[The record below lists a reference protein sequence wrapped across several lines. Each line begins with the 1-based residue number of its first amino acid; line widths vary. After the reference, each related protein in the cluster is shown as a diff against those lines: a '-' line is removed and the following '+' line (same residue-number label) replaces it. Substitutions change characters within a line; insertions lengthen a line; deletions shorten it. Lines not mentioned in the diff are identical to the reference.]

1 MRKDVL
7 ISLLAITGAPVAAL
21 ADADVVIDKTAWT
34 GDDLTVSEDGSVTV
48 STGKEVSIEKELA
61 PGKYMLQRATFTDNA
76 KIVAVYKGKEYAPGV
91 AFTID
96 SDAPAK
102 VKVKVRA
109 VTPGEFKFS
118 GVKFTLIFDFAAPVK
133 ELGAQLGE
141 IVSGTSDYFRR
152 TDAWTKGKDGKPSL
166 EMQVAD
172 YASQLD
178 IIEKGDYEVYVKNHL
193 WQGKNSPELRALTD
207 GIAALAKVVEKAN
220 DNENAY
226 FSAQNA
232 YEAAE
237 YQFRS
242 FSSTWYTVAEEIRA
256 TYQADYNKIQQSIN
270 DFKALA
276 REKYDAGEA
285 KELKTAEFTENFNRM
300 LNELEANIGVSDAAW
315 INIYAVYQD
324 GLRVFNA
331 AQEEIHTQMPDD
343 GNYADWNEE
352 ALNAMRSAWKK
363 VSDLYK
369 TIDAD
374 KTKASE
380 LEENFRTL
388 KEAQVVVINATK
400 DEYLAKHVDAEAKK
414 AAADQLLSALE
425 DGFQSL
431 GDDFQYL
438 EKSDDVNQKYANRV
452 KEIRTA
458 INALKDKVAKDYKAP
473 HNIRTASYD
482 ADRDAIQ
489 AKISSLRSDAGAII
503 QNYENYQ
510 KLLKALGTETGLQK
524 KLDDAKAAVA
534 KMKPADEK
542 DTYDVA
548 AHFQKTAAGLQ
559 KTIDEIKAAVEKSY
573 QEKML
578 TETVRGDFQSQ
589 IDAAAMAIGKYQD
602 DATAALDRYDV
613 VSTAIKDYE
622 AALTTLRGTVGPKTL
637 VVATPATEVT
647 GKTYGERIT
656 KLQTEIDRV
665 AGNFSAAKEK
675 LDADL
680 LAALLAVQ
688 LKETIL
694 TDAQALNA
702 AFAND
707 KVNSDKT
714 AKIEAA
720 KAMYDAAS
728 KVVDAIKADID
739 KYKGVPYEY
748 YNVTWTED
756 NLGLKYDELLQD
768 LNDIEASTNTQKAKI
783 QAVAATKDDITEDN
797 AVEAMSLLS
806 VIKGDVD
813 AINDAL
819 SALLG
824 RVDEQK
830 AHVNAENQ
838 AYTDFIGNQYYYYPK
853 GAELVSRTLTEAKK
867 AFVIP
872 GESIDPQIQA
882 TTTKLEALKAE
893 AATARAKEILQ
904 ESCKDSYDAEG
915 HVVKGITSR
924 LSDLQLEANALKA
937 MATDST
943 ANYNA
948 YQKLKENFDGQKIDI
963 WNYTYGSGYYARED
977 YSTHYGFV
985 SAFDAVRTRI
995 NQKTDGT
1002 NADYYRGL
1010 LAYPDGVHFKERE
1023 AIKQAIEDAYK
1034 AGKAWTGTLKYN
1046 SYTYKYEPV
1055 LNTEIVRRMTDLSN
1069 VLKMLPKQAYNDK
1082 TNYYTQVDEGNK
1094 CQTLWDEVN
1103 GLFNA
1108 SDLRPETLKPY
1119 LSQLG
1124 DLLKRIKEQK
1134 ALVVKYYAEGL
1145 TTTNNSDVS
1154 KAYRRIETELG
1165 GLKAFIEG
1173 NSEYNAAIA
1182 GDNLTRYNTFCE
1194 KVQETEN
1201 KYGEG
1206 TAQIAG
1212 YQNISTEELKE
1223 LVNVE
1228 SIIAAQENIYK
1239 YAALIKN
1246 LKDDAAATYAETTSP
1261 ALWDIAEANAKKA
1274 QEYTDQIEAY
1284 KKELDLAVNTA
1295 VRAKL
1300 EEMLANLNDNQL
1312 APAKEKV
1319 ASYDK
1324 NVRDNAF
1331 ANVQEFYDR
1340 VSADDYKKSQLLVS
1354 NLDNDWNFFGMVPNL
1369 LVADL
1374 EQAAQNEWKALYE
1387 GVYVGVD
1394 GTLTEGD
1401 DRYAGAKADN
1411 EKWLAALEGFAYEGK
1426 DDDFKSYKDCVA
1438 KYLTPA
1444 TELAAKAADGTFTG
1458 KIADLQR
1465 YIDAFY
1471 AEAGAVYTSAKAK
1484 ADAYDANIKNF
1495 DQLTIDYNTVTERIK
1510 AAQEYYGAFNVAS
1523 SRIEA
1528 NIASAFNQVKRWQA
1542 DLTRQNASQEMSKRI
1557 YGLTIGED
1565 KQWYD
1570 CHSIKIL
1577 SIDGIYNAANQ
1588 AEVDAI
1594 KADIVAI
1601 ETQKREALDNLTGTA
1616 ADEVKAYYD
1625 EHCKNLAKELDDL
1638 LKEFDENA
1646 TLAEAKKDAG
1656 LLALEKKVA
1665 QARMGLIKLVNA
1677 ELIEGVANSLEM
1689 LVSQAESGYS
1699 AVNITYD
1706 GVYTPV
1712 KVEYKSALD
1721 ACREELD
1728 GVKNLI
1734 TSYGDEIVT
1743 YKTKV
1748 IHLLNVLIDRMG
1760 ATRMDIIEAN
1770 KPYVAHAK
1778 AMENLQNAYDAL
1790 VAEQTRVKELIAS
1803 YQHSSTVLEESSYKQ
1818 VGNEVFV
1825 LERGKSYME
1834 NYEKL
1839 FFNVASEKAEE
1850 VSGVLEQAAKT
1861 LEEGPVSAI
1870 LTDSQVESYKDGCLY
1885 DAYAKLA
1892 VAEVF
1897 GAWYETTQVYQ
1908 SNVWGA
1914 RSAMENSF
1922 DKSGT
1927 KIYDEDGAL
1936 REQFDNLKLACRNFD
1951 NYLTSENGRI
1961 DLILPTKDINGNAWL
1976 NPDGSV
1982 AVVKPINYPKDEEYG
1997 VKLVAATSESLVE
2010 SMNALRTSIEENT
2023 YVLGDVTEDGVVLTD
2038 DYLAVL
2044 NALLDPETLEGG
2056 KVFAAADVNRDGKIS
2071 IADVTLIAAK
2081 VTNGLWPSLGGSLN
2095 APMVGSEN
2103 FTVSAEDNNGVQRI
2117 AINLEN
2123 RKDYVACQMDI
2134 VLPAGMT
2141 VVGES
2146 VGNRANGHALY
2157 SKDINGVHR
2166 VVISTIENNSFPN
2179 GSAILYLD
2187 VQGGSIDK
2195 VALDNVIFAEAN
2207 GRETTITGN
2216 DATGING
2223 METEGSLK
2231 QKIYTVGGQLLDK
2244 VKQGINIVR
2253 NANGKTQKVTGK

>member
-1 MRKDVL
+1 M
-7 ISLLAITGAPVAAL
+7 

-76 KIVAVYKGKEYAPGV
+76 KIVAVYKGKEYAPEV
-91 AFTID
+91 AFTIEG
-96 SDAPAK
+96 DAPAK
-102 VKVKVRA
+102 VRVKVRA

-118 GVKFTLIFDFAAPVK
+118 GVKFTLLFDFAAPVK
-133 ELGAQLGE
+133 ELSAQLGE
-141 IVSGTSDYFRR
+141 IVSGTSEYFRT
-152 TDAWTKGKDGKPSL
+152 TDAWKKGNDEKPSL

-237 YQFRS
+237 WQFRS

-425 DGFQSL
+425 D
-431 GDDFQYL
+431 DFQYL

-458 INALKDKVAKDYKAP
+458 INALRDKVDKDYKAP

-489 AKISSLRSDAGAII
+489 AKINSLRSDAGVII

-578 TETVRGDFQSQ
+578 TETVRGDFQQQ

-665 AGNFSAAKEK
+665 AGDFSAAKEK

-756 NLGLKYDELLQD
+756 NLGLKYDELLQE

-813 AINDAL
+813 AINEAL
-819 SALLG
+819 SELLT
-824 RVDEQK
+824 RVDAQK
-830 AHVNAENQ
+830 AHVNAERQ

-853 GAELVSRTLTEAKK
+853 GAELVSRTLTEAKN
-867 AFVIP
+867 AFKIP

-882 TTTKLEALKAE
+882 TTNKLDALKAE

-924 LSDLQLEANALKA
+924 LNDLQLEANALKK

-943 ANYNA
+943 ANYDA
-948 YQKLKENFDGQKIDI
+948 YQELKRNIAEQGIMI
-963 WNYTYGSGYYARED
+963 WWGYDYYGRDKMD
-977 YSTHYGFV
+977 YCYGFAN
-985 SAFDAVRTRI
+985 AFNAAWKYVNRF
-995 NQKTDGT
+995 TDGT
-1002 NADYYRGL
+1002 NAAYYLGL
-1010 LAYPDGVHFKERE
+1010 LSYPDGVHFKERE
-1023 AIKQAIEDAYK
+1023 AIRQAIEDAYK

-1055 LNTEIVRRMTDLSN
+1055 LNTGIVRRMTDLSN
-1069 VLKMLPKQAYNDK
+1069 VLQMLPKQAYNDH
-1082 TNYYTQVDEGNK
+1082 TNYITQVDELNK
-1094 CQTLWDEVN
+1094 RQALWDDVN

-1134 ALVVKYYAEGL
+1134 ALVEKYYAEGL
-1145 TTTNNSDVS
+1145 TTTNHSTVS
-1154 KAYRRIETELG
+1154 EAYRFIKIELD

-1173 NSEYNAAIA
+1173 NGDYNAVIA
-1182 GDNLTRYNTFCE
+1182 GDNLIRYNTFCA
-1194 KVQETEN
+1194 KVQETED

-1246 LKDDAAATYAETTSP
+1246 LKDEAAASFTNTTSP
-1261 ALWDIAEANAKKA
+1261 ALWDIDEANAAKA
-1274 QEYTDQIEAY
+1274 MEYTAQIEAY
-1284 KKELDLAVNTA
+1284 KKDLDLAVNTA
-1295 VRAKL
+1295 VRVKL

-1319 ASYDK
+1319 AGFDK

-1354 NLDNDWNFFGMVPNL
+1354 NLDADWNFFGMVPNL

-1426 DDDFKSYKDCVA
+1426 DDDLKSYKDRVA

-1465 YIDAFY
+1465 YINAFY

-1510 AAQEYYGAFNVAS
+1510 TAQEYYGAFNVAS

-1542 DLTRQNASQEMSKRI
+1542 DLTRQNASQEMSKRV
-1557 YGLTIGED
+1557 YGLIIGED

-1638 LKEFDENA
+1638 LKEFAENA
-1646 TLAEAKKDAG
+1646 TPAEAKKDAG

-1677 ELIEGVANSLEM
+1677 ELIDGVASSLGT
-1689 LVSQAESGYS
+1689 LVSQAELTYS
-1699 AVNITYD
+1699 SVNTTYD
-1706 GVYTPV
+1706 QVYAPV

-1760 ATRMDIIEAN
+1760 ATSMDIIEAN

-1778 AMENLQNAYDAL
+1778 AMKDLQDAYDAL

-1825 LERGKSYME
+1825 FERGKSYME

-1839 FFNVASEKAEE
+1839 FFNVASEKAEV
-1850 VSGVLEQAAKT
+1850 VSDVLEQAAKT

-1870 LTDSQVESYKDGCLY
+1870 LTDSQVESYKDGSLK
-1885 DAYAKLA
+1885 DAYAKLET
-1892 VAEVF
+1892 VEVL
-1897 GAWYETTQVYQ
+1897 GAWYETKQVYQ
-1908 SNVWGA
+1908 FNVL
-1914 RSAMENSF
+1914 SALYDMEKSF
-1922 DKSGT
+1922 YKSGT

-1936 REQFDNLKLACRNFD
+1936 REQFDNLKLAQQNFD
-1951 NYLTSENGRI
+1951 NYLAFGEMGQI

-1982 AVVKPINYPKDEEYG
+1982 AAVKPINYPKDEEYG

-2038 DYLAVL
+2038 DYLTVL
-2044 NALLDPETLEGG
+2044 NAVLDPETLEGG

-2081 VTNGLWPSLGGSLN
+2081 VTNGLWPSLGGTLN
-2095 APMVGSEN
+2095 APMLGSEN
-2103 FTVSAEDNNGVQRI
+2103 LTVSAEDNNGVQRI

-2134 VLPAGMT
+2134 ILPAGMT

-2157 SKDINGVHR
+2157 SKDIDGVHR
-2166 VVISTIENNSFPN
+2166 VVISTIENNSFTN

-2195 VALDNVIFAEAN
+2195 VALDKVIFAEAN
-2207 GRETTITGN
+2207 GRETTITGS
-2216 DATGING
+2216 DATGISG
-2223 METEGSLK
+2223 MEAEGSLK

>member
-61 PGKYMLQRATFTDNA
+61 PGKYMLQPATFTDNA

-141 IVSGTSDYFRR
+141 IVSGTSDYFRT
-152 TDAWTKGKDGKPSL
+152 TDAWKTGKDGKPSL
-166 EMQVAD
+166 EMQLAD

-178 IIEKGDYEVYVKNHL
+178 IIEKGDYDVYVKNHL
-193 WQGKNSPELRALTD
+193 WQGKDSPELLALKN
-207 GIAALAKVVEKAN
+207 GIDALADVVEKAN
-220 DNENAY
+220 VNENSYKSAWDAY
-226 FSAQNA
+226 TDAKR
-232 YEAAE
+232 
-237 YQFRS
+237 QFDG
-242 FSSTWYTVAEEIRA
+242 FYWTWYYTDKAMKE
-256 TYQADYNKIQQSIN
+256 TYQADYDKIKKDIE
-270 DFKALA
+270 DFGTLA
-276 REKYDAGEA
+276 MQKYNAGA
-285 KELKTAEFTENFNRM
+285 ANELKTDEFTENFSRHFNT
-300 LNELEANIGVSDAAW
+300 LKANIGTSGNAW
-315 INIYAVYQD
+315 LNISATYQD
-324 GLRVFNA
+324 GLSSFNA

-343 GNYADWNEE
+343 GDYADWNEE
-352 ALNAMRSAWKK
+352 ALNAMRLAWKK

-380 LEENFRTL
+380 QEENFRTL
-388 KEAQVVVINATK
+388 KEEQVLEINAIRDK
-400 DEYLAKHVDAEAKK
+400 FLANYADAKAKK
-414 AAADQLLSALE
+414 AAADQLLADLK
-425 DGFQSL
+425 
-431 GDDFQYL
+431 DDFQYL
-438 EKSDDVNQKYANRV
+438 EESDDVNQKYANRV

-458 INALKDKVAKDYKAP
+458 INALKDKVDKDYKAP
-473 HNIRTASYD
+473 HNILTASYD

-548 AHFQKTAAGLQ
+548 AHFQKTAADLQ
-559 KTIDEIKAAVEKSY
+559 KTIDQIKSAVEKGY
-573 QEKML
+573 QEKTL
-578 TETVRGDFQSQ
+578 TAYVRIDFEQQ
-589 IDAAAMAIGKYQD
+589 INAAGEAIGKYQN
-602 DATAALDRYDV
+602 DATAALARYDEV
-613 VSTAIKDYE
+613 NTAIKDYE
-622 AALTTLRGTVGPKTL
+622 DALKTLRTTVGPKTL

-739 KYKGVPYEY
+739 EYKGVPYEY

-768 LNDIEASTNTQKAKI
+768 LNDIEANANTQKAKI
-783 QAVAATKDDITEDN
+783 QAVAATEDDITEDN

-819 SALLG
+819 SELLT
-824 RVDEQK
+824 RVNAQK
-830 AHVNAENQ
+830 AHVNAEKQ

-853 GAELVSRTLTEAKK
+853 GAELVSRTLTEAKN

-924 LSDLQLEANALKA
+924 LNDLQLEANALKE

-943 ANYNA
+943 ANYDA
-948 YQKLKENFDGQKIDI
+948 YQKLKDNFVGQRIDI
-963 WNYTYGSGYYARED
+963 WNYSSWGRD
-977 YSTHYGFV
+977 YTTTHYGFAN
-985 SAFDAVRTRI
+985 AFDAVRTRI
-995 NQKTDGT
+995 NQKTNGT
-1002 NADYYRGL
+1002 NAAYYLSL
-1010 LAYPDGVHFKERE
+1010 LAYPDGVHFKER
-1023 AIKQAIEDAYK
+1023 QAIEQAIEAAYK
-1034 AGKAWTGTLKYN
+1034 AGKAWTGSFKYN
-1046 SYTYKYEPV
+1046 YNTYKNEPE
-1055 LNTEIVRRMTDLSN
+1055 LNTGIARRMTDLSN
-1069 VLKMLPKQAYNDK
+1069 VLKMLPKQAYNDY
-1082 TNYYTQVDEGNK
+1082 TNNSTQVDEGNK
-1094 CQTLWDEVN
+1094 CQALWDEVN

-1119 LSQLG
+1119 LSKLG

-1134 ALVVKYYAEGL
+1134 ALVEKYYAEGL
-1145 TTTNNSDVS
+1145 TTTNHKTVS
-1154 KAYRRIETELG
+1154 EAYRSIKLKLDE
-1165 GLKAFIEG
+1165 LKAFIEG
-1173 NSEYNAAIA
+1173 NSEYNGAIA
-1182 GDNLTRYNTFCE
+1182 GDNLTRYNTFCA

-1212 YQNISTEELKE
+1212 YQNVSTEELKE

-1246 LKDDAAATYAETTSP
+1246 LKDKAAASYAEITSP
-1261 ALWDIAEANAKKA
+1261 ALWDIAEDNAKKA

-1284 KKELDLAVNTA
+1284 KKDLDLAVNTA

-1354 NLDNDWNFFGMVPNL
+1354 NLDADWSFFGMVPNL

-1426 DDDFKSYKDCVA
+1426 DDDLKSYKDCVA

-1444 TELAAKAADGTFTG
+1444 TELAAKAADGTFTD

-1465 YIDAFY
+1465 YINAFY

-1542 DLTRQNASQEMSKRI
+1542 DLTRQNASQEMSKRV
-1557 YGLTIGED
+1557 YGLIIGED

-1601 ETQKREALDNLTGTA
+1601 ETQKREALDNLTGAA

-1638 LKEFDENA
+1638 LKEFVENA
-1646 TLAEAKKDAG
+1646 TPAEAKKDAG

-1677 ELIEGVANSLEM
+1677 ELIDGVASSLGT
-1689 LVSQAESGYS
+1689 LVSQAELTYS
-1699 AVNITYD
+1699 NVNMTYD
-1706 GVYTPV
+1706 QVYAPV

-1748 IHLLNVLIDRMG
+1748 IHILNVLIDRMS

-1778 AMENLQNAYDAL
+1778 AMKDLQDAYDAL
-1790 VAEQTRVKELIAS
+1790 VAEQARVKELIAS
-1803 YQHSSTVLEESSYKQ
+1803 YQHVSKVLETSSWQQ
-1818 VGNEVFV
+1818 VGGEMF
-1825 LERGKSYME
+1825 EFESGKSYME

-1850 VSGVLEQAAKT
+1850 VSDVLEQAAKT

-1870 LTDSQVESYKDGCLY
+1870 LTDSQVESYKAGSLY

-1897 GAWYETTQVYQ
+1897 GAWYETMQVYQ

-1922 DKSGT
+1922 YKSGT

-1936 REQFDNLKLACRNFD
+1936 REQFDNLKLACQNFD
-1951 NYLTSENGRI
+1951 NYLAINEFGHIDRI
-1961 DLILPTKDINGNAWL
+1961 YPRKDINGNAWL

-1982 AVVKPINYPKDEEYG
+1982 AVIKEVNYSKDEEYG

-2038 DYLAVL
+2038 DYLTVL
-2044 NALLDPETLEGG
+2044 NAVLDPETLEGG

-2103 FTVSAEDNNGVQRI
+2103 LTVSAEDNNGVQRI

-2141 VVGES
+2141 VLGES

-2157 SKDINGVHR
+2157 SKDIDGVHR
-2166 VVISTIENNSFPN
+2166 VVISTIENNSFTN

-2195 VALDNVIFAEAN
+2195 VALDKVIFAEAN
-2207 GRETTITGN
+2207 GRETYITGS

-2223 METEGSLK
+2223 MEAEGSLK

>member
-61 PGKYMLQRATFTDNA
+61 PGKYMLQPATFTDNA

-96 SDAPAK
+96 GAAPAK

-109 VTPGEFKFS
+109 ATPGEFKFS
-118 GVKFTLIFDFAAPVK
+118 GVKFTLLFDFAAPVK
-133 ELGAQLGE
+133 ELSAQLGE
-141 IVSGTSDYFRR
+141 IVSGTSEYFRT
-152 TDAWTKGKDGKPSL
+152 TDAWKKGNDEKPSL

-193 WQGKNSPELRALTD
+193 WQGENSPELRALTD
-207 GIAALAKVVEKAN
+207 GIGALADVVEKAN
-220 DNENAY
+220 VNENSYKSAWDAY
-226 FSAQNA
+226 TDAKR
-232 YEAAE
+232 
-237 YQFRS
+237 QFDG
-242 FSSTWYTVAEEIRA
+242 FYWTWYYTDKAMKD
-256 TYQADYNKIQQSIN
+256 TYQADYDKIKKDIE
-270 DFKALA
+270 DFGTLA
-276 REKYDAGEA
+276 KQKYNAGA
-285 KELKTAEFTENFNRM
+285 ANELKTDEFTENFSWQFNT
-300 LNELEANIGVSDAAW
+300 LKANIGTSGNAW
-315 INIYAVYQD
+315 LNISATYQD
-324 GLRVFNA
+324 GLSSFNA
-331 AQEEIHTQMPDD
+331 AQEEIHTRMPDD

-352 ALNAMRSAWKK
+352 ALNAMRKEWKK

-380 LEENFRTL
+380 QEKKFRTL
-388 KEAQVVVINATK
+388 KEEQVLAINAIK
-400 DEYLAKHVDAEAKK
+400 DKYLANYDDAQAKK
-414 AAADQLLSALE
+414 AAADQLLADLK
-425 DGFQSL
+425 
-431 GDDFQYL
+431 DDFQYL
-438 EKSDDVNQKYANRV
+438 EESDDVNQKYANRV

-458 INALKDKVAKDYKAP
+458 INALRDKVEKDYKAP

-534 KMKPADEK
+534 KMKPAAEG
-542 DTYDVA
+542 DTYDMA

-559 KTIDEIKAAVEKSY
+559 KTIDEIKAAVEKGY
-573 QEKML
+573 QEKTL

-589 IDAAAMAIGKYQD
+589 IDAAAMAVVKYQD
-602 DATAALDRYDV
+602 DATAAMARYDV
-613 VSTAIKDYE
+613 VNTAIKDYKD
-622 AALTTLRGTVGPKTL
+622 ALATLRATVGTKTL

-694 TDAQALNA
+694 TDAQALND

-739 KYKGVPYEY
+739 EYKGVPYEY

-768 LNDIEASTNTQKAKI
+768 LNEIEANANTQKAKI
-783 QAVAATKDDITEDN
+783 QAVAATEDDITEDN

-819 SALLG
+819 SELLT
-824 RVDEQK
+824 RVNAQK
-830 AHVNAENQ
+830 AHVNAEKQ

-853 GAELVSRTLTEAKK
+853 GAELVSRTLTEAKN

-924 LSDLQLEANALKA
+924 LNDLQLEANALKA
-937 MATDST
+937 LAIDST
-943 ANYNA
+943 ANYDA
-948 YQKLKENFDGQKIDI
+948 YQKLKDNFVGQRIDI
-963 WNYTYGSGYYARED
+963 WNYSSWGRD
-977 YSTHYGFV
+977 YTTTHYGFAN
-985 SAFDAVRTRI
+985 AFDAVRTRI
-995 NQKTDGT
+995 NQKTNGT
-1002 NADYYRGL
+1002 NAAYYLSL
-1010 LAYPDGVHFKERE
+1010 LAYPDGVHFKER
-1023 AIKQAIEDAYK
+1023 QAIEQAIEAAYK
-1034 AGKAWTGTLKYN
+1034 AGKAWTGSFKYN
-1046 SYTYKYEPV
+1046 YNTYKNEPE
-1055 LNTEIVRRMTDLSN
+1055 LNTGIARRMTDLSN
-1069 VLKMLPKQAYNDK
+1069 VLKMLPKQAYNDY
-1082 TNYYTQVDEGNK
+1082 TNNSTQVDEGNK
-1094 CQTLWDEVN
+1094 CQALWDEVN

-1119 LSQLG
+1119 LSKLG

-1134 ALVVKYYAEGL
+1134 TLVEKYYAEGL
-1145 TTTNNSDVS
+1145 TTTNHKTVS
-1154 KAYRRIETELG
+1154 EAYRSIKLKLDE
-1165 GLKAFIEG
+1165 LKAFIEG
-1173 NSEYNAAIA
+1173 NSEYNGAIA
-1182 GDNLTRYNTFCE
+1182 GDNLTRYNTFCA
-1194 KVQETEN
+1194 KVQETED

-1239 YAALIKN
+1239 YAVLIKD
-1246 LKDDAAATYAETTSP
+1246 LKDEAAATYANTTSP
-1261 ALWDIAEANAKKA
+1261 ALWDIEEANAKKV
-1274 QEYTDQIEAY
+1274 QKYTDQIEAY

-1295 VRAKL
+1295 VRVKL

-1319 ASYDK
+1319 AGFDK

-1426 DDDFKSYKDCVA
+1426 DDDLKSYKDCVA

-1465 YIDAFY
+1465 YINAFY

-1510 AAQEYYGAFNVAS
+1510 TAQEYYGAFNVAS

-1542 DLTRQNASQEMSKRI
+1542 DLTRQNASQEMSKRV
-1557 YGLTIGED
+1557 YGLIIGED

-1646 TLAEAKKDAG
+1646 TPAEAKKDAG

-1689 LVSQAESGYS
+1689 LVSQAESSYS
-1699 AVNITYD
+1699 NVNITYD

-1721 ACREELD
+1721 ACRNELD

-1778 AMENLQNAYDAL
+1778 AMKDLQDAYDAL

-1803 YQHSSTVLEESSYKQ
+1803 YQHSSTVLEESSWKQ

-1825 LERGKSYME
+1825 FERGKSYME

-1850 VSGVLEQAAKT
+1850 VSGVLDQAAKT

-1870 LTDSQVESYKDGCLY
+1870 LTDGQVESYKDGSLK
-1885 DAYAKLA
+1885 DAYAKLET
-1892 VAEVF
+1892 VEVL
-1897 GAWYETTQVYQ
+1897 GAWYETKQVYQ
-1908 SNVWGA
+1908 FNVL
-1914 RSAMENSF
+1914 SALYDMEKSF
-1922 DKSGT
+1922 YKSGT

-1936 REQFDNLKLACRNFD
+1936 REQFDNLKLAQQNFD
-1951 NYLTSENGRI
+1951 NYLAFGEMGQI

-1982 AVVKPINYPKDEEYG
+1982 AAVKPINYPKDEEYG

-2044 NALLDPETLEGG
+2044 NALLDSETLEGG

-2103 FTVSAEDNNGVQRI
+2103 LTVSAEDNNGVQRI

-2134 VLPAGMT
+2134 ILPAGMT

-2157 SKDINGVHR
+2157 SKDIDGVHR
-2166 VVISTIENNSFPN
+2166 VVISTIENNCFTN

-2195 VALDNVIFAEAN
+2195 VALDKVIFAEAN
-2207 GRETTITGN
+2207 GRETYITGS

-2223 METEGSLK
+2223 MEAEGSLK

>member
-21 ADADVVIDKTAWT
+21 ADADVVIDKTAWS

-76 KIVAVYKGKEYAPGV
+76 KIVAVYKGKEYAPEV
-91 AFTID
+91 AFTIEG
-96 SDAPAK
+96 DAPAK
-102 VKVKVRA
+102 VRVKVRA

-178 IIEKGDYEVYVKNHL
+178 IIEKGDYDVYVKNHL
-193 WQGKNSPELRALTD
+193 WQGKNSPELRALAE
-207 GIAALAKVVEKAN
+207 GIGALAKVVEKAN

-425 DGFQSL
+425 D
-431 GDDFQYL
+431 DFQYL

-489 AKISSLRSDAGAII
+489 AKINSLRSDAGAII

-534 KMKPADEK
+534 KMKPAAEG
-542 DTYDVA
+542 DTYDMA

-559 KTIDEIKAAVEKSY
+559 KTIDEIKAAVEKGY
-573 QEKML
+573 QEKTL

-589 IDAAAMAIGKYQD
+589 IDAAAMAVGKYQD
-602 DATAALDRYDV
+602 DATAAMARYDV
-613 VSTAIKDYE
+613 MNTAIKDYKG
-622 AALTTLRGTVGPKTL
+622 ALATLRATVGTKTL

-656 KLQTEIDRV
+656 QLQTEIDRV

-739 KYKGVPYEY
+739 EYKGVPYEY

-768 LNDIEASTNTQKAKI
+768 LNDIEANANTQKAKI
-783 QAVAATKDDITEDN
+783 QAVAATEDDITEDN

-819 SALLG
+819 SELLT
-824 RVDEQK
+824 RVNAQK
-830 AHVNAENQ
+830 AHVNAEKQ

-853 GAELVSRTLTEAKK
+853 GAELVSRTLTEAKN

-924 LSDLQLEANALKA
+924 LNDLQLEANALKA
-937 MATDST
+937 LAIDST
-943 ANYNA
+943 ANYDA
-948 YQKLKENFDGQKIDI
+948 YQKLKDNFVGQRIDI
-963 WNYTYGSGYYARED
+963 WNYSSWGRD
-977 YSTHYGFV
+977 YTTTHYGFAN
-985 SAFDAVRTRI
+985 AFDAVRTRI
-995 NQKTDGT
+995 NQKTNGT
-1002 NADYYRGL
+1002 NAAYYLSL
-1010 LAYPDGVHFKERE
+1010 LAYPDGVHFKER
-1023 AIKQAIEDAYK
+1023 QAIEQAIEAAYK
-1034 AGKAWTGTLKYN
+1034 AGKAWTGSFKYN
-1046 SYTYKYEPV
+1046 YNTYKNEPE
-1055 LNTEIVRRMTDLSN
+1055 LNTGIARRMTDLSN
-1069 VLKMLPKQAYNDK
+1069 VLKMLPKQAYNDY
-1082 TNYYTQVDEGNK
+1082 TNNSTQVDEGNK
-1094 CQTLWDEVN
+1094 CQALWDEVN

-1119 LSQLG
+1119 LSKLG

-1134 ALVVKYYAEGL
+1134 TLVEKYYAEGL
-1145 TTTNNSDVS
+1145 TTTNHKTVS
-1154 KAYRRIETELG
+1154 EAYRSIKLKLDE
-1165 GLKAFIEG
+1165 LKAFIEG
-1173 NSEYNAAIA
+1173 NSEYNGAIA
-1182 GDNLTRYNTFCE
+1182 GDNLTRYNTFCA
-1194 KVQETEN
+1194 KVQETED

-1239 YAALIKN
+1239 YAVLIKD
-1246 LKDDAAATYAETTSP
+1246 LKDEAAATYANTTSP
-1261 ALWDIAEANAKKA
+1261 ALWDIEEANAKKA
-1274 QEYTDQIEAY
+1274 QKYTDQIEAY

-1295 VRAKL
+1295 VRVKL

-1319 ASYDK
+1319 AGFDK

-1426 DDDFKSYKDCVA
+1426 DDDLKSYKDCVA

-1465 YIDAFY
+1465 YINAFY

-1510 AAQEYYGAFNVAS
+1510 TAQEYYGAFNVAS

-1542 DLTRQNASQEMSKRI
+1542 DLTRQNASQEMSKRV
-1557 YGLTIGED
+1557 YGLIIGED

-1646 TLAEAKKDAG
+1646 TPAEAKKDAG

-1689 LVSQAESGYS
+1689 LVSQAESSYS
-1699 AVNITYD
+1699 NVNITYD

-1721 ACREELD
+1721 ACRNELD

-1778 AMENLQNAYDAL
+1778 AMKDLQDAYDAL

-1803 YQHSSTVLEESSYKQ
+1803 YQHSSTVLEESSWKQ

-1825 LERGKSYME
+1825 FERGKSYME

-1870 LTDSQVESYKDGCLY
+1870 LTDSQVESYKDGSLK
-1885 DAYAKLA
+1885 DAYAKLET
-1892 VAEVF
+1892 VEVL
-1897 GAWYETTQVYQ
+1897 GAWYETKQVYQ
-1908 SNVWGA
+1908 FNVL
-1914 RSAMENSF
+1914 SALYDMEKSF
-1922 DKSGT
+1922 YKSGT

-1936 REQFDNLKLACRNFD
+1936 REQFDNLKLAQQNFD
-1951 NYLTSENGRI
+1951 NYLAFGEMGQI

-1982 AVVKPINYPKDEEYG
+1982 AAVKPINYPKDEEYG

-2044 NALLDPETLEGG
+2044 NALLDSETLEGG

-2103 FTVSAEDNNGVQRI
+2103 LTVSAEDNNGVQCI

-2157 SKDINGVHR
+2157 SKDIDGVHR
-2166 VVISTIENNSFPN
+2166 VVISTIENNCFTN

-2195 VALDNVIFAEAN
+2195 VALDKVIFAEAN
-2207 GRETTITGN
+2207 GRETYITGS

-2223 METEGSLK
+2223 MEAEGSLK

>member
-21 ADADVVIDKTAWT
+21 ADADVVIDKTAWS

-76 KIVAVYKGKEYAPGV
+76 KIVAVYKGKEYAPEV
-91 AFTID
+91 AFTIEG
-96 SDAPAK
+96 DAPAK
-102 VKVKVRA
+102 VRVKVRA

-118 GVKFTLIFDFAAPVK
+118 GVKFTLLFDFAAPVK

-193 WQGKNSPELRALTD
+193 WQGKKSPELRALTD

-237 YQFRS
+237 WQFRS

-380 LEENFRTL
+380 LKENFRTL

-425 DGFQSL
+425 
-431 GDDFQYL
+431 DDFQYL

-489 AKISSLRSDAGAII
+489 AKINSLRSDAGAII

-524 KLDDAKAAVA
+524 QLDDAKAAVA
-534 KMKPADEK
+534 KMKPAAKGDA
-542 DTYDVA
+542 YDVA

-559 KTIDEIKAAVEKSY
+559 KTIDQIKEAVEKAY
-573 QEKML
+573 QEKTL
-578 TETVRGDFQSQ
+578 TETARTDFQQQ
-589 IDAAAMAIGKYQD
+589 IDAAAMSIGKYQD
-602 DATAALDRYDV
+602 DATAAMDRYDV
-613 VSTAIKDYE
+613 VNTAIKDYKD
-622 AALTTLRGTVGPKTL
+622 ALATLRATVGTKTL

-675 LDADL
+675 LDAEH

-694 TDAQALNA
+694 TDAQALND

-739 KYKGVPYEY
+739 EYKGVPYEY

-768 LNDIEASTNTQKAKI
+768 LNDIEANANTQKAKI
-783 QAVAATKDDITEDN
+783 QAVAATEDDITEDN

-819 SALLG
+819 SELLT
-824 RVDEQK
+824 RVNAQK
-830 AHVNAENQ
+830 AHVNAEKQ
-838 AYTDFIGNQYYYYPK
+838 AYTDFIGNQYYYPK
-853 GAELVSRTLTEAKK
+853 GAELVSRTLTEAKN

-924 LSDLQLEANALKA
+924 LNDLQLEANALKE

-963 WNYTYGSGYYARED
+963 WNYTYGSGYYAKNY

-1002 NADYYRGL
+1002 NAAYYRGL

-1034 AGKAWTGTLKYN
+1034 AGKAWTGYTEY
-1046 SYTYKYEPV
+1046 SYSSYKYEPV
-1055 LNTEIVRRMTDLSN
+1055 LNKEIVRRMTDLSN
-1069 VLKMLPKQAYNDK
+1069 VLKMLPKQAYDDC
-1082 TNYYTQVDEGNK
+1082 TNYKTQVYELNLK
-1094 CQTLWDEVN
+1094 QELWDEVN

-1134 ALVVKYYAEGL
+1134 ALVEKYYAEGL
-1145 TTTNNSDVS
+1145 TTTNNRMVS
-1154 KAYRRIETELG
+1154 EAYRSIKIELD

-1182 GDNLTRYNTFCE
+1182 EDNLTRYNTFCT
-1194 KVQETEN
+1194 KVQETED

-1239 YAALIKN
+1239 YAALIKD
-1246 LKDDAAATYAETTSP
+1246 LKDDAADTYANTTSP
-1261 ALWDIAEANAKKA
+1261 ALWDIAEDNAKKA
-1274 QEYTDQIEAY
+1274 QKYTDQIEAY

-1354 NLDNDWNFFGMVPNL
+1354 NLDGDWNFFGMVPNL

-1426 DDDFKSYKDCVA
+1426 DDDLKSYKDCVA

-1471 AEAGAVYTSAKAK
+1471 TEAGAVYTSAKAK

-1495 DQLTIDYNTVTERIK
+1495 EQLTIDYNIVTERIK

-1542 DLTRQNASQEMSKRI
+1542 DLTRQNASQEMSKRV
-1557 YGLTIGED
+1557 YGLIIGED

-1646 TLAEAKKDAG
+1646 TPAEAKKDAG

-1689 LVSQAESGYS
+1689 LVSQAELSYS
-1699 AVNITYD
+1699 NVNITYD

-1721 ACREELD
+1721 ACRNELD

-1778 AMENLQNAYDAL
+1778 AMKDLQDAYDAL
-1790 VAEQTRVKELIAS
+1790 VAEQSRVKELIAS
-1803 YQHSSTVLEESSYKQ
+1803 YQHSSNVLEMSSGVEIEGDFFVFES
-1818 VGNEVFV
+1818 
-1825 LERGKSYME
+1825 GKSYME

-1892 VAEVF
+1892 MAEVF
-1897 GAWYETTQVYQ
+1897 GAYNETYQVYRN
-1908 SNVWGA
+1908 NVWGA
-1914 RSAMENSF
+1914 YSAMQNSF
-1922 DKSGT
+1922 YKSGT

-1936 REQFDNLKLACRNFD
+1936 REQFDNLKLAKQNFD
-1951 NYLTSENGRI
+1951 NYLDFHGCDR
-1961 DLILPTKDINGNAWL
+1961 ILPTKDINGNAWL
-1976 NPDGSV
+1976 NPDGSE
-1982 AVVKPINYPKDEEYG
+1982 AGQKEINYPKDEEYG

-2038 DYLAVL
+2038 DYLTVL
-2044 NALLDPETLEGG
+2044 NAVLDPETLEGG

-2081 VTNGLWPSLGGSLN
+2081 VTNGLWPSLGGTLN
-2095 APMVGSEN
+2095 APMVESEN
-2103 FTVSAEDNNGVQRI
+2103 LTVSAEDNNGVQRI

-2157 SKDINGVHR
+2157 SKDIDGVHR
-2166 VVISTIENNSFPN
+2166 VVISTIENNCFTN

-2195 VALDNVIFAEAN
+2195 VALDKVIFAEAN
-2207 GRETTITGN
+2207 GRETYITGS

-2223 METEGSLK
+2223 MEAEGSLK

>member
-61 PGKYMLQRATFTDNA
+61 PGKYMLQPATFTDNA

-178 IIEKGDYEVYVKNHL
+178 IIEKGDYDVYVKNHL
-193 WQGKNSPELRALTD
+193 WQGKNSPELRALAE
-207 GIAALAKVVEKAN
+207 GIGALAKVVEKAN

-300 LNELEANIGVSDAAW
+300 LNELGTNIGASGDAW
-315 INIYAVYQD
+315 RNIKYVYQD

-331 AQEEIHTQMPDD
+331 AQEEIHTQKPDD
-343 GNYADWNEE
+343 GNYADWNAE

-380 LEENFRTL
+380 LEEDFRTL

-400 DEYLAKHVDAEAKK
+400 DEYRAKHIDAEAKK
-414 AAADQLLSALE
+414 AAADQLLADLE
-425 DGFQSL
+425 
-431 GDDFQYL
+431 DDFQYL
-438 EKSDDVNQKYANRV
+438 EGSEDVNQKYANRV

-489 AKISSLRSDAGAII
+489 AKINSLRSDAGAII

-534 KMKPADEK
+534 KMKPAAEG

-559 KTIDEIKAAVEKSY
+559 KTIDEIKAAVEKGY
-573 QEKML
+573 QEKTL
-578 TETVRGDFQSQ
+578 TETVRAGFQSQ
-589 IDAAAMAIGKYQD
+589 IDAAAMAVVKYQD
-602 DATAALDRYDV
+602 DATAAMDRYDV
-613 VSTAIKDYE
+613 VNTAIKDYKD
-622 AALTTLRGTVGPKTL
+622 ALATLRATVGTKTL

-665 AGNFSAAKEK
+665 AGNFSVAKEK
-675 LDADL
+675 LDAEH

-694 TDAQALNA
+694 TDAQALND

-739 KYKGVPYEY
+739 EYKGVPYTY
-748 YNVTWTED
+748 YGVTWTED

-768 LNDIEASTNTQKAKI
+768 LNEIEASTNTQKAKI

-819 SALLG
+819 SELLT
-824 RVDEQK
+824 RVNAQK
-830 AHVNAENQ
+830 AHVNAEKQ

-853 GAELVSRTLTEAKK
+853 GAELVSRTLTEAKN

-924 LSDLQLEANALKA
+924 LNDLQLEANALKA

-948 YQKLKENFDGQKIDI
+948 YQKLKENFDKQKIEI
-963 WNYTYGSGYYARED
+963 WNYYGSGYYAKD
-977 YSTHYGFV
+977 NYSTHYGFV
-985 SAFDAVRTRI
+985 SAFNAVWTRI

-1002 NADYYRGL
+1002 NAYYYLGL
-1010 LAYPDGVHFKERE
+1010 LSYPDGVHFKERE
-1023 AIKQAIEDAYK
+1023 AIRQAIEDAYK
-1034 AGKAWTGTLKYN
+1034 AGKAWTGSLEY
-1046 SYTYKYEPV
+1046 SYSSYKYEPV
-1055 LNTEIVRRMTDLSN
+1055 LNTGIVRRMTDLSN
-1069 VLKMLPKQAYNDK
+1069 VFKMLPKQAYDDC
-1082 TNYYTQVDEGNK
+1082 TNYKTQVYELNLK
-1094 CQTLWDEVN
+1094 QELWDEVN

-1119 LSQLG
+1119 LIQLG

-1134 ALVVKYYAEGL
+1134 ALVEKYYAEGL
-1145 TTTNNSDVS
+1145 TTTNNSMVS
-1154 KAYRRIETELG
+1154 EAYRSIKLELD

-1173 NSEYNAAIA
+1173 NSDYNAVIA
-1182 GDNLTRYNTFCE
+1182 GDNLTRYNTFCA
-1194 KVQETEN
+1194 KVQETED

-1246 LKDDAAATYAETTSP
+1246 LKDDAAATYAKTTSP
-1261 ALWDIAEANAKKA
+1261 ALWDIDETNATKA
-1274 QEYTDQIEAY
+1274 MEYTAQIEAY
-1284 KKELDLAVNTA
+1284 KKDLDLAVNTA

-1300 EEMLANLNDNQL
+1300 EEMLANLNNNQL

-1319 ASYDK
+1319 AGFDK

-1354 NLDNDWNFFGMVPNL
+1354 NLDDDWSFFGMVPNL

-1426 DDDFKSYKDCVA
+1426 DDDLKSYKDCVA
-1438 KYLTPA
+1438 KNLTPA

-1510 AAQEYYGAFNVAS
+1510 AAQDYYGAFNVAS

-1542 DLTRQNASQEMSKRI
+1542 DLTRQNASQEMSKRV
-1557 YGLTIGED
+1557 YGLIIGED

-1646 TLAEAKKDAG
+1646 TPAEAKKDAG

-1665 QARMGLIKLVNA
+1665 QTRMGLIKLVNA

-1689 LVSQAESGYS
+1689 LVSQAELSYS
-1699 AVNITYD
+1699 NVNITYD

-1721 ACREELD
+1721 ACRNELD

-1760 ATRMDIIEAN
+1760 ATRTDIMEAN

-1778 AMENLQNAYDAL
+1778 AMKDLQNAYDAL

-1803 YQHSSTVLEESSYKQ
+1803 YQHVS
-1818 VGNEVFV
+1818 EVCEYSGCEGLGEMFCF
-1825 LERGKSYME
+1825 EDGKSYME

-1839 FFNVASEKAEE
+1839 FFNVASEKAEV

-1870 LTDSQVESYKDGCLY
+1870 LTDNQVESYKDGCLNE
-1885 DAYAKLA
+1885 AYAKLA
-1892 VAEVF
+1892 TVEAF
-1897 GAWYETTQVYQ
+1897 GAWKETQSVYQ
-1908 SNVWGA
+1908 VNVNSA
-1914 RSAMENSF
+1914 RYAMENSF
-1922 DKSGT
+1922 NKSGT
-1927 KIYDEDGAL
+1927 NIYDEDGTL
-1936 REQFDNLKLACRNFD
+1936 WEQFNNLERAYQRFVSYLNFAD
-1951 NYLTSENGRI
+1951 IYR
-1961 DLILPTKDINGNAWL
+1961 ILPTKDINGNAWL
-1976 NPDGSV
+1976 NPDGSE
-1982 AVVKPINYPKDEEYG
+1982 AWQKEINYSKDEEYG

-2081 VTNGLWPSLGGSLN
+2081 VTNGLWPSLGGTLN

-2103 FTVSAEDNNGVQRI
+2103 LTVSAEDNNGVQRI

-2134 VLPAGMT
+2134 ILPAGMT

-2157 SKDINGVHR
+2157 SKDIDGVHR
-2166 VVISTIENNSFPN
+2166 VVISTIENNSFTN

-2207 GRETTITGN
+2207 GRETTITGS
-2216 DATGING
+2216 DATGISG
-2223 METEGSLK
+2223 MEAEGSLK

>member
-21 ADADVVIDKTAWT
+21 ADADVVIDKTAWS

-76 KIVAVYKGKEYAPGV
+76 KIVAVYKGKEYAPEV
-91 AFTID
+91 AFTIEG
-96 SDAPAK
+96 DAPAK
-102 VKVKVRA
+102 VRVKVRA

-178 IIEKGDYEVYVKNHL
+178 IIEKGDYDVYVKNHL
-193 WQGKNSPELRALTD
+193 WQGKNSPELRALAE
-207 GIAALAKVVEKAN
+207 GIGALAKVVEKAN

-331 AQEEIHTQMPDD
+331 AQEEIHTQMLDDD

-425 DGFQSL
+425 
-431 GDDFQYL
+431 DDFQYL

-524 KLDDAKAAVA
+524 QLDDAKAAVA

-613 VSTAIKDYE
+613 VNTAIKDYKD
-622 AALTTLRGTVGPKTL
+622 ALATLRATVGTKTL

-819 SALLG
+819 SELLG

-830 AHVNAENQ
+830 ARVNAENQ

-1284 KKELDLAVNTA
+1284 KKDLDLAVNTA

-1319 ASYDK
+1319 AGFDK

-1354 NLDNDWNFFGMVPNL
+1354 NLDDDWSFFGMVPNL

-1426 DDDFKSYKDCVA
+1426 DDDLKSYKDCVA

-1465 YIDAFY
+1465 YINAFY

-1510 AAQEYYGAFNVAS
+1510 TAQEYYGAFNVAS

-1542 DLTRQNASQEMSKRI
+1542 DLTRQNASQEMSKRV
-1557 YGLTIGED
+1557 YGLIIGED

-1646 TLAEAKKDAG
+1646 TPAEAKKDAG

-1689 LVSQAESGYS
+1689 LVSQAESSYS
-1699 AVNITYD
+1699 NVNITYD

-1721 ACREELD
+1721 ACRNELD

-1760 ATRMDIIEAN
+1760 ATSMDIIEAN

-1778 AMENLQNAYDAL
+1778 AMENLQDAYDAL

-1803 YQHSSTVLEESSYKQ
+1803 YQHASTVLETSSWQQ
-1818 VGNEVFV
+1818 VGNEVF
-1825 LERGKSYME
+1825 EFEHGKSYME

-1850 VSGVLEQAAKT
+1850 VSDVLEQAAKT

-1870 LTDSQVESYKDGCLY
+1870 LTDSQVESYKDGSLY
-1885 DAYAKLA
+1885 EAYAKLA
-1892 VAEVF
+1892 MAEVF
-1897 GAWYETTQVYQ
+1897 GAWNETKQVYQ
-1908 SNVWGA
+1908 GNVWGA

-1922 DKSGT
+1922 YKSGT
-1927 KIYDEDGAL
+1927 NIYDEDGAL
-1936 REQFDNLKLACRNFD
+1936 REQFDNLKLACQNFD
-1951 NYLTSENGRI
+1951 NYLNFVDIYR
-1961 DLILPTKDINGNAWL
+1961 ILPTKDINGNAWL
-1976 NPDGSV
+1976 NPDGSE
-1982 AVVKPINYPKDEEYG
+1982 AWQKEINYSKDEEYG

-2010 SMNALRTSIEENT
+2010 SMNALRISIEENT

-2103 FTVSAEDNNGVQRI
+2103 LTVSAEDNNGVQRI

-2134 VLPAGMT
+2134 ILPAGMT

-2157 SKDINGVHR
+2157 SKDIDGVHR
-2166 VVISTIENNSFPN
+2166 VVISTIENNSFTN

-2195 VALDNVIFAEAN
+2195 VALDKVIFAEAN
-2207 GRETTITGN
+2207 GRETTITGS
-2216 DATGING
+2216 DATGISG
-2223 METEGSLK
+2223 MEAEGSLK

>member
-21 ADADVVIDKTAWT
+21 ADADVVIDKTAWS

-76 KIVAVYKGKEYAPGV
+76 KIVAVYKGKEYAPEV
-91 AFTID
+91 AFTIEG
-96 SDAPAK
+96 DAPAK
-102 VKVKVRA
+102 VRVKVRA

-178 IIEKGDYEVYVKNHL
+178 IIEKGDYDVYVKNHL
-193 WQGKNSPELRALTD
+193 WQGKNSPELRALAE
-207 GIAALAKVVEKAN
+207 GIGALAKVVEKAN

-425 DGFQSL
+425 D
-431 GDDFQYL
+431 DFQYL

-489 AKISSLRSDAGAII
+489 AKINSLRSDAGAII

-534 KMKPADEK
+534 KMKPAAEG
-542 DTYDVA
+542 DTYDMA

-559 KTIDEIKAAVEKSY
+559 KTIDEIKAAVEKGY
-573 QEKML
+573 QEKTL

-589 IDAAAMAIGKYQD
+589 IDAAAMAVGKYQD
-602 DATAALDRYDV
+602 DATAAMARYDV
-613 VSTAIKDYE
+613 MNTAIKDYKG
-622 AALTTLRGTVGPKTL
+622 ALATLRATVGTKTL

-656 KLQTEIDRV
+656 QLQTEIDRV
-665 AGNFSAAKEK
+665 AGNFSAAKEE

-739 KYKGVPYEY
+739 EYKGVPYEY

-768 LNDIEASTNTQKAKI
+768 LNDIEANANTQKAKI
-783 QAVAATKDDITEDN
+783 QAVAATEDDITEDN

-819 SALLG
+819 SELLT
-824 RVDEQK
+824 RVNAQK
-830 AHVNAENQ
+830 AHVNAEKQ

-853 GAELVSRTLTEAKK
+853 GAELVSRTLTEAKN

-924 LSDLQLEANALKA
+924 LNDLQLEANALKA
-937 MATDST
+937 LAIDST
-943 ANYNA
+943 ANYDA
-948 YQKLKENFDGQKIDI
+948 YQKLKDNFVGQRIDI
-963 WNYTYGSGYYARED
+963 WNYSSWGRD
-977 YSTHYGFV
+977 YTTTHYGFAN
-985 SAFDAVRTRI
+985 AFDAVRTRI
-995 NQKTDGT
+995 NQKTNGT
-1002 NADYYRGL
+1002 NAAYYLSL
-1010 LAYPDGVHFKERE
+1010 LAYPDGVHFKER
-1023 AIKQAIEDAYK
+1023 QAIEQAIEAAYK
-1034 AGKAWTGTLKYN
+1034 AGKAWTGSFKYN
-1046 SYTYKYEPV
+1046 YNTYKNEPE
-1055 LNTEIVRRMTDLSN
+1055 LNTGIARRMTDLSN
-1069 VLKMLPKQAYNDK
+1069 VLKMLPKQAYNDY
-1082 TNYYTQVDEGNK
+1082 TNNSTQVDEGNK
-1094 CQTLWDEVN
+1094 CQALWDEVN

-1119 LSQLG
+1119 LSKLG

-1134 ALVVKYYAEGL
+1134 TLVEKYYAEGL
-1145 TTTNNSDVS
+1145 TTTNHKTVS
-1154 KAYRRIETELG
+1154 EAYRSIKLKLDE
-1165 GLKAFIEG
+1165 LKAFIEG
-1173 NSEYNAAIA
+1173 NSEYNGAIA
-1182 GDNLTRYNTFCE
+1182 GDNLTRYNTFCA
-1194 KVQETEN
+1194 KVQETED

-1239 YAALIKN
+1239 YAVLIKD
-1246 LKDDAAATYAETTSP
+1246 LKDEAAATYANTTSP
-1261 ALWDIAEANAKKA
+1261 ALWDIEEANAKKA
-1274 QEYTDQIEAY
+1274 QKYTDQIEAY

-1295 VRAKL
+1295 VRVKL

-1319 ASYDK
+1319 AGFDK

-1426 DDDFKSYKDCVA
+1426 DDDLKSYKDCVA

-1465 YIDAFY
+1465 YINAFY

-1510 AAQEYYGAFNVAS
+1510 TAQEYYGAFNVAS

-1542 DLTRQNASQEMSKRI
+1542 DLTRQNASQEMSKRV
-1557 YGLTIGED
+1557 YGLIIGED

-1577 SIDGIYNAANQ
+1577 RIDGIYNAANQ

-1646 TLAEAKKDAG
+1646 TPAEAKKDAG

-1689 LVSQAESGYS
+1689 LVSQAESSYS
-1699 AVNITYD
+1699 NVNITYD

-1721 ACREELD
+1721 ACRNELD

-1778 AMENLQNAYDAL
+1778 AMKDLQDAYDAL

-1803 YQHSSTVLEESSYKQ
+1803 YQHSSTVLEESSWKQ

-1825 LERGKSYME
+1825 FERGKSYME

-1870 LTDSQVESYKDGCLY
+1870 LTDSQVESYKDGSLK
-1885 DAYAKLA
+1885 DAYAKLET
-1892 VAEVF
+1892 VEVL
-1897 GAWYETTQVYQ
+1897 GAWYETKQVYQ
-1908 SNVWGA
+1908 FNVL
-1914 RSAMENSF
+1914 SALYDMEKSF
-1922 DKSGT
+1922 YKSGT

-1936 REQFDNLKLACRNFD
+1936 REQFDNLKLAQQNFD
-1951 NYLTSENGRI
+1951 NYLAFGEMGQI

-1982 AVVKPINYPKDEEYG
+1982 AAVKPINYPKDEEYG

-2044 NALLDPETLEGG
+2044 NALLDSETLEGG

-2103 FTVSAEDNNGVQRI
+2103 LTVSAEDNNGVQRI

-2157 SKDINGVHR
+2157 SKDIDGVHR
-2166 VVISTIENNSFPN
+2166 VVISTIENNCFTN

-2195 VALDNVIFAEAN
+2195 VALDKVIFAEAN
-2207 GRETTITGN
+2207 GRETYITGS

-2223 METEGSLK
+2223 MEAEGSLK

>member
-193 WQGKNSPELRALTD
+193 WQGENSPELRALTD
-207 GIAALAKVVEKAN
+207 GIAALAKVVEDAN
-220 DNENAY
+220 SNENSYKSAWDAY
-226 FSAQNA
+226 TDAKR
-232 YEAAE
+232 
-237 YQFRS
+237 QFDG
-242 FSSTWYTVAEEIRA
+242 FYWTWYYTDKAMKE
-256 TYQADYNKIQQSIN
+256 TYQADYDKIKKDIE
-270 DFKALA
+270 DFGTLA
-276 REKYDAGEA
+276 KQKYNAGAA
-285 KELKTAEFTENFNRM
+285 KELKTAEFTENFSRQFNT
-300 LNELEANIGVSDAAW
+300 LKDNIGTSGNAWLNISDT
-315 INIYAVYQD
+315 YQD
-324 GLRVFNA
+324 GLSSFNA

-343 GNYADWNEE
+343 GNYADWNAE
-352 ALNAMRSAWKK
+352 ALNAMRLAWKK

-388 KEAQVVVINATK
+388 KEAQVLEINATK
-400 DEYLAKHVDAEAKK
+400 DKYLAKHADAEAKK

-425 DGFQSL
+425 
-431 GDDFQYL
+431 DDFQYL

-534 KMKPADEK
+534 KMKPAAEG
-542 DTYDVA
+542 DTYDMA

-559 KTIDEIKAAVEKSY
+559 KTIDEIKAAVEKGY
-573 QEKML
+573 QEKTL

-589 IDAAAMAIGKYQD
+589 IDAAAMAVVKYQD
-602 DATAALDRYDV
+602 DATAAMARYDV
-613 VSTAIKDYE
+613 VNTAIKDYKD
-622 AALTTLRGTVGPKTL
+622 ALATLRATVGTKTL

-694 TDAQALNA
+694 TDAQALND

-739 KYKGVPYEY
+739 EYKGVPYEY

-768 LNDIEASTNTQKAKI
+768 LNEIEANANTQKAKI
-783 QAVAATKDDITEDN
+783 QAVAATEDDITEDN

-819 SALLG
+819 SELLA
-824 RVDEQK
+824 RVNAQK
-830 AHVNAENQ
+830 AHVNAEKQ

-853 GAELVSRTLTEAKK
+853 GAELVSRTLTEAKN

-924 LSDLQLEANALKA
+924 LNDLQLEANALKA
-937 MATDST
+937 LAIDST
-943 ANYNA
+943 ANYDA
-948 YQKLKENFDGQKIDI
+948 YQKLKDNFVGQRIDI
-963 WNYTYGSGYYARED
+963 WNYSSWGRD
-977 YSTHYGFV
+977 YTTTHYGFAN
-985 SAFDAVRTRI
+985 AFDAVRTRI
-995 NQKTDGT
+995 NQKTNGT
-1002 NADYYRGL
+1002 NAAYYFSL
-1010 LAYPDGVHFKERE
+1010 LAYPDGVHFKER
-1023 AIKQAIEDAYK
+1023 QAIEQAIEAAYK
-1034 AGKAWTGTLKYN
+1034 AGKAWTGSFKYN
-1046 SYTYKYEPV
+1046 YNTYKNEPE
-1055 LNTEIVRRMTDLSN
+1055 LNTGIARRMTDLSN
-1069 VLKMLPKQAYNDK
+1069 VLKMLPKQAYNDY
-1082 TNYYTQVDEGNK
+1082 TNNSTQVDEGNK
-1094 CQTLWDEVN
+1094 CQALWDEVN

-1119 LSQLG
+1119 LSKLG

-1134 ALVVKYYAEGL
+1134 ALVEKYYAEGL
-1145 TTTNNSDVS
+1145 TTTNHKTVS
-1154 KAYRRIETELG
+1154 EAYRSIKPKLDE
-1165 GLKAFIEG
+1165 LKAFIEG
-1173 NSEYNAAIA
+1173 NSEYNGAIA
-1182 GDNLTRYNTFCE
+1182 GDNLTRYNTFCA

-1246 LKDDAAATYAETTSP
+1246 LKDEAAASYAKTTSP

-1295 VRAKL
+1295 VRVKL

-1354 NLDNDWNFFGMVPNL
+1354 NLDADWSFFGMVPNL

-1374 EQAAQNEWKALYE
+1374 EQAAKDEWKALYE

-1426 DDDFKSYKDCVA
+1426 DDDLKSYKDRVA
-1438 KYLTPA
+1438 KNLTPA

-1577 SIDGIYNAANQ
+1577 SINGIYNAANL

-1646 TLAEAKKDAG
+1646 TPAEAKKDAG

-1677 ELIEGVANSLEM
+1677 ELIEGVASSLGT
-1689 LVSQAESGYS
+1689 LVSQAESTYDD
-1699 AVNITYD
+1699 VNTTYD
-1706 GVYTPV
+1706 GVYAPV
-1712 KVEYKSALD
+1712 KVEYKSSLD
-1721 ACREELD
+1721 ACRNELD

-1760 ATRMDIIEAN
+1760 VTRTDIMEAN

-1778 AMENLQNAYDAL
+1778 AMKDLQDAYDAL

-1803 YQHSSTVLEESSYKQ
+1803 YQHSSELPETSSWQQ
-1818 VGNEVFV
+1818 VGNEVF
-1825 LERGKSYME
+1825 EFESDKSYME

-1839 FFNVASEKAEE
+1839 FFNVASEKAEV

-1892 VAEVF
+1892 MVEAF
-1897 GAWYETTQVYQ
+1897 GARYETKLVYQ
-1908 SNVWGA
+1908 SKVYTA
-1914 RSAMENSF
+1914 RYDMENSF
-1922 DKSGT
+1922 NKSGT
-1927 KIYDEDGAL
+1927 NIYDEDNSL
-1936 REQFDNLKLACRNFD
+1936 WEQFNNLERACQNFN
-1951 NYLTSENGRI
+1951 NYLDFI
-1961 DLILPTKDINGNAWL
+1961 DIYRILPTKDINGNAWL
-1976 NPDGSV
+1976 NPDGSE
-1982 AVVKPINYPKDEEYG
+1982 AWQKEINYSKDEEYG
-1997 VKLVAATSESLVE
+1997 VKLVAATSETLVE

-2103 FTVSAEDNNGVQRI
+2103 LTVSAEDNNGVQRI

-2134 VLPAGMT
+2134 ILPAGMT

-2157 SKDINGVHR
+2157 SKDIDGVHR
-2166 VVISTIENNSFPN
+2166 VVISTIENNCFTN

-2195 VALDNVIFAEAN
+2195 VALDKVIFAEAN
-2207 GRETTITGN
+2207 GRETTITGS
-2216 DATGING
+2216 DATGISG
-2223 METEGSLK
+2223 MEAEGSLK

>member
-21 ADADVVIDKTAWT
+21 ADADVVIDKTAWS

-76 KIVAVYKGKEYAPGV
+76 KIVAVYKGKEYAPEV
-91 AFTID
+91 AFTIEG
-96 SDAPAK
+96 DAPAK
-102 VKVKVRA
+102 VRVKVRA

-178 IIEKGDYEVYVKNHL
+178 IIEKGDYDVYVKNHL
-193 WQGKNSPELRALTD
+193 WQGKNSPELRALAE
-207 GIAALAKVVEKAN
+207 GIGALAKVVEKAN

-425 DGFQSL
+425 D
-431 GDDFQYL
+431 DFQYL

-489 AKISSLRSDAGAII
+489 AKINSLRSDAGAII

-534 KMKPADEK
+534 KMKPAAEG
-542 DTYDVA
+542 DTYDMA

-559 KTIDEIKAAVEKSY
+559 KTIDEIKAAVEKGY
-573 QEKML
+573 QEKTL

-589 IDAAAMAIGKYQD
+589 IDAAAMAVGKYQD
-602 DATAALDRYDV
+602 DATAAMARYDV
-613 VSTAIKDYE
+613 MNTAIKDYKG
-622 AALTTLRGTVGPKTL
+622 ALATLRATVGTKTL

-656 KLQTEIDRV
+656 QLQTEIDRV

-739 KYKGVPYEY
+739 EYKGVPYEY

-768 LNDIEASTNTQKAKI
+768 LNDIEANANTQKAKI
-783 QAVAATKDDITEDN
+783 QAVAATEDDITEDN

-819 SALLG
+819 SELLT
-824 RVDEQK
+824 RVNAQK
-830 AHVNAENQ
+830 AHVNAEKQ

-853 GAELVSRTLTEAKK
+853 GAELVSRTLTEAKN

-924 LSDLQLEANALKA
+924 LNDLQLEANALKA
-937 MATDST
+937 LAIDST
-943 ANYNA
+943 ANYDA
-948 YQKLKENFDGQKIDI
+948 YQKLKDNFVGQRIDI
-963 WNYTYGSGYYARED
+963 WNYSSWGRD
-977 YSTHYGFV
+977 YTTTHYGFAN
-985 SAFDAVRTRI
+985 AFDAVRTRI
-995 NQKTDGT
+995 NQKTNGT
-1002 NADYYRGL
+1002 NAAYYLSL
-1010 LAYPDGVHFKERE
+1010 LAYPDGVHFKER
-1023 AIKQAIEDAYK
+1023 QAIEQAIEAAYK
-1034 AGKAWTGTLKYN
+1034 AGKAWTGSFKYN
-1046 SYTYKYEPV
+1046 YNTYKNEPE
-1055 LNTEIVRRMTDLSN
+1055 LNTGIARRMTDLSN
-1069 VLKMLPKQAYNDK
+1069 VLKMLPKQAYNDY
-1082 TNYYTQVDEGNK
+1082 TNNSTQVDEGNK
-1094 CQTLWDEVN
+1094 CQALWDEVN

-1119 LSQLG
+1119 LSKLG

-1134 ALVVKYYAEGL
+1134 TLVEKYYAEGL
-1145 TTTNNSDVS
+1145 TTTNHKTVS
-1154 KAYRRIETELG
+1154 EAYRSIKLKLDE
-1165 GLKAFIEG
+1165 LKAFIEG
-1173 NSEYNAAIA
+1173 NSEYNGAIA
-1182 GDNLTRYNTFCE
+1182 GDNLARYNTFCT
-1194 KVQETEN
+1194 KVQETED

-1246 LKDDAAATYAETTSP
+1246 LKDKAAHTYAETTSP
-1261 ALWDIAEANAKKA
+1261 ALWDIKEDNAAKA
-1274 QEYTDQIEAY
+1274 MEYTDQIEAY
-1284 KKELDLAVNTA
+1284 KKDLDLAVNTA

-1319 ASYDK
+1319 AGFDK

-1354 NLDNDWNFFGMVPNL
+1354 NLDDDWSFFGMVPNL

-1426 DDDFKSYKDCVA
+1426 GDDLKSYKDCVA

-1465 YIDAFY
+1465 YINAFY

-1510 AAQEYYGAFNVAS
+1510 AAQDYYGAFNVAS

-1528 NIASAFNQVKRWQA
+1528 NIASTFDQVKRWQA
-1542 DLTRQNASQEMSKRI
+1542 DLTRQNASQEMSKRV
-1557 YGLTIGED
+1557 YGLIIGED

-1577 SIDGIYNAANQ
+1577 SIDGIYNAANL

-1646 TLAEAKKDAG
+1646 TPAEAKKDAG

-1677 ELIEGVANSLEM
+1677 ELIDGVASSLGT
-1689 LVSQAESGYS
+1689 LVSQAETTYS
-1699 AVNITYD
+1699 SVNTTYEQ
-1706 GVYTPV
+1706 VYAPV

-1778 AMENLQNAYDAL
+1778 AMKDLQDAYDAL

-1803 YQHSSTVLEESSYKQ
+1803 YQHSSTVLEESSWKQ

-1825 LERGKSYME
+1825 FESGKSYME

-1870 LTDSQVESYKDGCLY
+1870 LTDSQVESYKDGSLK
-1885 DAYAKLA
+1885 DAYAKLET
-1892 VAEVF
+1892 VEVL
-1897 GAWYETTQVYQ
+1897 GAWYETKQVYQ
-1908 SNVWGA
+1908 FNVL
-1914 RSAMENSF
+1914 SALYDMDKSF
-1922 DKSGT
+1922 NKSGT

-1936 REQFDNLKLACRNFD
+1936 REQFDNLKLARQNFD
-1951 NYLTSENGRI
+1951 NYLAFGEMGQI

-1982 AVVKPINYPKDEEYG
+1982 AAVKPINYPKDEEYG

-2010 SMNALRTSIEENT
+2010 SMNALRASVEENT

-2103 FTVSAEDNNGVQRI
+2103 LTVSAEDNNGV
-2117 AINLEN
+2117 
-2123 RKDYVACQMDI
+2123 
-2134 VLPAGMT
+2134 
-2141 VVGES
+2141 
-2146 VGNRANGHALY
+2146 
-2157 SKDINGVHR
+2157 
-2166 VVISTIENNSFPN
+2166 
-2179 GSAILYLD
+2179 
-2187 VQGGSIDK
+2187 
-2195 VALDNVIFAEAN
+2195 
-2207 GRETTITGN
+2207 
-2216 DATGING
+2216 
-2223 METEGSLK
+2223 
-2231 QKIYTVGGQLLDK
+2231 
-2244 VKQGINIVR
+2244 
-2253 NANGKTQKVTGK
+2253 

>member
-61 PGKYMLQRATFTDNA
+61 PGKYMLQPATFTDNA

-96 SDAPAK
+96 GAAPAK

-118 GVKFTLIFDFAAPVK
+118 GVKFTLLFDFAAPVK
-133 ELGAQLGE
+133 ELSAQLGE
-141 IVSGTSDYFRR
+141 IVSGTSEYFRT
-152 TDAWTKGKDGKPSL
+152 TDAWKKGNDEKPSL

-193 WQGKNSPELRALTD
+193 WQGENSPELRALTD
-207 GIAALAKVVEKAN
+207 GIGALADVVEKAN
-220 DNENAY
+220 VNENSYKSAWDAY
-226 FSAQNA
+226 TDAKR
-232 YEAAE
+232 
-237 YQFRS
+237 QFDG
-242 FSSTWYTVAEEIRA
+242 FYWTWYYTDKAMKD
-256 TYQADYNKIQQSIN
+256 TYQADYDKIKKDIE
-270 DFKALA
+270 DFGTLA
-276 REKYDAGEA
+276 KQKYNAGA
-285 KELKTAEFTENFNRM
+285 ANELKTDEFTENFSWQFNT
-300 LNELEANIGVSDAAW
+300 LKANIGTSGNAW
-315 INIYAVYQD
+315 LNISATYQD
-324 GLRVFNA
+324 GLSSFNA
-331 AQEEIHTQMPDD
+331 AQEEIHTRMPDD

-352 ALNAMRSAWKK
+352 ALNAMRKEWKK

-380 LEENFRTL
+380 QEKKFRTL
-388 KEAQVVVINATK
+388 KEEQVWAINAIK
-400 DEYLAKHVDAEAKK
+400 DKYLANYDDAQAKK
-414 AAADQLLSALE
+414 AAADQLLADLK
-425 DGFQSL
+425 
-431 GDDFQYL
+431 DDFQYL
-438 EKSDDVNQKYANRV
+438 EESDDVNQKYANRV

-458 INALKDKVAKDYKAP
+458 INALRDKVEKDYKAP

-534 KMKPADEK
+534 KMKPAAEG
-542 DTYDVA
+542 DTYDMA

-559 KTIDEIKAAVEKSY
+559 KTIDEIKAAVEKGY
-573 QEKML
+573 QEKTL

-589 IDAAAMAIGKYQD
+589 IDAAAMAVVKYQD
-602 DATAALDRYDV
+602 DATAAMARYDV
-613 VSTAIKDYE
+613 VNTAIKDYKD
-622 AALTTLRGTVGPKTL
+622 ALATLRATVGTKTL

-694 TDAQALNA
+694 TDAQALND

-739 KYKGVPYEY
+739 EYKGVPYEY

-768 LNDIEASTNTQKAKI
+768 LNEIEANANTQKAKI
-783 QAVAATKDDITEDN
+783 QAVAATEDDITEDN

-819 SALLG
+819 SELLT
-824 RVDEQK
+824 RVNAQK
-830 AHVNAENQ
+830 AHVNAEKQ

-853 GAELVSRTLTEAKK
+853 GAELVSRTLTEAKN

-924 LSDLQLEANALKA
+924 LNDLQLEANALKA
-937 MATDST
+937 LAIDST
-943 ANYNA
+943 ANYDA
-948 YQKLKENFDGQKIDI
+948 YQKLKDNFVGQRIDI
-963 WNYTYGSGYYARED
+963 WNYSSWGRD
-977 YSTHYGFV
+977 YTTTHYGFAN
-985 SAFDAVRTRI
+985 AFDAVRTRI
-995 NQKTDGT
+995 NQKTNGT
-1002 NADYYRGL
+1002 NAAYYLSL
-1010 LAYPDGVHFKERE
+1010 LAYPDGVHFKER
-1023 AIKQAIEDAYK
+1023 QAIEQAIEAAYK
-1034 AGKAWTGTLKYN
+1034 AGKAWTGSFKYN
-1046 SYTYKYEPV
+1046 YNTYKNEPE
-1055 LNTEIVRRMTDLSN
+1055 LNTGIARRMTDLSN
-1069 VLKMLPKQAYNDK
+1069 VLKMLPKQAYNDY
-1082 TNYYTQVDEGNK
+1082 TNNSTQVDEGNK
-1094 CQTLWDEVN
+1094 CQALWDEVN

-1119 LSQLG
+1119 LSKLG

-1134 ALVVKYYAEGL
+1134 TLVEKYYAEGL
-1145 TTTNNSDVS
+1145 TTTNHKTVS
-1154 KAYRRIETELG
+1154 EAYRSIKLKLDE
-1165 GLKAFIEG
+1165 LKAFIEG
-1173 NSEYNAAIA
+1173 NSEYNGAIA
-1182 GDNLTRYNTFCE
+1182 GDNLTRYNTFCA
-1194 KVQETEN
+1194 KVQETED

-1239 YAALIKN
+1239 YAVLIKD
-1246 LKDDAAATYAETTSP
+1246 LKDEAAATYANTTSP
-1261 ALWDIAEANAKKA
+1261 ALWDIEEANAKKA
-1274 QEYTDQIEAY
+1274 QKYTDQIEAY

-1354 NLDNDWNFFGMVPNL
+1354 NLDDDWSFFGMVPNL

-1426 DDDFKSYKDCVA
+1426 DDDLKSYKDCVA

-1510 AAQEYYGAFNVAS
+1510 AAQDYYGAFNVAS

-1542 DLTRQNASQEMSKRI
+1542 DLTRQNASQEMSKRV
-1557 YGLTIGED
+1557 YGLIIGED
-1565 KQWYD
+1565 EQWYD

-1646 TLAEAKKDAG
+1646 TPAEAKKDAG

-1677 ELIEGVANSLEM
+1677 ELIDGVASSLGT
-1689 LVSQAESGYS
+1689 LVSQAESSYS
-1699 AVNITYD
+1699 SVNTTYD
-1706 GVYTPV
+1706 QVYAPV

-1778 AMENLQNAYDAL
+1778 AMKDLQDAYDAL
-1790 VAEQTRVKELIAS
+1790 VAEQSRVKELIAS
-1803 YQHSSTVLEESSYKQ
+1803 YQHSSNVLEMSSGVEIEGDFFVFES
-1818 VGNEVFV
+1818 
-1825 LERGKSYME
+1825 GKSYME

-1870 LTDSQVESYKDGCLY
+1870 LTDSQVESYKDGSLK

-1897 GAWYETTQVYQ
+1897 GAWYETQQVYKP
-1908 SNVWGA
+1908 NVL
-1914 RSAMENSF
+1914 SALDDMEKSF
-1922 DKSGT
+1922 YKSGA

-1982 AVVKPINYPKDEEYG
+1982 AAVKPINYPKDEEYG

-2044 NALLDPETLEGG
+2044 NALLDSETLEGG

-2103 FTVSAEDNNGVQRI
+2103 LTVSAEDNNGVQRI

-2134 VLPAGMT
+2134 ILPAGMT

-2157 SKDINGVHR
+2157 SKDIDGVHR
-2166 VVISTIENNSFPN
+2166 VVISTIENNCFTN

-2195 VALDNVIFAEAN
+2195 VALDKVIFAEAN
-2207 GRETTITGN
+2207 GRETYITGS

-2223 METEGSLK
+2223 MEAEGSLK

>member
-21 ADADVVIDKTAWT
+21 ADADVVIDKTAWS

-61 PGKYMLQRATFTDNA
+61 PGKYMLQPATFTDNA
-76 KIVAVYKGKEYAPGV
+76 KIVAVYKGKEYAPEV
-91 AFTID
+91 AFTIEG
-96 SDAPAK
+96 DASAK
-102 VKVKVRA
+102 VRVKVRA

-178 IIEKGDYEVYVKNHL
+178 IIEKGDYDVYVKNHL
-193 WQGKNSPELRALTD
+193 WQGKNSPELRALAE
-207 GIAALAKVVEKAN
+207 GIGALAKVVEAAN

-425 DGFQSL
+425 D
-431 GDDFQYL
+431 DFQYL

-534 KMKPADEK
+534 KMKPAAEG
-542 DTYDVA
+542 DTYDMA
-548 AHFQKTAAGLQ
+548 AHFQETAAGLQ
-559 KTIDEIKAAVEKSY
+559 KTIDEIKAAVEKGY
-573 QEKML
+573 QEKTL

-589 IDAAAMAIGKYQD
+589 IDAAAMAVVKYQD
-602 DATAALDRYDV
+602 DATAAMARYDV
-613 VSTAIKDYE
+613 VNTAIKDYKD
-622 AALTTLRGTVGPKTL
+622 ALATLRATVGTKTL

-665 AGNFSAAKEK
+665 AGDFSAAKK
-675 LDADL
+675 TLDADL
-680 LAALLAVQ
+680 LAALLDVQ

-694 TDAQALNA
+694 TDAQALND

-739 KYKGVPYEY
+739 EYKGVPYEY

-768 LNDIEASTNTQKAKI
+768 LNEIEANANTQKAKI
-783 QAVAATKDDITEDN
+783 QAVAATEDDITEDN

-819 SALLG
+819 SELLT
-824 RVDEQK
+824 RVNAQK
-830 AHVNAENQ
+830 AHVNAEKQ

-853 GAELVSRTLTEAKK
+853 GAELVSRTLTEAKN

-924 LSDLQLEANALKA
+924 LNDLQLEANALKA

-963 WNYTYGSGYYARED
+963 WNYTYGSGYYARD
-977 YSTHYGFV
+977 YYSPHYGFV

-1002 NADYYRGL
+1002 NAAYYLGL

-1023 AIKQAIEDAYK
+1023 AIRQAIEDAYK
-1034 AGKAWTGTLKYN
+1034 AGKAWTGSLEYSYN
-1046 SYTYKYEPV
+1046 SYKYEPV
-1055 LNTEIVRRMTDLSN
+1055 LNTGIVRRMTDLSN
-1069 VLKMLPKQAYNDK
+1069 VLKMIPKQAYNDC
-1082 TNYYTQVDEGNK
+1082 TNYSTQVYELNLK
-1094 CQTLWDEVN
+1094 QELWDEVN

-1134 ALVVKYYAEGL
+1134 ALVEKYYAEGL
-1145 TTTNNSDVS
+1145 TTTNNSMVS
-1154 KAYRRIETELG
+1154 EAYRSIKLELD

-1173 NSEYNAAIA
+1173 NSDYNAVIA
-1182 GDNLTRYNTFCE
+1182 GDNLTRYNTFCA

-1246 LKDDAAATYAETTSP
+1246 LKDDAAATYAKTTSP
-1261 ALWDIAEANAKKA
+1261 ALWDIDEANAAKA
-1274 QEYTDQIEAY
+1274 MEYTDQIEAY
-1284 KKELDLAVNTA
+1284 KKDLDLAVNTA

-1300 EEMLANLNDNQL
+1300 EEMLANLNNNQL

-1319 ASYDK
+1319 AGFDK

-1354 NLDNDWNFFGMVPNL
+1354 NLDADWNFFGMVPNL

-1426 DDDFKSYKDCVA
+1426 DDDLKSYKDCVA

-1471 AEAGAVYTSAKAK
+1471 TEAGAVYTSAKAK
-1484 ADAYDANIKNF
+1484 AYDANIKNF

-1542 DLTRQNASQEMSKRI
+1542 DLTRQNASQEMSKRV

-1577 SIDGIYNAANQ
+1577 SIDGIYNAANL

-1638 LKEFDENA
+1638 LKEFVENA
-1646 TLAEAKKDAG
+1646 TPAEAKKDAG

-1689 LVSQAESGYS
+1689 LVSQAESSYS
-1699 AVNITYD
+1699 NVNITYD

-1778 AMENLQNAYDAL
+1778 AMKDLQDAYDAL

-1803 YQHSSTVLEESSYKQ
+1803 YQHAS
-1818 VGNEVFV
+1818 EVREYPDWEGLGEMFYF
-1825 LERGKSYME
+1825 ERGKSYME

-1870 LTDSQVESYKDGCLY
+1870 LTDSQVESYKDGSLK

-1892 VAEVF
+1892 TVEAF
-1897 GAWYETTQVYQ
+1897 GAWKETQSVYQ
-1908 SNVWGA
+1908 VNVNSA
-1914 RSAMENSF
+1914 RYAMENSF
-1922 DKSGT
+1922 NKSGT
-1927 KIYDEDGAL
+1927 NIYDEDNTL
-1936 REQFDNLKLACRNFD
+1936 WEQFNNLERACQNFD
-1951 NYLTSENGRI
+1951 NYRNFVDIYR
-1961 DLILPTKDINGNAWL
+1961 ILPTKDINGNAWL
-1976 NPDGSV
+1976 NPDGSE
-1982 AVVKPINYPKDEEYG
+1982 AWQKEINYSKDEEYG

-2103 FTVSAEDNNGVQRI
+2103 LTVSAEDNNGVQRI

-2134 VLPAGMT
+2134 ILPAGMT

-2157 SKDINGVHR
+2157 SKDIDGVHR
-2166 VVISTIENNSFPN
+2166 VVISTIENNSFTN

-2187 VQGGSIDK
+2187 VQGGCIDK
-2195 VALDNVIFAEAN
+2195 VALDKVIFAEAN
-2207 GRETTITGN
+2207 GRETYITGS
-2216 DATGING
+2216 DATGISG
-2223 METEGSLK
+2223 MEAEGSLK

>member
-61 PGKYMLQRATFTDNA
+61 PGKYMLQPATFTDNA

-96 SDAPAK
+96 GAAPAK

-118 GVKFTLIFDFAAPVK
+118 GVKFTLLFDFAAPVK
-133 ELGAQLGE
+133 ELSAQLGE
-141 IVSGTSDYFRR
+141 IVSGTSDYFRT
-152 TDAWTKGKDGKPSL
+152 TDAWKKGKDGKPSL

-193 WQGKNSPELRALTD
+193 WQGENSPELRALTD
-207 GIAALAKVVEKAN
+207 GIGALADVVEKAN
-220 DNENAY
+220 VNENSYKSAWDAY
-226 FSAQNA
+226 TDAKR
-232 YEAAE
+232 
-237 YQFRS
+237 QFDG
-242 FSSTWYTVAEEIRA
+242 FYWTWYYTDKAMKD
-256 TYQADYNKIQQSIN
+256 TYQADYDKIKKDIE
-270 DFKALA
+270 DFGTLA
-276 REKYDAGEA
+276 KQKYNAGA
-285 KELKTAEFTENFNRM
+285 ANELKTDEFTENFSWQFNT
-300 LNELEANIGVSDAAW
+300 LKANIGTSGNAW
-315 INIYAVYQD
+315 LNISATYQD
-324 GLRVFNA
+324 GLSSFNA

-352 ALNAMRSAWKK
+352 ALNAMRKEWKK

-380 LEENFRTL
+380 EEENFRTL
-388 KEAQVVVINATK
+388 KEAQVEVINATK
-400 DEYLAKHVDAEAKK
+400 NKYLANYADAETKK
-414 AAADQLLSALE
+414 AAADQLLADLE
-425 DGFQSL
+425 
-431 GDDFQYL
+431 DDFQYL
-438 EKSDDVNQKYANRV
+438 EKSEDVNLKYANRV

-458 INALKDKVAKDYKAP
+458 INALKDKVTTDYKAP
-473 HNIRTASYD
+473 HNILTASYD

-524 KLDDAKAAVA
+524 QLDDAKAAVA
-534 KMKPADEK
+534 KMKPAAEG

-548 AHFQKTAAGLQ
+548 AHFQETAADLQ
-559 KTIDEIKAAVEKSY
+559 KTIDQIKAAVEKSY

-578 TETVRGDFQSQ
+578 TETVRGDFQNQ

-665 AGNFSAAKEK
+665 ADNFSGAKKK

-694 TDAQALNA
+694 TDAQALND

-819 SALLG
+819 SELLG

-853 GAELVSRTLTEAKK
+853 GAELVSRTLTEAKN

-924 LSDLQLEANALKA
+924 LNDLQLEANALKA
-937 MATDST
+937 LAIDST
-943 ANYNA
+943 ANYDA
-948 YQKLKENFDGQKIDI
+948 YQKLKDNFVGQRIDI
-963 WNYTYGSGYYARED
+963 WNYSSWGRD
-977 YSTHYGFV
+977 YTTTHYGFAN
-985 SAFDAVRTRI
+985 AFDAVRTRI
-995 NQKTDGT
+995 NQKTNGT
-1002 NADYYRGL
+1002 NAAYYLSL
-1010 LAYPDGVHFKERE
+1010 LAYPDGVHFKER
-1023 AIKQAIEDAYK
+1023 QAIEQAIEAAYK
-1034 AGKAWTGTLKYN
+1034 AGKAWTGSFKYN
-1046 SYTYKYEPV
+1046 YNTYKNEPE
-1055 LNTEIVRRMTDLSN
+1055 LNTGIARRMTDLSN
-1069 VLKMLPKQAYNDK
+1069 VLKMLPKQAYNDY
-1082 TNYYTQVDEGNK
+1082 TNNSTQVDEGNK
-1094 CQTLWDEVN
+1094 CQALWDEVN

-1119 LSQLG
+1119 LIKLG

-1134 ALVVKYYAEGL
+1134 ALVEKYYAEGL
-1145 TTTNNSDVS
+1145 TTTNHKTVS
-1154 KAYRRIETELG
+1154 EAYRSIKLKLDE
-1165 GLKAFIEG
+1165 LKAFIEG
-1173 NSEYNAAIA
+1173 NSEYNGAIA
-1182 GDNLTRYNTFCE
+1182 GDNLTRYNTFCA

-1246 LKDDAAATYAETTSP
+1246 LKDEAAASYAKTTSP

-1295 VRAKL
+1295 VRVKL

-1354 NLDNDWNFFGMVPNL
+1354 NLDADWSFFGMVPNL

-1374 EQAAQNEWKALYE
+1374 EQAAKDEWKALYE

-1426 DDDFKSYKDCVA
+1426 DDDLKSYKDRVA
-1438 KYLTPA
+1438 KNLTPA

-1465 YIDAFY
+1465 YINAFY

-1542 DLTRQNASQEMSKRI
+1542 DLTRQNASQEMSKRV
-1557 YGLTIGED
+1557 YGLIIGED

-1577 SIDGIYNAANQ
+1577 SIDGIYNAANL

-1638 LKEFDENA
+1638 LKEFAENA
-1646 TLAEAKKDAG
+1646 TPAEAKKDAG

-1677 ELIEGVANSLEM
+1677 ELIDGVASSLGT
-1689 LVSQAESGYS
+1689 LVSQAELTYS
-1699 AVNITYD
+1699 NVNMTYD
-1706 GVYTPV
+1706 QVYAPV

-1748 IHLLNVLIDRMG
+1748 IHLLNGLIDRMG

-1778 AMENLQNAYDAL
+1778 AMKDLQNAYDAL

-1803 YQHSSTVLEESSYKQ
+1803 YQHAS
-1818 VGNEVFV
+1818 EVREYSNWEGLGEMFYF
-1825 LERGKSYME
+1825 EGGKSYME
-1834 NYEKL
+1834 NYEKQ
-1839 FFNVASEKAEE
+1839 FFNEASEKAEV
-1850 VSGVLEQAAKT
+1850 VSDVLEQAAKT

-1892 VAEVF
+1892 TVEAF
-1897 GAWYETTQVYQ
+1897 GAWKETQSVYQ
-1908 SNVWGA
+1908 SNVLSA
-1914 RSAMENSF
+1914 RDAMEKSF
-1922 DKSGT
+1922 NKSGT
-1927 KIYDEDGAL
+1927 NIYDEDNTL
-1936 REQFDNLKLACRNFD
+1936 WEQFNNLERACQNFD
-1951 NYLTSENGRI
+1951 NYRNFVDIYR
-1961 DLILPTKDINGNAWL
+1961 ILPTKDINGNAWL
-1976 NPDGSV
+1976 NPDGSE
-1982 AVVKPINYPKDEEYG
+1982 AWQKEINYSKDEEYG

-2010 SMNALRTSIEENT
+2010 SMNALRTSIEEHT

-2044 NALLDPETLEGG
+2044 NALLDSETLEGG

-2103 FTVSAEDNNGVQRI
+2103 LTVSAEDNNGVQRI

-2134 VLPAGMT
+2134 ILPAGMT

-2157 SKDINGVHR
+2157 SKDIDGVHR
-2166 VVISTIENNSFPN
+2166 VVISTIENNCFTN

-2195 VALDNVIFAEAN
+2195 VALDKVIFAEAN
-2207 GRETTITGN
+2207 GRETYITGS
-2216 DATGING
+2216 DATGISG
-2223 METEGSLK
+2223 MEAEGSLK

>member
-61 PGKYMLQRATFTDNA
+61 PGKYMLQPATFTDNA

-96 SDAPAK
+96 GDAPAI
-102 VKVKVRA
+102 VKIKVRA

-141 IVSGTSDYFRR
+141 IVSGTSDYFRT
-152 TDAWTKGKDGKPSL
+152 TDAWKTGKDGKPSL

-193 WQGKNSPELRALTD
+193 WQGKNSPELRALTE
-207 GIAALAKVVEKAN
+207 GIAALAKVVEAAN
-220 DNENAY
+220 DNENSYKSALDAY
-226 FSAQNA
+226 TDAKR
-232 YEAAE
+232 
-237 YQFRS
+237 QFDD
-242 FSSTWYTVAEEIRA
+242 FYWTWYYNTDKAMKE
-256 TYQADYNKIQQSIN
+256 TYQADYDKIKKDIE
-270 DFKALA
+270 DFGTLA
-276 REKYDAGEA
+276 WQKYNAGTA

-300 LNELEANIGVSDAAW
+300 LNELKTNIGVSGDAW
-315 INIYAVYQD
+315 TNINAVYQD

-400 DEYLAKHVDAEAKK
+400 DEYLAKHADAKAKK
-414 AAADQLLSALE
+414 AAADQLLADLE
-425 DGFQSL
+425 
-431 GDDFQYL
+431 DDFQYL
-438 EKSDDVNQKYANRV
+438 EKSEDVNLKYANRV

-458 INALKDKVAKDYKAP
+458 INALKDKVATDYKAP
-473 HNIRTASYD
+473 HNIRTANYD

-489 AKISSLRSDAGAII
+489 TKISSLRSDAGAII

-524 KLDDAKAAVA
+524 KFDDAKAAVA

-559 KTIDEIKAAVEKSY
+559 KTIDEIKAAVEKGY
-573 QEKML
+573 QEKTL

-589 IDAAAMAIGKYQD
+589 IDAAVMAVVKYQD
-602 DATAALDRYDV
+602 DATAALVRYDV
-613 VSTAIKDYE
+613 VNTAIKDYKD
-622 AALTTLRGTVGPKTL
+622 ALATLRATVGTKTL

-694 TDAQALNA
+694 TDAQALND

-739 KYKGVPYEY
+739 KYKGVPYTY
-748 YNVTWTED
+748 YGVTWTED
-756 NLGLKYDELLQD
+756 NLGLKYDELLQE
-768 LNDIEASTNTQKAKI
+768 LNDIEANTNTQKAKI
-783 QAVAATKDDITEDN
+783 QAVAATEDDITEDN

-819 SALLG
+819 SELLT
-824 RVDEQK
+824 RVNAQK
-830 AHVNAENQ
+830 AHVNAEKQ
-838 AYTDFIGNQYYYYPK
+838 AYTEFIGNQYYYYAT
-853 GAELVSRTLTEAKK
+853 GAALVSRTLTEAKN

-882 TTTKLEALKAE
+882 TTTKLDALKAE

-924 LSDLQLEANALKA
+924 LYDLQLEANALKKL
-937 MATDST
+937 ATDST
-943 ANYNA
+943 ANYDA
-948 YQKLKENFDGQKIDI
+948 YQELKRNIAEQEIKI
-963 WNYTYGSGYYARED
+963 WYGYSYWGGD
-977 YSTHYGFV
+977 YMDYRHGFAD
-985 SAFDAVRTRI
+985 AFDAVWMYV
-995 NQKTDGT
+995 NQFTDGT
-1002 NADYYRGL
+1002 NAAYYLGL
-1010 LAYPDGVHFKERE
+1010 IANPDGVHYKECKNIE
-1023 AIKQAIEDAYK
+1023 QAIEDAYK

-1046 SYTYKYEPV
+1046 SYTYKDEPV
-1055 LNTEIVRRMTDLSN
+1055 LNTGIVSRMTDLSN
-1069 VLKMLPKQAYNDK
+1069 VLKMIPKQANDDHA
-1082 TNYYTQVDEGNK
+1082 NYYTQVDELNK
-1094 CQTLWDEVN
+1094 RQALWDEVN

-1134 ALVVKYYAEGL
+1134 ALVEKYYAEGL
-1145 TTTNNSDVS
+1145 TTTNNSMVS
-1154 KAYRRIETELG
+1154 EAYRDIKIKLD

-1173 NSEYNAAIA
+1173 NSDYNAVIA
-1182 GDNLTRYNTFCE
+1182 GDNLTRYNTFCA

-1246 LKDDAAATYAETTSP
+1246 LKDDAAATYAKTTSP
-1261 ALWDIAEANAKKA
+1261 ALWDIDEANAAKA
-1274 QEYTDQIEAY
+1274 MEYTAQIEAY

-1319 ASYDK
+1319 ASFDK

-1340 VSADDYKKSQLLVS
+1340 VSTDDYKKSQLLVS
-1354 NLDNDWNFFGMVPNL
+1354 NLDDDWSFFGMVPNL

-1411 EKWLAALEGFAYEGK
+1411 EKWLAALEFFAYEGK
-1426 DDDFKSYKDCVA
+1426 DDDLKSYKDRVA

-1510 AAQEYYGAFNVAS
+1510 AAQDYYGAFNVAS

-1542 DLTRQNASQEMSKRI
+1542 DLTRQNASQEMSKRV
-1557 YGLTIGED
+1557 YGLIIGED

-1588 AEVDAI
+1588 AEVAAI

-1646 TLAEAKKDAG
+1646 TPAEAKKDAG

-1665 QARMGLIKLVNA
+1665 QTRMGLIKLVNA
-1677 ELIEGVANSLEM
+1677 ELIEGVASSLEM

-1699 AVNITYD
+1699 DVNSTYD

-1721 ACREELD
+1721 ACCEELD
-1728 GVKNLI
+1728 GVK
-1734 TSYGDEIVT
+1734 TSSP
-1743 YKTKV
+1743 
-1748 IHLLNVLIDRMG
+1748 LM
-1760 ATRMDIIEAN
+1760 ATR
-1770 KPYVAHAK
+1770 
-1778 AMENLQNAYDAL
+1778 L
-1790 VAEQTRVKELIAS
+1790 
-1803 YQHSSTVLEESSYKQ
+1803 
-1818 VGNEVFV
+1818 
-1825 LERGKSYME
+1825 
-1834 NYEKL
+1834 
-1839 FFNVASEKAEE
+1839 
-1850 VSGVLEQAAKT
+1850 
-1861 LEEGPVSAI
+1861 
-1870 LTDSQVESYKDGCLY
+1870 
-1885 DAYAKLA
+1885 
-1892 VAEVF
+1892 
-1897 GAWYETTQVYQ
+1897 
-1908 SNVWGA
+1908 
-1914 RSAMENSF
+1914 
-1922 DKSGT
+1922 
-1927 KIYDEDGAL
+1927 
-1936 REQFDNLKLACRNFD
+1936 
-1951 NYLTSENGRI
+1951 
-1961 DLILPTKDINGNAWL
+1961 
-1976 NPDGSV
+1976 
-1982 AVVKPINYPKDEEYG
+1982 
-1997 VKLVAATSESLVE
+1997 
-2010 SMNALRTSIEENT
+2010 
-2023 YVLGDVTEDGVVLTD
+2023 
-2038 DYLAVL
+2038 
-2044 NALLDPETLEGG
+2044 
-2056 KVFAAADVNRDGKIS
+2056 
-2071 IADVTLIAAK
+2071 
-2081 VTNGLWPSLGGSLN
+2081 
-2095 APMVGSEN
+2095 
-2103 FTVSAEDNNGVQRI
+2103 
-2117 AINLEN
+2117 
-2123 RKDYVACQMDI
+2123 
-2134 VLPAGMT
+2134 
-2141 VVGES
+2141 
-2146 VGNRANGHALY
+2146 
-2157 SKDINGVHR
+2157 
-2166 VVISTIENNSFPN
+2166 
-2179 GSAILYLD
+2179 
-2187 VQGGSIDK
+2187 
-2195 VALDNVIFAEAN
+2195 
-2207 GRETTITGN
+2207 
-2216 DATGING
+2216 
-2223 METEGSLK
+2223 
-2231 QKIYTVGGQLLDK
+2231 
-2244 VKQGINIVR
+2244 
-2253 NANGKTQKVTGK
+2253 

>member
-76 KIVAVYKGKEYAPGV
+76 KIVAVYKGKEYVPGV

-96 SDAPAK
+96 SDAPAKVK

-178 IIEKGDYEVYVKNHL
+178 IIEKGDYDVYVKNHL
-193 WQGKNSPELRALTD
+193 WQGKNSPELRALAE
-207 GIAALAKVVEKAN
+207 GIGALAKVVEKAN

-425 DGFQSL
+425 D
-431 GDDFQYL
+431 DFQYL

-524 KLDDAKAAVA
+524 QLDDAKAAVA
-534 KMKPADEK
+534 KMKPAAEG
-542 DTYDVA
+542 DTYDMA

-559 KTIDEIKAAVEKSY
+559 KTIDEIKAAVEKGY
-573 QEKML
+573 QEKTL

-819 SALLG
+819 SELLG

-872 GESIDPQIQA
+872 DESIDPQIQA

-1354 NLDNDWNFFGMVPNL
+1354 NLDADWSFFGMVPNL

-1426 DDDFKSYKDCVA
+1426 DDDLKSYKDRVA

-1510 AAQEYYGAFNVAS
+1510 AAQDYYGAFNVAS

-1570 CHSIKIL
+1570 FHSIKIL
-1577 SIDGIYNAANQ
+1577 SIDGIYNAANR

-1646 TLAEAKKDAG
+1646 TPAEAKKDAG

-1665 QARMGLIKLVNA
+1665 QTRMGLIKLVNA
-1677 ELIEGVANSLEM
+1677 ELIEGVASSLEI
-1689 LVSQAESGYS
+1689 LVSQAESSYS
-1699 AVNITYD
+1699 DVNNTYE

-1721 ACREELD
+1721 ACRNELD

-1743 YKTKV
+1743 YKTKI

-1803 YQHSSTVLEESSYKQ
+1803 YQHSSTVLEMSLGVQIEGDTFVFES
-1818 VGNEVFV
+1818 
-1825 LERGKSYME
+1825 GKSYME

-1839 FFNVASEKAEE
+1839 FFNVANEKAEV
-1850 VSGVLEQAAKT
+1850 VSDVLELAAKT

-1870 LTDSQVESYKDGCLY
+1870 LTDSQVESYKDGSLY

-1892 VAEVF
+1892 MAEVF
-1897 GAWYETTQVYQ
+1897 GAYNETYQVYRN
-1908 SNVWGA
+1908 NVWGA
-1914 RSAMENSF
+1914 YSAMQNSF
-1922 DKSGT
+1922 YKSGT

-1936 REQFDNLKLACRNFD
+1936 REQFDNLKLAKQNFD
-1951 NYLTSENGRI
+1951 NYLDFHGWDR
-1961 DLILPTKDINGNAWL
+1961 ILPTKDINGNAWL
-1976 NPDGSV
+1976 NPDGSE
-1982 AVVKPINYPKDEEYG
+1982 AGQKEINYSKDEEYG

-2081 VTNGLWPSLGGSLN
+2081 VTNGLWPSLGGTLN

-2103 FTVSAEDNNGVQRI
+2103 LTVSAEDNNGVQRI

-2134 VLPAGMT
+2134 ILPAGMT

-2157 SKDINGVHR
+2157 SKDIDGVHR
-2166 VVISTIENNSFPN
+2166 VVISTIENNSFTN

-2195 VALDNVIFAEAN
+2195 VALDKVIFAEAN
-2207 GRETTITGN
+2207 GRETYITGS
-2216 DATGING
+2216 DATGISG
-2223 METEGSLK
+2223 MEAEGSLK

>member
-1 MRKDVL
+1 M
-7 ISLLAITGAPVAAL
+7 
-21 ADADVVIDKTAWT
+21 
-34 GDDLTVSEDGSVTV
+34 E
-48 STGKEVSIEKELA
+48 
-61 PGKYMLQRATFTDNA
+61 
-76 KIVAVYKGKEYAPGV
+76 
-91 AFTID
+91 
-96 SDAPAK
+96 
-102 VKVKVRA
+102 
-109 VTPGEFKFS
+109 
-118 GVKFTLIFDFAAPVK
+118 
-133 ELGAQLGE
+133 
-141 IVSGTSDYFRR
+141 
-152 TDAWTKGKDGKPSL
+152 
-166 EMQVAD
+166 
-172 YASQLD
+172 
-178 IIEKGDYEVYVKNHL
+178 
-193 WQGKNSPELRALTD
+193 
-207 GIAALAKVVEKAN
+207 
-220 DNENAY
+220 
-226 FSAQNA
+226 
-232 YEAAE
+232 
-237 YQFRS
+237 
-242 FSSTWYTVAEEIRA
+242 
-256 TYQADYNKIQQSIN
+256 
-270 DFKALA
+270 
-276 REKYDAGEA
+276 
-285 KELKTAEFTENFNRM
+285 
-300 LNELEANIGVSDAAW
+300 
-315 INIYAVYQD
+315 
-324 GLRVFNA
+324 
-331 AQEEIHTQMPDD
+331 
-343 GNYADWNEE
+343 
-352 ALNAMRSAWKK
+352 
-363 VSDLYK
+363 
-369 TIDAD
+369 
-374 KTKASE
+374 
-380 LEENFRTL
+380 
-388 KEAQVVVINATK
+388 
-400 DEYLAKHVDAEAKK
+400 
-414 AAADQLLSALE
+414 
-425 DGFQSL
+425 
-431 GDDFQYL
+431 
-438 EKSDDVNQKYANRV
+438 
-452 KEIRTA
+452 
-458 INALKDKVAKDYKAP
+458 KDYKAP

-534 KMKPADEK
+534 KMKPAAEG
-542 DTYDVA
+542 DTYDMA

-559 KTIDEIKAAVEKSY
+559 KTIDEIKAAVEKGY
-573 QEKML
+573 QEKTL

-589 IDAAAMAIGKYQD
+589 IDAAAMAVVKYQD
-602 DATAALDRYDV
+602 DATAAMARYDV
-613 VSTAIKDYE
+613 VNTAIKDYKD
-622 AALTTLRGTVGPKTL
+622 ALATLRATVGTKTL

-694 TDAQALNA
+694 TDAQALND

-739 KYKGVPYEY
+739 EYKGVPYEY

-768 LNDIEASTNTQKAKI
+768 LNEIEANANTQKAKI
-783 QAVAATKDDITEDN
+783 QAVSATEDDITEDN

-819 SALLG
+819 SELLT
-824 RVDEQK
+824 RVNAQK
-830 AHVNAENQ
+830 AHVNAEKQ

-853 GAELVSRTLTEAKK
+853 GAELVSRTLTEAKN

-924 LSDLQLEANALKA
+924 LNDLQLEANALKA
-937 MATDST
+937 LAIDST
-943 ANYNA
+943 ANYDA
-948 YQKLKENFDGQKIDI
+948 YQKLKDNFVGQRIDI
-963 WNYTYGSGYYARED
+963 WNYSSWGRD
-977 YSTHYGFV
+977 YTTTHYGFAN
-985 SAFDAVRTRI
+985 AFDAVRTRI
-995 NQKTDGT
+995 NQKTNGT
-1002 NADYYRGL
+1002 NAAYYLSL
-1010 LAYPDGVHFKERE
+1010 LAYPDGVHFKER
-1023 AIKQAIEDAYK
+1023 QAIEQAIEAAYK
-1034 AGKAWTGTLKYN
+1034 AGKAWTGSFKYN
-1046 SYTYKYEPV
+1046 YNTYKNEPE
-1055 LNTEIVRRMTDLSN
+1055 LNTGIARRMTDLSN
-1069 VLKMLPKQAYNDK
+1069 VLKMLPKQAYNDY
-1082 TNYYTQVDEGNK
+1082 TNNSTQVDEGNK
-1094 CQTLWDEVN
+1094 CQALWDEVN

-1119 LSQLG
+1119 LSKLG

-1134 ALVVKYYAEGL
+1134 TLVEKYYAEGL
-1145 TTTNNSDVS
+1145 TTTNHKTVS
-1154 KAYRRIETELG
+1154 EAYRSIKLKLDE
-1165 GLKAFIEG
+1165 LKAFIEG
-1173 NSEYNAAIA
+1173 NSEYNGAIA
-1182 GDNLTRYNTFCE
+1182 GDNLTRYNTFCA
-1194 KVQETEN
+1194 KVQETED

-1239 YAALIKN
+1239 YAVLIKD
-1246 LKDDAAATYAETTSP
+1246 LKDEAAATYANTTSP
-1261 ALWDIAEANAKKA
+1261 ALWDIEEANAKKA
-1274 QEYTDQIEAY
+1274 QKYTDQIEAY

-1354 NLDNDWNFFGMVPNL
+1354 NLDDDWSFFGMVPNL

-1426 DDDFKSYKDCVA
+1426 DDDLKSYKDCVA

-1510 AAQEYYGAFNVAS
+1510 AAQDYYGVFNVAS

-1542 DLTRQNASQEMSKRI
+1542 DLTRQNASQEMSKRV
-1557 YGLTIGED
+1557 YGLIIGED
-1565 KQWYD
+1565 EQWYD

-1646 TLAEAKKDAG
+1646 TPAEAKKDAG

-1677 ELIEGVANSLEM
+1677 ELIDGVASSLGT
-1689 LVSQAESGYS
+1689 LVSQAESSYS
-1699 AVNITYD
+1699 SVNTTYD
-1706 GVYTPV
+1706 QVYAPV

-1778 AMENLQNAYDAL
+1778 AMKDLQDAYDAL
-1790 VAEQTRVKELIAS
+1790 VAEQSRVKELIAS
-1803 YQHSSTVLEESSYKQ
+1803 YQHSSNVLEMSSGVEIEGDFFVFES
-1818 VGNEVFV
+1818 
-1825 LERGKSYME
+1825 GKSYME

-1870 LTDSQVESYKDGCLY
+1870 LTDSQVESYKDGSLK

-1897 GAWYETTQVYQ
+1897 GAWYETQQVYKP
-1908 SNVWGA
+1908 NVL
-1914 RSAMENSF
+1914 SALDDMEKSF
-1922 DKSGT
+1922 YKSGA

-1976 NPDGSV
+1976 NPDGSE
-1982 AVVKPINYPKDEEYG
+1982 AWQKEINYPKDEEYG

-2038 DYLAVL
+2038 DYLTVL
-2044 NALLDPETLEGG
+2044 NAVLDPETLEGG

-2103 FTVSAEDNNGVQRI
+2103 LTVSAEDNNGVQRI

-2157 SKDINGVHR
+2157 SKDIDGVHR
-2166 VVISTIENNSFPN
+2166 VVISTIENNCFTN

-2195 VALDNVIFAEAN
+2195 VALDKVIFAEAN
-2207 GRETTITGN
+2207 GRETYITGS
-2216 DATGING
+2216 DATGISG
-2223 METEGSLK
+2223 MEAEGSLK

>member
-207 GIAALAKVVEKAN
+207 GIAALAKVVEDAN
-220 DNENAY
+220 SNENSYKSAWDAY
-226 FSAQNA
+226 TDAKR
-232 YEAAE
+232 
-237 YQFRS
+237 QFDG
-242 FSSTWYTVAEEIRA
+242 FYWTWYYTDKAMKE
-256 TYQADYNKIQQSIN
+256 TYQADYDKIKKDIE
-270 DFKALA
+270 DFGTLA
-276 REKYDAGEA
+276 KQKYDAGAA
-285 KELKTAEFTENFNRM
+285 KELKTAEFTENFSRQFNT
-300 LNELEANIGVSDAAW
+300 LKDNIGTSGNAWLNISDT
-315 INIYAVYQD
+315 YQD
-324 GLRVFNA
+324 GLSSFNA

-343 GNYADWNEE
+343 GNYADWNAE
-352 ALNAMRSAWKK
+352 ALNAMRLAWKK

-388 KEAQVVVINATK
+388 KEAQVLEINATK
-400 DEYLAKHVDAEAKK
+400 DKYLAKHADAEAKK

-425 DGFQSL
+425 
-431 GDDFQYL
+431 DDFQYL

-458 INALKDKVAKDYKAP
+458 INALKDKVVKDYKAP

-534 KMKPADEK
+534 KMKPAAEG
-542 DTYDVA
+542 DTYDMA

-559 KTIDEIKAAVEKSY
+559 KTIDEIKAAVEKGY
-573 QEKML
+573 QEKTL

-589 IDAAAMAIGKYQD
+589 IDAAAMAVVKYQD
-602 DATAALDRYDV
+602 DATAAMARYDV
-613 VSTAIKDYE
+613 VNTAIKDYKD
-622 AALTTLRGTVGPKTL
+622 ALATLRATVGTKTL

-694 TDAQALNA
+694 TDAQALND

-739 KYKGVPYEY
+739 EYKGVPYEY

-768 LNDIEASTNTQKAKI
+768 LNEIEANANTQKAKI
-783 QAVAATKDDITEDN
+783 QAVAATEDDITEDN

-819 SALLG
+819 SELLT
-824 RVDEQK
+824 RVNAQK
-830 AHVNAENQ
+830 AHVNAEKQ

-853 GAELVSRTLTEAKK
+853 GAELVSRTLTEAKN

-924 LSDLQLEANALKA
+924 LNDLQLEANALKA

-963 WNYTYGSGYYARED
+963 WNYTYGYYAKD
-977 YSTHYGFV
+977 YYSTHDGFV

-1046 SYTYKYEPV
+1046 NYTYEYEPV
-1055 LNTEIVRRMTDLSN
+1055 LNTGIVRRMTDLSN
-1069 VLKMLPKQAYNDK
+1069 VLKMLPKQAYNDC
-1082 TNYYTQVDEGNK
+1082 TNYYSQVNEGNT

-1119 LSQLG
+1119 LSKLG

-1134 ALVVKYYAEGL
+1134 ALVEKYYAEGL

-1154 KAYRRIETELG
+1154 EAYRSIKLELD

-1182 GDNLTRYNTFCE
+1182 GDNLKRYNTFCV

-1239 YAALIKN
+1239 YAALIKK
-1246 LKDDAAATYAETTSP
+1246 LKDKAAATYAETTSP
-1261 ALWDIAEANAKKA
+1261 ALWDIYEVNAKEA
-1274 QEYTDQIEAY
+1274 QKYTDQIEAY
-1284 KKELDLAVNTA
+1284 KKDLDLAVNTA

-1354 NLDNDWNFFGMVPNL
+1354 NLDGDWSFFGMVPNL

-1374 EQAAQNEWKALYE
+1374 EQAAKDEWKALYE

-1426 DDDFKSYKDCVA
+1426 DDDLKSYKDRVA

-1465 YIDAFY
+1465 YINAFY

-1542 DLTRQNASQEMSKRI
+1542 DLTRQNASQEMSKRV
-1557 YGLTIGED
+1557 YGLIIGED

-1646 TLAEAKKDAG
+1646 TPAEAKKDAG

-1699 AVNITYD
+1699 AVNNTYN

-1778 AMENLQNAYDAL
+1778 AMKDLQNAYDAL

-1803 YQHSSTVLEESSYKQ
+1803 YQHAS
-1818 VGNEVFV
+1818 EVREHSDWQGLGEMFYF
-1825 LERGKSYME
+1825 EGGKSYME

-1839 FFNVASEKAEE
+1839 FFNEASEKAEV
-1850 VSGVLEQAAKT
+1850 VSDVLEQAAKT

-1870 LTDSQVESYKDGCLY
+1870 LTDSQVESYKDGCLNE
-1885 DAYAKLA
+1885 AYAKLA
-1892 VAEVF
+1892 TVEAF
-1897 GAWYETTQVYQ
+1897 GAWKETLSVYQ
-1908 SNVWGA
+1908 SNVFSA
-1914 RSAMENSF
+1914 RYDMEKSF
-1922 DKSGT
+1922 NKSGT
-1927 KIYDEDGAL
+1927 NIYDEDNTL
-1936 REQFDNLKLACRNFD
+1936 WEQFNNLERACQNFD
-1951 NYLTSENGRI
+1951 NYRNFVDIYR
-1961 DLILPTKDINGNAWL
+1961 ILPTKDINGNAWL
-1976 NPDGSV
+1976 NPDGSE
-1982 AVVKPINYPKDEEYG
+1982 AWQKEINYSKDEEYG

-2081 VTNGLWPSLGGSLN
+2081 VTNGLWPSLGGTLN

-2103 FTVSAEDNNGVQRI
+2103 LTVSAEDNNGVQRI

-2134 VLPAGMT
+2134 ILPAGMT

-2157 SKDINGVHR
+2157 SKDIDGVHR
-2166 VVISTIENNSFPN
+2166 VVISTIENNSFTN

-2195 VALDNVIFAEAN
+2195 VALDKVIFAEAN
-2207 GRETTITGN
+2207 GRETYITGS
-2216 DATGING
+2216 DATGISG
-2223 METEGSLK
+2223 MEAEGSLK

>member
-61 PGKYMLQRATFTDNA
+61 PGEYKLQDAPELFTDNA

-96 SDAPAK
+96 GDAPAK

-118 GVKFTLIFDFAAPVK
+118 GVKFILVFKFENLLK
-133 ELGAQLGE
+133 ELDAQLGE
-141 IVSGTSDYFRR
+141 IVSGTSKYFRN
-152 TDAWTKGKDGKPSL
+152 TDAWKKGKDGKPSL
-166 EMQVAD
+166 EMQVSD
-172 YASQLD
+172 YASQIA
-178 IIEKGDYEVYVKNHL
+178 IIQKGGYEVYVKNHL
-193 WQGKNSPELRALTD
+193 WQGEKSPELLALKN

-226 FSAQNA
+226 LRARNT

-237 YQFRS
+237 YRLRNFDS
-242 FSSTWYTVAEEIRA
+242 WYGADEEIQA
-256 TYQADYNKIQQSIN
+256 TYQADYDKLQSYIN

-276 REKYDAGEA
+276 LQKYNAGDA
-285 KELKTAEFTENFNRM
+285 KELKTDEFAENFDSM
-300 LNELEANIGVSDAAW
+300 LNKLKFNIGASNDAW
-315 INIYAVYQD
+315 RNINAVYQD

-331 AQEEIHTQMPDD
+331 AQEEIHIQMPDD

-380 LEENFRTL
+380 QEENFRTQ

-400 DEYLAKHVDAEAKK
+400 DEYLAKHADAEAKK

-425 DGFQSL
+425 
-431 GDDFQYL
+431 DDFQYL

-473 HNIRTASYD
+473 HNIRTANYD
-482 ADRDAIQ
+482 ADCDAIQ
-489 AKISSLRSDAGAII
+489 TKISSLRSDAGAII

-524 KLDDAKAAVA
+524 KLDDAKTAVA
-534 KMKPADEK
+534 KMKPAAK
-542 DTYDVA
+542 GDTYDMA

-559 KTIDEIKAAVEKSY
+559 KTIDEIKAAVEKGY
-573 QEKML
+573 QEKTL

-589 IDAAAMAIGKYQD
+589 IDAAAMAVVKYQD
-602 DATAALDRYDV
+602 DATAAMARYDV
-613 VSTAIKDYE
+613 VNTAIKNYKD
-622 AALTTLRGTVGPKTL
+622 ALATLCTTVGTKTL

-707 KVNSDKT
+707 KDNSDKT

-739 KYKGVPYEY
+739 QYKGVPYTY
-748 YNVTWTED
+748 YGVTWTED

-768 LNDIEASTNTQKAKI
+768 LNEIEANTNTQKAKI
-783 QAVAATKDDITEDN
+783 QAVAATKDDITEAN

-819 SALLG
+819 SELLT
-824 RVDEQK
+824 RVNAQK
-830 AHVNAENQ
+830 VHVNAETQ
-838 AYTDFIGNQYYYYPK
+838 AYTNFIGNQSYYYAT
-853 GAELVSRTLTEAKK
+853 GAGLVSRTLTEAKD
-867 AFVIP
+867 AFKIP

-924 LSDLQLEANALKA
+924 LNDLQLEANALKA

-963 WNYTYGSGYYARED
+963 WNYTYGSGYYARD
-977 YSTHYGFV
+977 TYSTHYGFV

-995 NQKTDGT
+995 NQKTNGT
-1002 NADYYRGL
+1002 NAAYYLGL
-1010 LAYPDGVHFKERE
+1010 LAYTDGVHFKERE

-1034 AGKAWTGTLKYN
+1034 AGKAWTGSLEYSYN
-1046 SYTYKYEPV
+1046 SYKYEPV
-1055 LNTEIVRRMTDLSN
+1055 LNTGIVRRMTDLSN
-1069 VLKMLPKQAYNDK
+1069 VLKMLPKQAYNDC
-1082 TNYYTQVDEGNK
+1082 TNYSTQVDEGNQK
-1094 CQTLWDEVN
+1094 QKLWDEVN

-1119 LSQLG
+1119 LSKLG

-1134 ALVVKYYAEGL
+1134 ALVEKYYAEGL
-1145 TTTNNSDVS
+1145 TTTNNSMVS
-1154 KAYRRIETELG
+1154 EAYRSIKLELD

-1173 NSEYNAAIA
+1173 NSEYNAVIA
-1182 GDNLTRYNTFCE
+1182 GDNLTRYNTFCA
-1194 KVQETEN
+1194 KVQETED

-1239 YAALIKN
+1239 YAALIKD

-1261 ALWDIAEANAKKA
+1261 ALWDIDEANAAKA
-1274 QEYTDQIEAY
+1274 MEYTAQIEAY
-1284 KKELDLAVNTA
+1284 KKDLDLAVNTA

-1319 ASYDK
+1319 AGFDK

-1354 NLDNDWNFFGMVPNL
+1354 NLDDDWSFFGMVPNL

-1374 EQAAQNEWKALYE
+1374 EQAAKDEWKALYE

-1426 DDDFKSYKDCVA
+1426 DDDLKSYKDRVA

-1465 YIDAFY
+1465 YINAFY

-1510 AAQEYYGAFNVAS
+1510 AAQNYYGAFNVAS

-1528 NIASAFNQVKRWQA
+1528 NIASTFDQVKRWQA

-1638 LKEFDENA
+1638 LKEFAGNA
-1646 TLAEAKKDAG
+1646 TPAEAKKDAG

-1677 ELIEGVANSLEM
+1677 ELIEGVASSLEM
-1689 LVSQAESGYS
+1689 LVSQAESSYRTVNNTYS
-1699 AVNITYD
+1699 K
-1706 GVYTPV
+1706 VYMPV

-1721 ACREELD
+1721 AYRNELD

-1760 ATRMDIIEAN
+1760 VTRTDIMEAN

-1778 AMENLQNAYDAL
+1778 AMKNLQNAYDAL

-1803 YQHSSTVLEESSYKQ
+1803 YQHSSELPETSSWQQ
-1818 VGNEVFV
+1818 VGNEVF
-1825 LERGKSYME
+1825 EFESDKSYME

-1839 FFNVASEKAEE
+1839 FFNVASEKAEV

-1892 VAEVF
+1892 MVEAF
-1897 GAWYETTQVYQ
+1897 GARYETKLVYQ
-1908 SNVWGA
+1908 SKVYTA
-1914 RSAMENSF
+1914 RYDMENSF
-1922 DKSGT
+1922 NKSGT
-1927 KIYDEDGAL
+1927 NIYDEDNSL
-1936 REQFDNLKLACRNFD
+1936 WEQFNNLERACQNFN
-1951 NYLTSENGRI
+1951 NYLDFI
-1961 DLILPTKDINGNAWL
+1961 DIYRILPTKDINGNAWL
-1976 NPDGSV
+1976 NPDGTE
-1982 AVVKPINYPKDEEYG
+1982 AWQKEINYSKDEEYG
-1997 VKLVAATSESLVE
+1997 VKLVAATSQSLVE
-2010 SMNALRTSIEENT
+2010 SMNALRASVEENT
-2023 YVLGDVTEDGVVLTD
+2023 YVLGDVTEDGIVLTD

-2081 VTNGLWPSLGGSLN
+2081 VTNGIWPSLGGNLN
-2095 APMVGSEN
+2095 APMLGSEN
-2103 FTVSAEDNNGVQRI
+2103 LTVAAEDNNGVQRI

-2157 SKDINGVHR
+2157 SKDIDGVHR
-2166 VVISTIENNSFPN
+2166 VVISTIENNCFTN

-2195 VALDNVIFAEAN
+2195 VALDKVIFAEAN
-2207 GRETTITGN
+2207 GRETTITGS

-2223 METEGSLK
+2223 MEAEDSLK

>member
-343 GNYADWNEE
+343 GNYADWNAE
-352 ALNAMRSAWKK
+352 ALNAMRLAWKE

-374 KTKASE
+374 KTKASK

-388 KEAQVVVINATK
+388 KEAQVDSINATK
-400 DEYLAKHVDAEAKK
+400 GEYLAMHADAEAKK
-414 AAADQLLSALE
+414 RAADQLLADLE
-425 DGFQSL
+425 
-431 GDDFQYL
+431 DDFQYL
-438 EKSDDVNQKYANRV
+438 EKSEDVNLKYANRV

-524 KLDDAKAAVA
+524 QLDDAKAAVA
-534 KMKPADEK
+534 KMKPAAEG
-542 DTYDVA
+542 DTYDMA

-559 KTIDEIKAAVEKSY
+559 KTIDEIKAAVEKGY
-573 QEKML
+573 QEKTL

-589 IDAAAMAIGKYQD
+589 IDAAAMAVVKYQD
-602 DATAALDRYDV
+602 DATAAMARYDV
-613 VSTAIKDYE
+613 VNTAIKDYKD
-622 AALTTLRGTVGPKTL
+622 ALATLRATVGTKTL

-694 TDAQALNA
+694 TDAQALND

-739 KYKGVPYEY
+739 EYKGVPYEY

-768 LNDIEASTNTQKAKI
+768 LNEIEANANTQKAKI
-783 QAVAATKDDITEDN
+783 QAVAATEDDITEDN

-819 SALLG
+819 SELLT
-824 RVDEQK
+824 RVNAQK
-830 AHVNAENQ
+830 AHVNAEKQ
-838 AYTDFIGNQYYYYPK
+838 AYTDLIGNQYYYYPK
-853 GAELVSRTLTEAKK
+853 GAELVSRTLTEAKN

-924 LSDLQLEANALKA
+924 LNDLQLEANALKA
-937 MATDST
+937 LAIDST
-943 ANYNA
+943 ANYDA
-948 YQKLKENFDGQKIDI
+948 YQKLKDNFVGQRIDI
-963 WNYTYGSGYYARED
+963 WNYSSWGRD
-977 YSTHYGFV
+977 YTTTHYGFAN
-985 SAFDAVRTRI
+985 AFDAVRTRI
-995 NQKTDGT
+995 NQKTNGT
-1002 NADYYRGL
+1002 NAAYYLSL
-1010 LAYPDGVHFKERE
+1010 LAYPDGVHFKER
-1023 AIKQAIEDAYK
+1023 QAIEQAIEAAYK
-1034 AGKAWTGTLKYN
+1034 AGKAWTGSFKYN
-1046 SYTYKYEPV
+1046 YNTYKNEPE
-1055 LNTEIVRRMTDLSN
+1055 LNTGIARRMTDLSN
-1069 VLKMLPKQAYNDK
+1069 VLKMLPKQAYNDY
-1082 TNYYTQVDEGNK
+1082 TNNSTQVDEGNK
-1094 CQTLWDEVN
+1094 CQALWDEVN

-1119 LSQLG
+1119 LSKLG

-1134 ALVVKYYAEGL
+1134 ALVEKYYAEGL
-1145 TTTNNSDVS
+1145 TTTNHKTVS
-1154 KAYRRIETELG
+1154 EAYRSIKIELD

-1173 NSEYNAAIA
+1173 NGDYNAVIA
-1182 GDNLTRYNTFCE
+1182 GDNLIRYNTFCA
-1194 KVQETEN
+1194 KVQETED

-1246 LKDDAAATYAETTSP
+1246 LKDKAADTYAETTSP
-1261 ALWDIAEANAKKA
+1261 ALWDIDEDNAAKA
-1274 QEYTDQIEAY
+1274 MEYTDQIEAY
-1284 KKELDLAVNTA
+1284 KKDLDLAVNTA

-1300 EEMLANLNDNQL
+1300 EEMLANLNNNQL

-1319 ASYDK
+1319 AGFDK

-1354 NLDNDWNFFGMVPNL
+1354 NLDADWNFFGMVPNL

-1426 DDDFKSYKDCVA
+1426 DDDLKSYKDCVA

-1471 AEAGAVYTSAKAK
+1471 TEAGAVYTSAKAK

-1542 DLTRQNASQEMSKRI
+1542 DLTRQNASQEMSKRV

-1577 SIDGIYNAANQ
+1577 SIDGIYNAANL

-1638 LKEFDENA
+1638 LKEFVENA
-1646 TLAEAKKDAG
+1646 TPAEAKKDAG

-1665 QARMGLIKLVNA
+1665 QARMGLIKLVNT

-1689 LVSQAESGYS
+1689 LVSQAESSYS
-1699 AVNITYD
+1699 NVNITYD

-1778 AMENLQNAYDAL
+1778 AMKDLQNAYDAL

-1825 LERGKSYME
+1825 FERGKSYME

-1870 LTDSQVESYKDGCLY
+1870 LTDSQVESYKDGSLK
-1885 DAYAKLA
+1885 DAYAKLET
-1892 VAEVF
+1892 VEVL
-1897 GAWYETTQVYQ
+1897 GAWYETKQVYQ
-1908 SNVWGA
+1908 FNVL
-1914 RSAMENSF
+1914 SALYDMDKSF
-1922 DKSGT
+1922 NKSGT

-1936 REQFDNLKLACRNFD
+1936 REQFDNLKLARQNFD
-1951 NYLTSENGRI
+1951 NYLAFGEMGQI

-1982 AVVKPINYPKDEEYG
+1982 AAVKPINYPKDEEYG

-2038 DYLAVL
+2038 DYLTVL
-2044 NALLDPETLEGG
+2044 NAVLDPETLEGG

-2103 FTVSAEDNNGVQRI
+2103 LTVSAEDNNGVQRI

-2157 SKDINGVHR
+2157 SKDIDGVHR
-2166 VVISTIENNSFPN
+2166 VVISTIENNSFTN

-2195 VALDNVIFAEAN
+2195 VALDKVIFAEAN

>member
-21 ADADVVIDKTAWT
+21 ADAEVVIDKTAWT

-61 PGKYMLQRATFTDNA
+61 PGKYMLQPATFTDNA

-96 SDAPAK
+96 VDVPAK

-109 VTPGEFKFS
+109 VTLGEFKFS

-133 ELGAQLGE
+133 ELSAQLGE
-141 IVSGTSDYFRR
+141 IVSGTSKYFLT
-152 TDAWTKGKDGKPSL
+152 TDAWKKGKDGKPSL

-178 IIEKGDYEVYVKNHL
+178 IIEKGDYDVYVKNHL
-193 WQGKNSPELRALTD
+193 WQGENSPELRALTN
-207 GIAALAKVVEKAN
+207 GIAALATVVEKAN

-226 FSAQNA
+226 HSARNS

-237 YQFRS
+237 YQLRNFYS
-242 FSSTWYTVAEEIRA
+242 WYAAAEEIQA
-256 TYQADYNKIQQSIN
+256 AYQADYNKLQQSIT
-270 DFKALA
+270 DFKVLA
-276 REKYDAGEA
+276 QQKYNAGTA
-285 KELKTAEFTENFNRM
+285 KELKTDEFTENFNRM
-300 LNELEANIGVSDAAW
+300 LNELKTNIRASDDAW
-315 INIYAVYQD
+315 RNIKYVYQD
-324 GLRVFNA
+324 GLSVFNA

-352 ALNAMRSAWKK
+352 ALNAMRKEWKK

-369 TIDAD
+369 DIDAD
-374 KTKASE
+374 KTKAPKE
-380 LEENFRTL
+380 EENFRTL
-388 KEAQVVVINATK
+388 KEAQVEVINATK
-400 DEYLAKHVDAEAKK
+400 DKYLAKYADAETKK
-414 AAADQLLSALE
+414 AAADQLLADLE
-425 DGFQSL
+425 
-431 GDDFQYL
+431 DDFQYL
-438 EKSDDVNQKYANRV
+438 EKSEDVNLKYANRV
-452 KEIRTA
+452 KEIRIA
-458 INALKDKVAKDYKAP
+458 INALKDKVDKDYKAP

-524 KLDDAKAAVA
+524 MLDDAKAAVA
-534 KMKPADEK
+534 KMKPAAEK

-573 QEKML
+573 QEKTL

-589 IDAAAMAIGKYQD
+589 IDAAAMAVVKYQD
-602 DATAALDRYDV
+602 DATAALDRYDAV
-613 VSTAIKDYE
+613 NTAIKDYE
-622 AALTTLRGTVGPKTL
+622 DALKTLRTTVGPKTL

-675 LDADL
+675 LDAEH

-702 AFAND
+702 AFPKD

-728 KVVDAIKADID
+728 EIVDAIKADID

-819 SALLG
+819 SELLS
-824 RVDEQK
+824 RVNEQK
-830 AHVNAENQ
+830 AHVNAEKQ
-838 AYTDFIGNQYYYYPK
+838 AYTNFIGNQSYYYAT
-853 GAELVSRTLTEAKK
+853 GAELVSRTLTEAKN

-893 AATARAKEILQ
+893 AATARANEILQ

-924 LSDLQLEANALKA
+924 LNDLQREAEALKE

-948 YQKLKENFDGQKIDI
+948 YQELKRNIAEQGIMIWRGYDYYGRDYMEYLDGFA
-963 WNYTYGSGYYARED
+963 N
-977 YSTHYGFV
+977 
-985 SAFDAVRTRI
+985 AFDAARKYV
-995 NQKTDGT
+995 NQFTDRT
-1002 NADYYRGL
+1002 NAAYYLGL
-1010 LAYPDGVHFKERE
+1010 IANPDGVHYKECKSIE
-1023 AIKQAIEDAYK
+1023 QAIEDAYK
-1034 AGKAWTGTLKYN
+1034 AGKSWTGDLKYN
-1046 SYTYKYEPV
+1046 SYTYKFEPV
-1055 LNTEIVRRMTDLSN
+1055 LNTGIVRRMTDLSN
-1069 VLKMLPKQAYNDK
+1069 VLQMLPKQAYNDH
-1082 TNYYTQVDEGNK
+1082 TNYKTQVDELNK
-1094 CQTLWDEVN
+1094 RQALWDEVN

-1119 LSQLG
+1119 LSKLG

-1134 ALVVKYYAEGL
+1134 ALVEKYYAEGL
-1145 TTTNNSDVS
+1145 TTTNNSMVS
-1154 KAYRRIETELG
+1154 EAYRSIKLELD

-1173 NSEYNAAIA
+1173 NSEYNAVIA
-1182 GDNLTRYNTFCE
+1182 GDNLTRYNTFCA
-1194 KVQETEN
+1194 KVQETED

-1570 CHSIKIL
+1570 RHSIKIL

-1922 DKSGT
+1922 YKAGT

-2081 VTNGLWPSLGGSLN
+2081 VTNGLWPSLGGTLN
-2095 APMVGSEN
+2095 APMVESEN
-2103 FTVSAEDNNGVQRI
+2103 LTVSAEDNNGVQRI

-2134 VLPAGMT
+2134 ILPAGMT

-2157 SKDINGVHR
+2157 SKDIDGVHR
-2166 VVISTIENNSFPN
+2166 VVISTIENNSFTN

-2195 VALDNVIFAEAN
+2195 VVLDKVIFAEAN
-2207 GRETTITGN
+2207 GRETTITGS
-2216 DATGING
+2216 DATGISG
-2223 METEGSLK
+2223 MEAEGSLK

>member
-61 PGKYMLQRATFTDNA
+61 PGKYMLQPATFTDNA

-96 SDAPAK
+96 GAAPAK

-118 GVKFTLIFDFAAPVK
+118 GVKFTLLFDFAAPVK
-133 ELGAQLGE
+133 ELSAQLGE
-141 IVSGTSDYFRR
+141 IVSGTSDYFRT
-152 TDAWTKGKDGKPSL
+152 TDAWKTGKDGKPSL

-193 WQGKNSPELRALTD
+193 WQGENSPELLALKN
-207 GIAALAKVVEKAN
+207 GIVALADVVEKAN
-220 DNENAY
+220 VNENSYKSAWDAY
-226 FSAQNA
+226 TDAKR
-232 YEAAE
+232 
-237 YQFRS
+237 QFDG
-242 FSSTWYTVAEEIRA
+242 FYWTWYYTDKAMKE
-256 TYQADYNKIQQSIN
+256 TYQADYDKIKKDIE
-270 DFKALA
+270 DFGTLA
-276 REKYDAGEA
+276 KQKYNAGA
-285 KELKTAEFTENFNRM
+285 ANELKTDEFRENFSRQFNT
-300 LNELEANIGVSDAAW
+300 LKANIGTSGNAW
-315 INIYAVYQD
+315 LNITAVYQD

-343 GNYADWNEE
+343 GYYADWNAE
-352 ALNAMRSAWKK
+352 ALNAMRLAWKE

-380 LEENFRTL
+380 QEENFRTL
-388 KEAQVVVINATK
+388 KEAQVDSINATK
-400 DEYLAKHVDAEAKK
+400 DEYLAMHADAEAKK
-414 AAADQLLSALE
+414 RAADQLLADLE
-425 DGFQSL
+425 
-431 GDDFQYL
+431 DDFQYL
-438 EKSDDVNQKYANRV
+438 EKSEDVNLKYANRV

-458 INALKDKVAKDYKAP
+458 INALKAKVNTDYKAP
-473 HNIRTASYD
+473 HNIRTANYD

-524 KLDDAKAAVA
+524 MLDDAKAAVA
-534 KMKPADEK
+534 KMKPAAEK

-573 QEKML
+573 QEKTL

-602 DATAALDRYDV
+602 DATAAMDRYDV

-622 AALTTLRGTVGPKTL
+622 AALTTLCTTVGPKTL

-647 GKTYGERIT
+647 GKTYGERMT

-665 AGNFSAAKEK
+665 KGNFSAAKEK
-675 LDADL
+675 LDAEH

-694 TDAQALNA
+694 TDAQALND

-739 KYKGVPYEY
+739 KYKGVPYTY
-748 YNVTWTED
+748 YDVTWTED

-768 LNDIEASTNTQKAKI
+768 LNDIEANTNTQKAKI
-783 QAVAATKDDITEDN
+783 QAVAATEDDITEDN

-819 SALLG
+819 SELLT
-824 RVDEQK
+824 RVNAQK
-830 AHVNAENQ
+830 AHVNAEKQ
-838 AYTDFIGNQYYYYPK
+838 AYTDFLGNQYYYYPT
-853 GAELVSRTLTEAKK
+853 GAELVSRTLTEAKN

-882 TTTKLEALKAE
+882 TTTKLDALKAE

-904 ESCKDSYDAEG
+904 ESCKDSYDADG

-924 LSDLQLEANALKA
+924 LYDLQLEANALKKL
-937 MATDST
+937 ATDST
-943 ANYNA
+943 ANYDA
-948 YQKLKENFDGQKIDI
+948 YQELKRNIAEQEIKI
-963 WNYTYGSGYYARED
+963 WYGYSYWGGD
-977 YSTHYGFV
+977 YLDYRHGFAD
-985 SAFDAVRTRI
+985 AFDAVRMYVNRF
-995 NQKTDGT
+995 TDGT
-1002 NADYYRGL
+1002 NAAYYLGL
-1010 LAYPDGVHFKERE
+1010 IANPDGVHYKECKNIE
-1023 AIKQAIEDAYK
+1023 QAIEDAYK

-1055 LNTEIVRRMTDLSN
+1055 LNTGIVSRMTDLSN
-1069 VLKMLPKQAYNDK
+1069 VLKMIPKQANDDHA
-1082 TNYYTQVDEGNK
+1082 NYYTQVDELNK
-1094 CQTLWDEVN
+1094 RQALWDEVN

-1134 ALVVKYYAEGL
+1134 ALVEKYYAEGL
-1145 TTTNNSDVS
+1145 TTTNHSMVS
-1154 KAYRRIETELG
+1154 EAYRDIKIKLD

-1173 NSEYNAAIA
+1173 NSDYNAVIA
-1182 GDNLTRYNTFCE
+1182 GDNLTRYNTFCA

-1212 YQNISTEELKE
+1212 YQNVSTEELKE

-1246 LKDDAAATYAETTSP
+1246 LKDDAAASYAKTTSP
-1261 ALWDIAEANAKKA
+1261 ALWDIDEANAAKA
-1274 QEYTDQIEAY
+1274 MEYTAQIEAY
-1284 KKELDLAVNTA
+1284 KKDLDLAVNTA

-1319 ASYDK
+1319 AGFDK

-1354 NLDNDWNFFGMVPNL
+1354 NLDDDWGFFGMVPNL

-1374 EQAAQNEWKALYE
+1374 EQAAKDEWKALYE

-1426 DDDFKSYKDCVA
+1426 DDDLKSYKDRVA

-1465 YIDAFY
+1465 YINAFY

-1528 NIASAFNQVKRWQA
+1528 NIASTFDQVKRWQA

-1577 SIDGIYNAANQ
+1577 SIDGIYNAANL

-1638 LKEFDENA
+1638 LKEFVENA
-1646 TLAEAKKDAG
+1646 TPAEAKKDAG

-1677 ELIEGVANSLEM
+1677 ELIEGVASSLEM
-1689 LVSQAESGYS
+1689 LVSQAESSYS
-1699 AVNITYD
+1699 TVNNTYSE
-1706 GVYTPV
+1706 VYMPV
-1712 KVEYKSALD
+1712 KVEYKSSLD
-1721 ACREELD
+1721 ACRNELD

-1760 ATRMDIIEAN
+1760 ATRTDIMEAN

-1778 AMENLQNAYDAL
+1778 AMKDLQNAYDAL

-1803 YQHSSTVLEESSYKQ
+1803 YQHVS
-1818 VGNEVFV
+1818 EVREYSDWQGLGEMFYF
-1825 LERGKSYME
+1825 EGGKSYME

-1850 VSGVLEQAAKT
+1850 VSDVLEQAAKT

-1892 VAEVF
+1892 TVEAF
-1897 GAWYETTQVYQ
+1897 GAWKETQSVYQ
-1908 SNVWGA
+1908 SNVCTA
-1914 RSAMENSF
+1914 RNDMENSF
-1922 DKSGT
+1922 NKSGT
-1927 KIYDEDGAL
+1927 NIYDEDNSL
-1936 REQFDNLKLACRNFD
+1936 WEQFNNLERAYQRFDSYLNFAD
-1951 NYLTSENGRI
+1951 IYR
-1961 DLILPTKDINGNAWL
+1961 ILPTKDINGNAWL
-1976 NPDGSV
+1976 NPDGSE
-1982 AVVKPINYPKDEEYG
+1982 AWQKEINYSKDEEYG
-1997 VKLVAATSESLVE
+1997 VKLVAATSQSLVE
-2010 SMNALRTSIEENT
+2010 SMNALRASVEENT
-2023 YVLGDVTEDGVVLTD
+2023 YVLGDVTEDGIVLTD

-2081 VTNGLWPSLGGSLN
+2081 VTNGIWPSLGGSLN
-2095 APMVGSEN
+2095 APMLGSEN
-2103 FTVSAEDNNGVQRI
+2103 LTVAAEDNNGVQRI

-2157 SKDINGVHR
+2157 SKDIDGVHR
-2166 VVISTIENNSFPN
+2166 VVISTIENNCFTN

-2195 VALDNVIFAEAN
+2195 VALDKVIFAEAN
-2207 GRETTITGN
+2207 GRETTITGS

-2223 METEGSLK
+2223 MEAEGSLK

>member
-61 PGKYMLQRATFTDNA
+61 PGKYMLQPATFTDNA

-96 SDAPAK
+96 GAAPAK

-193 WQGKNSPELRALTD
+193 WQGKNSPELRALAD

-237 YQFRS
+237 WQFRS

-380 LEENFRTL
+380 QEENFRTL
-388 KEAQVVVINATK
+388 KEAQVLEINATK
-400 DEYLAKHVDAEAKK
+400 DEYLAKHADAEAKK
-414 AAADQLLSALE
+414 KAADQLLADLE
-425 DGFQSL
+425 D
-431 GDDFQYL
+431 DFLYL
-438 EKSDDVNQKYANRV
+438 EKSEDVNLKYANRV

-524 KLDDAKAAVA
+524 QLDDAKAAVA
-534 KMKPADEK
+534 KMKPAAEG
-542 DTYDVA
+542 DTYDMA
-548 AHFQKTAAGLQ
+548 AHFQKTAADLQ
-559 KTIDEIKAAVEKSY
+559 KTIDEIKAAVEKGY
-573 QEKML
+573 QEKTL

-589 IDAAAMAIGKYQD
+589 IDSAAMAVVKYQD
-602 DATAALDRYDV
+602 DATAAMARYDV
-613 VSTAIKDYE
+613 VNTAIKDYKD
-622 AALTTLRGTVGPKTL
+622 ALATLRATVGTKTL

-665 AGNFSAAKEK
+665 AGDFSAAKKK

-680 LAALLAVQ
+680 LAALLTVK

-694 TDAQALNA
+694 TDAQALND

-739 KYKGVPYEY
+739 EYKGVPYEY

-768 LNDIEASTNTQKAKI
+768 LNEIEANANTQKAKI
-783 QAVAATKDDITEDN
+783 QAVAATEDDITEDN

-819 SALLG
+819 SELLT
-824 RVDEQK
+824 RVNAQK
-830 AHVNAENQ
+830 AHVNAEKQ

-853 GAELVSRTLTEAKK
+853 GAELVSRTLTEAKN
-867 AFVIP
+867 AFKIP

-882 TTTKLEALKAE
+882 TTNKLEALKAE

-924 LSDLQLEANALKA
+924 LNDLQLEANALKA
-937 MATDST
+937 LAIDST
-943 ANYNA
+943 ANYDA
-948 YQKLKENFDGQKIDI
+948 YQKLKDNFVGQRIDI
-963 WNYTYGSGYYARED
+963 WNYSSWGRD
-977 YSTHYGFV
+977 YTTTHYGFAN
-985 SAFDAVRTRI
+985 AFDAVRTRI
-995 NQKTDGT
+995 NQKTNGT
-1002 NADYYRGL
+1002 NAAYYLSL
-1010 LAYPDGVHFKERE
+1010 LAYPDGVHFKER
-1023 AIKQAIEDAYK
+1023 QAIEQAIEAAYK
-1034 AGKAWTGTLKYN
+1034 AGKAWTGSFKYN
-1046 SYTYKYEPV
+1046 YNTYKNEPE
-1055 LNTEIVRRMTDLSN
+1055 LNTGIARRMTDLSN
-1069 VLKMLPKQAYNDK
+1069 VLKMLPKQAYNDY
-1082 TNYYTQVDEGNK
+1082 TNNSTQVDEGNK
-1094 CQTLWDEVN
+1094 CQALWDEVN

-1119 LSQLG
+1119 LSKLG

-1134 ALVVKYYAEGL
+1134 ALVEKYYAEGL
-1145 TTTNNSDVS
+1145 TTTNHKTVS
-1154 KAYRRIETELG
+1154 EAYRSIKFELD

-1173 NSEYNAAIA
+1173 NSEYNGAIA
-1182 GDNLTRYNTFCE
+1182 GDNLARYNTFCT
-1194 KVQETEN
+1194 KVQETED

-1246 LKDDAAATYAETTSP
+1246 LKDDAAATYAKTTSP
-1261 ALWDIAEANAKKA
+1261 ALWDIDEANAAKA
-1274 QEYTDQIEAY
+1274 MEYTAQIEAY
-1284 KKELDLAVNTA
+1284 KKDLDLAVNTA

-1319 ASYDK
+1319 AGFDK

-1354 NLDNDWNFFGMVPNL
+1354 NLDGDWSFFGMVPNL

-1426 DDDFKSYKDCVA
+1426 DDDFKSYKDRVA

-1510 AAQEYYGAFNVAS
+1510 AAQDYYGAFNVAS

-1528 NIASAFNQVKRWQA
+1528 NIASTFDQVKRWQA
-1542 DLTRQNASQEMSKRI
+1542 DLTRQNASQEMSKRV

-1638 LKEFDENA
+1638 LKEFVENA
-1646 TLAEAKKDAG
+1646 TPAEAKKDAG

-1689 LVSQAESGYS
+1689 LVSQAESSYS
-1699 AVNITYD
+1699 NVNITYD

-1721 ACREELD
+1721 ACRNELD

-1748 IHLLNVLIDRMG
+1748 IHILNVLIDRMD

-1778 AMENLQNAYDAL
+1778 AMKDLQNAYDAL
-1790 VAEQTRVKELIAS
+1790 VAEQSRVKELIAS
-1803 YQHSSTVLEESSYKQ
+1803 YQHSSNVLEMSSGVEIEGDFFVFES
-1818 VGNEVFV
+1818 
-1825 LERGKSYME
+1825 GKSYME

-1892 VAEVF
+1892 TVEAF
-1897 GAWYETTQVYQ
+1897 GAWKETQSVYQ
-1908 SNVWGA
+1908 SNVLSA
-1914 RSAMENSF
+1914 RDAMEKSF
-1922 DKSGT
+1922 NKSGT
-1927 KIYDEDGAL
+1927 NIYDEDNTL
-1936 REQFDNLKLACRNFD
+1936 WEQFNNLERACQNFD
-1951 NYLTSENGRI
+1951 NYRNFVDIYR
-1961 DLILPTKDINGNAWL
+1961 ILPTKDINGNAWL
-1976 NPDGSV
+1976 NPDGSE
-1982 AVVKPINYPKDEEYG
+1982 AWQKEINYSKDEEYG

-2038 DYLAVL
+2038 DYLTVL
-2044 NALLDPETLEGG
+2044 NAVLDPETLEGG

-2103 FTVSAEDNNGVQRI
+2103 LTVSAEDNNGVQRI

-2157 SKDINGVHR
+2157 SKDIDGVHR
-2166 VVISTIENNSFPN
+2166 VVISTIENNSFTN

-2195 VALDNVIFAEAN
+2195 VALDKVIFAEAN

-2244 VKQGINIVR
+2244 LKQGINIVR

>member
-102 VKVKVRA
+102 VRVKVRA

-133 ELGAQLGE
+133 ELSAQLGE
-141 IVSGTSDYFRR
+141 IVSGTSKYFLT
-152 TDAWTKGKDGKPSL
+152 TDAWKKGKDGKPSL

-178 IIEKGDYEVYVKNHL
+178 IIEKGDYDVYVKNHL
-193 WQGKNSPELRALTD
+193 WQGENSPELRALTN
-207 GIAALAKVVEKAN
+207 GIAALATVVEKAN

-226 FSAQNA
+226 HSAQNA

-237 YQFRS
+237 WTFS
-242 FSSTWYTVAEEIRA
+242 GFSSTWYTVAEEIRA

-425 DGFQSL
+425 D
-431 GDDFQYL
+431 DFQYL

-458 INALKDKVAKDYKAP
+458 INALKDKVDKDYKAP
-473 HNIRTASYD
+473 HNILTASYD

-510 KLLKALGTETGLQK
+510 KLLKELGTETGLQK

-548 AHFQKTAAGLQ
+548 AHFQKTAADLQ
-559 KTIDEIKAAVEKSY
+559 KTIDQIKSAVEKGY
-573 QEKML
+573 QEKTL
-578 TETVRGDFQSQ
+578 TETVRFVFQNQ
-589 IDAAAMAIGKYQD
+589 ITNAGEAVYKYQD
-602 DATAALDRYDV
+602 DATAAMARYDGV
-613 VSTAIKDYE
+613 NTAIKDYE
-622 AALTTLRGTVGPKTL
+622 AALATLRETVGPKTL

-656 KLQTEIDRV
+656 KLQAEIDRV
-665 AGNFSAAKEK
+665 KGDFSGAKEK

-728 KVVDAIKADID
+728 KIVDAIKADID

-819 SALLG
+819 SELLT
-824 RVDEQK
+824 RVNAQK
-830 AHVNAENQ
+830 AHVNAEKQ

-853 GAELVSRTLTEAKK
+853 GAELVSRTLTEAKN

-924 LSDLQLEANALKA
+924 LNDLQLEANALKA

-948 YQKLKENFDGQKIDI
+948 YQKLKENFDKQKIEI
-963 WNYTYGSGYYARED
+963 WNYYGSGYYAKD
-977 YSTHYGFV
+977 NYSTHYGFD
-985 SAFDAVRTRI
+985 SAFNAVWTRI

-1002 NADYYRGL
+1002 NAYYYLGL
-1010 LAYPDGVHFKERE
+1010 LSYPDGVHFKERE
-1023 AIKQAIEDAYK
+1023 AIRQAIEDAYK
-1034 AGKAWTGTLKYN
+1034 AGKAWTGSLEY
-1046 SYTYKYEPV
+1046 SYSSYKYEPV
-1055 LNTEIVRRMTDLSN
+1055 LNTGIVRRMTDLSN
-1069 VLKMLPKQAYNDK
+1069 VFKMLPKQAYDDC
-1082 TNYYTQVDEGNK
+1082 TNYKTQVYELNLK
-1094 CQTLWDEVN
+1094 QELWDEVN

-1134 ALVVKYYAEGL
+1134 ALVEKYYAEGL
-1145 TTTNNSDVS
+1145 TTTNNSMVS
-1154 KAYRRIETELG
+1154 EAYRSIKLELD

-1173 NSEYNAAIA
+1173 NSDYNAVIA
-1182 GDNLTRYNTFCE
+1182 GDNLTRYNTFCA
-1194 KVQETEN
+1194 KVQETED

-1239 YAALIKN
+1239 YAALIKD
-1246 LKDDAAATYAETTSP
+1246 LKDEAADSYAKTTSP

-1274 QEYTDQIEAY
+1274 QKYTDQIEAY
-1284 KKELDLAVNTA
+1284 KKDLDLAVNTA

-1319 ASYDK
+1319 AGFDK

-1354 NLDNDWNFFGMVPNL
+1354 NLDDDWSFFGMVPNL

-1426 DDDFKSYKDCVA
+1426 DDDLKSYKDRVA

-1542 DLTRQNASQEMSKRI
+1542 DLTRQNASQEMSKRV
-1557 YGLTIGED
+1557 YGLIIGED

-1638 LKEFDENA
+1638 LKEFVENA
-1646 TLAEAKKDAG
+1646 TPAEAKKDAG

-1689 LVSQAESGYS
+1689 LVSQA
-1699 AVNITYD
+1699 
-1706 GVYTPV
+1706 
-1712 KVEYKSALD
+1712 
-1721 ACREELD
+1721 
-1728 GVKNLI
+1728 
-1734 TSYGDEIVT
+1734 
-1743 YKTKV
+1743 
-1748 IHLLNVLIDRMG
+1748 
-1760 ATRMDIIEAN
+1760 
-1770 KPYVAHAK
+1770 
-1778 AMENLQNAYDAL
+1778 
-1790 VAEQTRVKELIAS
+1790 
-1803 YQHSSTVLEESSYKQ
+1803 
-1818 VGNEVFV
+1818 
-1825 LERGKSYME
+1825 
-1834 NYEKL
+1834 
-1839 FFNVASEKAEE
+1839 
-1850 VSGVLEQAAKT
+1850 
-1861 LEEGPVSAI
+1861 
-1870 LTDSQVESYKDGCLY
+1870 
-1885 DAYAKLA
+1885 
-1892 VAEVF
+1892 
-1897 GAWYETTQVYQ
+1897 
-1908 SNVWGA
+1908 
-1914 RSAMENSF
+1914 
-1922 DKSGT
+1922 
-1927 KIYDEDGAL
+1927 
-1936 REQFDNLKLACRNFD
+1936 
-1951 NYLTSENGRI
+1951 
-1961 DLILPTKDINGNAWL
+1961 
-1976 NPDGSV
+1976 
-1982 AVVKPINYPKDEEYG
+1982 EEYG

-2071 IADVTLIAAK
+2071 IADITLIAAK

-2103 FTVSAEDNNGVQRI
+2103 LTVSAEDNNGVQRI

-2134 VLPAGMT
+2134 ILPAGMT

-2157 SKDINGVHR
+2157 SKDIDGVHR
-2166 VVISTIENNSFPN
+2166 VVISTIENNCFTN

-2207 GRETTITGN
+2207 GRETTITGS
-2216 DATGING
+2216 DATGISG
-2223 METEGSLK
+2223 MEAEGSLK

>member
-7 ISLLAITGAPVAAL
+7 ISLLAITGAPAAAL
-21 ADADVVIDKTAWT
+21 ADADVVIDKTAWS

-61 PGKYMLQRATFTDNA
+61 PGEYKLQDAPELFTDNA

-96 SDAPAK
+96 GDAPAK
-102 VKVKVRA
+102 VRVKVRA

-133 ELGAQLGE
+133 ELSAQLGE
-141 IVSGTSDYFRR
+141 IVSGTSDYFRT
-152 TDAWTKGKDGKPSL
+152 TDAWKTGKDGKPSL

-207 GIAALAKVVEKAN
+207 GIGALADVVEKAN
-220 DNENAY
+220 VNENSYKSAWDAY
-226 FSAQNA
+226 TDAKR
-232 YEAAE
+232 
-237 YQFRS
+237 QFDG
-242 FSSTWYTVAEEIRA
+242 FYWTWYYTDKAMKE
-256 TYQADYNKIQQSIN
+256 TYQADYDKIKKDIE
-270 DFKALA
+270 DFGTLA
-276 REKYDAGEA
+276 KQKYNAGA
-285 KELKTAEFTENFNRM
+285 ANELKTDEFTENFNRQFNT
-300 LNELEANIGVSDAAW
+300 LKANIGTSGNAW
-315 INIYAVYQD
+315 LNISATYQD
-324 GLRVFNA
+324 GLSSFNA

-343 GNYADWNEE
+343 GNYADWNAE

-380 LEENFRTL
+380 QEENFRTL

-400 DEYLAKHVDAEAKK
+400 DEYLAKHADAEAKK
-414 AAADQLLSALE
+414 AAADQLLADLE
-425 DGFQSL
+425 
-431 GDDFQYL
+431 DDFQYL
-438 EKSDDVNQKYANRV
+438 EESDDVNQKYANRV

-458 INALKDKVAKDYKAP
+458 INALKDKVATDYKAP

-524 KLDDAKAAVA
+524 QLDDAKAAVA
-534 KMKPADEK
+534 KMKPAAKD

-573 QEKML
+573 QEKTL

-589 IDAAAMAIGKYQD
+589 IDAAAMAVVKYQD
-602 DATAALDRYDV
+602 DATSALARYDEV
-613 VSTAIKDYE
+613 NTAIKDYKD
-622 AALTTLRGTVGPKTL
+622 ALATLRATVGTKTL

-675 LDADL
+675 LDAEH

-694 TDAQALNA
+694 TDAQALND

-739 KYKGVPYEY
+739 KYKGVPYTY
-748 YNVTWTED
+748 YDVTWTED

-768 LNDIEASTNTQKAKI
+768 LNDIEANTNTQKAKI
-783 QAVAATKDDITEDN
+783 QAVAATEDDITEDN

-819 SALLG
+819 SELLT
-824 RVDEQK
+824 RVNAQK
-830 AHVNAENQ
+830 AHVNAEKQ
-838 AYTDFIGNQYYYYPK
+838 AYTDFLGNQYYYYPT
-853 GAELVSRTLTEAKK
+853 GAELVSRTLTEAKN

-882 TTTKLEALKAE
+882 TTTKLDALKAE

-915 HVVKGITSR
+915 HVVKGIISR
-924 LSDLQLEANALKA
+924 LNDLQQEANALKA

-948 YQKLKENFDGQKIDI
+948 YQKLKENFDGQKIEI
-963 WNYTYGSGYYARED
+963 WNYTYGSGYYARD
-977 YSTHYGFV
+977 YYSSHYGFV

-995 NQKTDGT
+995 NQKTNGT
-1002 NADYYRGL
+1002 NAAYYLGL

-1034 AGKAWTGTLKYN
+1034 AGKAWTGSLEY
-1046 SYTYKYEPV
+1046 SYSSYKYEPV
-1055 LNTEIVRRMTDLSN
+1055 LNTGIVRRMTDLSN
-1069 VLKMLPKQAYNDK
+1069 VLKMIPKQAYDDC
-1082 TNYYTQVDEGNK
+1082 TNYSTQVFELNK
-1094 CQTLWDEVN
+1094 KQALWDEVN

-1134 ALVVKYYAEGL
+1134 ALVEKYYAEGL
-1145 TTTNNSDVS
+1145 TTTNHSMVS
-1154 KAYRRIETELG
+1154 EAYRRIETELG

-1173 NSEYNAAIA
+1173 NSDYNAVIA
-1182 GDNLTRYNTFCE
+1182 GDNLTRYNTFCA

-1246 LKDDAAATYAETTSP
+1246 LKDDAAATYAKTTSP
-1261 ALWDIAEANAKKA
+1261 ALWDIDEANAAKA
-1274 QEYTDQIEAY
+1274 MEYTAQIEAY
-1284 KKELDLAVNTA
+1284 KKDLDLAVNTA

-1300 EEMLANLNDNQL
+1300 EEMLANLNDNLL

-1354 NLDNDWNFFGMVPNL
+1354 NLDDDWNFFGMVPNL

-1374 EQAAQNEWKALYE
+1374 EQAAKDEWKALYE
-1387 GVYVGVD
+1387 GVYVGQD

-1426 DDDFKSYKDCVA
+1426 DADLKSYKDRVA

-1465 YIDAFY
+1465 YINAFY

-1495 DQLTIDYNTVTERIK
+1495 DQLTIDYNIVTERIK
-1510 AAQEYYGAFNVAS
+1510 AAQDYYGAFNVAS

-1528 NIASAFNQVKRWQA
+1528 NIASTFDQVKRWQA
-1542 DLTRQNASQEMSKRI
+1542 DLTRQNASQEMSKRV

-1577 SIDGIYNAANQ
+1577 SIDGIYNAANL

-1646 TLAEAKKDAG
+1646 TPAEAKKDAG

-1677 ELIEGVANSLEM
+1677 ELIDGVASSLEM
-1689 LVSQAESGYS
+1689 LVSQAESSYS
-1699 AVNITYD
+1699 TVNNTYSE
-1706 GVYTPV
+1706 VYMPV
-1712 KVEYKSALD
+1712 KVEYKSSLD
-1721 ACREELD
+1721 ACRNELD

-1760 ATRMDIIEAN
+1760 ATRTDIMEAN

-1778 AMENLQNAYDAL
+1778 AMKDLQNAYDAL

-1803 YQHSSTVLEESSYKQ
+1803 YQHVS
-1818 VGNEVFV
+1818 EVREYSDWQGLGEMFYF
-1825 LERGKSYME
+1825 EGGKSYME

-1850 VSGVLEQAAKT
+1850 VSDVLEQAAKT

-1892 VAEVF
+1892 TVEAF
-1897 GAWYETTQVYQ
+1897 GAWKETQSVYQ
-1908 SNVWGA
+1908 SKVNTA
-1914 RSAMENSF
+1914 RYDMENSF
-1922 DKSGT
+1922 NKSGT
-1927 KIYDEDGAL
+1927 NIYDEDNSL
-1936 REQFDNLKLACRNFD
+1936 WEQFNNLERACQRFDSYLNFAD
-1951 NYLTSENGRI
+1951 IYR
-1961 DLILPTKDINGNAWL
+1961 ILPTKDINGNAWL
-1976 NPDGSV
+1976 NPD
-1982 AVVKPINYPKDEEYG
+1982 ATEAWQKEINYSKDEEYG
-1997 VKLVAATSESLVE
+1997 VKLVAATSQSLVE
-2010 SMNALRTSIEENT
+2010 SMNALRASVEENT

-2103 FTVSAEDNNGVQRI
+2103 LTVAAEDNNGVQRI

-2134 VLPAGMT
+2134 ILPAGMT

-2157 SKDINGVHR
+2157 SKDIDGVHR
-2166 VVISTIENNSFPN
+2166 VVISTIENNCFTN

-2195 VALDNVIFAEAN
+2195 VALDKVIFAEAN
-2207 GRETTITGN
+2207 GRETTITGS
-2216 DATGING
+2216 DATGISG
-2223 METEGSLK
+2223 MEAEGSLK

>member
-61 PGKYMLQRATFTDNA
+61 PGEYKLQDAPELFTDNA

-96 SDAPAK
+96 GDAPAK

-118 GVKFTLIFDFAAPVK
+118 GVKFTLLFDFAAPVK
-133 ELGAQLGE
+133 ELSAQLGE
-141 IVSGTSDYFRR
+141 IVSGTSEYFRT
-152 TDAWTKGKDGKPSL
+152 TDAWKKGNDEKPSL

-425 DGFQSL
+425 D
-431 GDDFQYL
+431 DFQYL

-542 DTYDVA
+542 NTYDVA

-573 QEKML
+573 QEKTL
-578 TETVRGDFQSQ
+578 TVTVRGDFQSQ
-589 IDAAAMAIGKYQD
+589 IDAAAMAIVKYQD

-622 AALTTLRGTVGPKTL
+622 AALATLRATVGTKTL

-694 TDAQALNA
+694 TDAQALND

-739 KYKGVPYEY
+739 EYKGVPYEY

-768 LNDIEASTNTQKAKI
+768 LNEIEANANTQKAKI
-783 QAVAATKDDITEDN
+783 QAVAATEDDITEAN

-819 SALLG
+819 SELLT
-824 RVDEQK
+824 RVNAQK
-830 AHVNAENQ
+830 AHVNAEKQ

-853 GAELVSRTLTEAKK
+853 GAELVSRTLTEAKN

-924 LSDLQLEANALKA
+924 LNDLQLEANALKA

-1182 GDNLTRYNTFCE
+1182 GDNLTRYNTFCA
-1194 KVQETEN
+1194 KVQETED

-1577 SIDGIYNAANQ
+1577 CIDGIYNAANQ

-1699 AVNITYD
+1699 AVNITYN

-1897 GAWYETTQVYQ
+1897 GAWYETMQVYQ

-1922 DKSGT
+1922 YKSGT

-2103 FTVSAEDNNGVQRI
+2103 LTVSAEDNNGVQRI

-2166 VVISTIENNSFPN
+2166 VVISTIENNSFTN

-2195 VALDNVIFAEAN
+2195 VALDKVIFAEAN

>member
-96 SDAPAK
+96 GAAPAK

-118 GVKFTLIFDFAAPVK
+118 GVKFTLLFDFAAPVK
-133 ELGAQLGE
+133 ELSAQLGE
-141 IVSGTSDYFRR
+141 IVSGTSDYFRT
-152 TDAWTKGKDGKPSL
+152 TDAWKKGNDEKPSL

-193 WQGKNSPELRALTD
+193 WQGKDSPELLALTN
-207 GIAALAKVVEKAN
+207 GIGALAKVVEDAN
-220 DNENAY
+220 VNENAY
-226 FSAQNA
+226 LSAQNA
-232 YEAAE
+232 YKVAQSLF
-237 YQFRS
+237 YS
-242 FSSTWYTVAEEIRA
+242 FSSKWYYGNIAEEIKA
-256 TYQADYNKIQQSIN
+256 TYQADYDKLQPYID

-276 REKYDAGEA
+276 LQMYNAGAA
-285 KELKTAEFTENFNRM
+285 KELKTDEFTENFNRM
-300 LNELEANIGVSDAAW
+300 LNELEANIGASGDAW
-315 INIYAVYQD
+315 SNINAVYQD

-331 AQEEIHTQMPDD
+331 AQEEIHTQMPDG
-343 GNYADWNEE
+343 GNYADWNAE
-352 ALNAMRSAWKK
+352 ALNAMRLAWKE

-369 TIDAD
+369 EIDAD
-374 KTKASE
+374 KTKASK
-380 LEENFRTL
+380 LEKKFRTL
-388 KEAQVVVINATK
+388 KEDRVRGINATK
-400 DEYLAKHVDAEAKK
+400 DDYLAKYADAEAKK
-414 AAADQLLSALE
+414 DAADQLLADLE
-425 DGFQSL
+425 
-431 GDDFQYL
+431 DDFQYL
-438 EKSDDVNQKYANRV
+438 EKSEDVNLKYANRV

-458 INALKDKVAKDYKAP
+458 IDVLKDKVDKDYEAP
-473 HNIRTASYD
+473 HNICTANYD

-573 QEKML
+573 QEKTL
-578 TETVRGDFQSQ
+578 TETVRGGFQSQ
-589 IDAAAMAIGKYQD
+589 IDAAAMAVVKYQD
-602 DATAALDRYDV
+602 DATAAMDRYDV
-613 VSTAIKDYE
+613 VNTAIKDYKD
-622 AALTTLRGTVGPKTL
+622 ALATLCETVGTKTL

-647 GKTYGERIT
+647 GKTYGERIA

-675 LDADL
+675 LDAEH

-702 AFAND
+702 AFRDD

-728 KVVDAIKADID
+728 EIVDAIKADID

-756 NLGLKYDELLQD
+756 NLGLKYDKLLQD

-819 SALLG
+819 SELLG

-838 AYTDFIGNQYYYYPK
+838 AYTDFIGYQSYYYAT
-853 GAELVSRTLTEAKK
+853 GTELVSRTLTEAKA

-924 LSDLQLEANALKA
+924 LNDLQEEATALKD
-937 MATDST
+937 MARDST

-948 YQKLKENFDGQKIDI
+948 YQELKRNIAGQSIMI
-963 WNYTYGSGYYARED
+963 WCGYSYWGGD
-977 YSTHYGFV
+977 YMDYRHGFAD
-985 SAFDAVRTRI
+985 AFDAARMYVNRF
-995 NQKTDGT
+995 TDGD
-1002 NADYYRGL
+1002 NAAYYRGL
-1010 LAYPDGVHFKERE
+1010 IANPDGVHYKECKSIE
-1023 AIKQAIEDAYK
+1023 QAIEDAYK
-1034 AGKAWTGTLKYN
+1034 AGKAWTGIFKYN
-1046 SYTYKYEPV
+1046 SYTYKEEPV
-1055 LNTEIVRRMTDLSN
+1055 LNTEIVRRMTGLSN
-1069 VLKMLPKQAYNDK
+1069 VLQMLPKQAYNDC
-1082 TNYYTQVDEGNK
+1082 TNYYSQVNEGNT

-1119 LSQLG
+1119 LSKLG

-1134 ALVVKYYAEGL
+1134 ALVEKYYAEGL

-1154 KAYRRIETELG
+1154 DAYRLIKFDLD

-1182 GDNLTRYNTFCE
+1182 EDNLARYNTFCA
-1194 KVQETEN
+1194 KVQETED

-1239 YAALIKN
+1239 YAALIKD
-1246 LKDDAAATYAETTSP
+1246 LKDDAAATYANTTSP
-1261 ALWDIAEANAKKA
+1261 ALWDIAEDNAKKA
-1274 QEYTDQIEAY
+1274 QKYTAQIEAY
-1284 KKELDLAVNTA
+1284 KKDLDLAVNTA

-1319 ASYDK
+1319 ADFDK

-1354 NLDNDWNFFGMVPNL
+1354 NLDDDWSFFGMVPNL

-1426 DDDFKSYKDCVA
+1426 DDDLKSYKDRVA

-1458 KIADLQR
+1458 KITDLQR
-1465 YIDAFY
+1465 YINAFY

-1510 AAQEYYGAFNVAS
+1510 AAQDYYGAFNVAS

-1542 DLTRQNASQEMSKRI
+1542 DLTRQNASQEMSKRV

-1577 SIDGIYNAANQ
+1577 SINGIYNAANL

-1646 TLAEAKKDAG
+1646 TPAEAKKDAG

-1665 QARMGLIKLVNA
+1665 QTRMGLIKLVNA
-1677 ELIEGVANSLEM
+1677 ELIEGVASSLEM
-1689 LVSQAESGYS
+1689 LVSQAELSYS
-1699 AVNITYD
+1699 DVNITYD

-1721 ACREELD
+1721 ACRNELD

-1760 ATRMDIIEAN
+1760 ATRTDIMEAN

-1778 AMENLQNAYDAL
+1778 AMKDLQNAYDAL

-1803 YQHSSTVLEESSYKQ
+1803 YQHAS
-1818 VGNEVFV
+1818 EVREYSDWEGLGEMFYF
-1825 LERGKSYME
+1825 EGGKSYME
-1834 NYEKL
+1834 NYEKQ
-1839 FFNVASEKAEE
+1839 FFNEASEKAEV
-1850 VSGVLEQAAKT
+1850 VSDVLEQAAKT

-1870 LTDSQVESYKDGCLY
+1870 LTDNQVESYKDGCLNE
-1885 DAYAKLA
+1885 AYAKLA
-1892 VAEVF
+1892 TVEAF
-1897 GAWYETTQVYQ
+1897 GAWKETQSVYQ
-1908 SNVWGA
+1908 VNVNSA
-1914 RSAMENSF
+1914 RYAMENSF
-1922 DKSGT
+1922 NKSGT
-1927 KIYDEDGAL
+1927 NIYDEDNTL
-1936 REQFDNLKLACRNFD
+1936 WEQFNNLERACQNFD
-1951 NYLTSENGRI
+1951 NYRNFVDIYR
-1961 DLILPTKDINGNAWL
+1961 ILPTKDINGNAWL
-1976 NPDGSV
+1976 NPDGSE
-1982 AVVKPINYPKDEEYG
+1982 AWQKEINYSKDEEYG

-2081 VTNGLWPSLGGSLN
+2081 VTNGLWPSLGGTLN

-2103 FTVSAEDNNGVQRI
+2103 LTVSAEDNNGVQRI

-2134 VLPAGMT
+2134 ILPAGMT

-2157 SKDINGVHR
+2157 SKDIDGVHR
-2166 VVISTIENNSFPN
+2166 VVISTIENNSFTN

-2195 VALDNVIFAEAN
+2195 VALDKVIFAEAN
-2207 GRETTITGN
+2207 GRETTITGS
-2216 DATGING
+2216 DATGISG
-2223 METEGSLK
+2223 MEAEGSLK

>member
-76 KIVAVYKGKEYAPGV
+76 KIVAVYKGKEYAPEV

-96 SDAPAK
+96 GDAPAK
-102 VKVKVRA
+102 VKIKVRA

-118 GVKFTLIFDFAAPVK
+118 GVKFILVFKFENLLK
-133 ELGAQLGE
+133 ELDAQLGE
-141 IVSGTSDYFRR
+141 IVSGTSKYFRN
-152 TDAWTKGKDGKPSL
+152 TDAWKKGEDGKPSL
-166 EMQVAD
+166 EMQVSD
-172 YASQLD
+172 YASQIA
-178 IIEKGDYEVYVKNHL
+178 IIQNGDYEVYVKNHL
-193 WQGKNSPELRALTD
+193 WQGEDSPELHALAD

-226 FSAQNA
+226 LRARNT

-237 YQFRS
+237 YRLRNFDS
-242 FSSTWYTVAEEIRA
+242 WYGADEEIQA
-256 TYQADYNKIQQSIN
+256 TYQADYDKLQSYIN

-276 REKYDAGEA
+276 LQKYNAGDA
-285 KELKTAEFTENFNRM
+285 KELKTDEFAENFDSM
-300 LNELEANIGVSDAAW
+300 LNKLKFNIGASNDAW
-315 INIYAVYQD
+315 RNINAVYQD

-331 AQEEIHTQMPDD
+331 AQEEIHIQMPDD
-343 GNYADWNEE
+343 GYYADWNAE
-352 ALNAMRSAWKK
+352 ALNAMRLAWKE

-380 LEENFRTL
+380 QEENFRTR
-388 KEAQVVVINATK
+388 KEAQVDSINATK
-400 DEYLAKHVDAEAKK
+400 DEYLAKHDDAEAKK
-414 AAADQLLSALE
+414 RAADQLLADLK
-425 DGFQSL
+425 
-431 GDDFQYL
+431 DDFQYL
-438 EKSDDVNQKYANRV
+438 EKSEDVNLKYANRV

-458 INALKDKVAKDYKAP
+458 INVLKDKVAKDYKAP

-489 AKISSLRSDAGAII
+489 AKINSLRSDAGAII

-534 KMKPADEK
+534 KMKPAAKD

-548 AHFQKTAAGLQ
+548 AHFQTTAAGLQ
-559 KTIDEIKAAVEKSY
+559 KTIDEIKAAVEKGY

-589 IDAAAMAIGKYQD
+589 IDAAAMAVVKYQD
-602 DATAALDRYDV
+602 DATDALARYDV
-613 VSTAIKDYE
+613 VNTAIKEYE
-622 AALTTLRGTVGPKTL
+622 DALTTLRATVGPKTL

-665 AGNFSAAKEK
+665 AGNFSAAKKK

-783 QAVAATKDDITEDN
+783 QAVAATEDDITEDN

-819 SALLG
+819 SELLT
-824 RVDEQK
+824 RVDAQK
-830 AHVNAENQ
+830 AHVNAETQ
-838 AYTDFIGNQYYYYPK
+838 AYTNFIGNQYYYYPK
-853 GAELVSRTLTEAKK
+853 GAELVSRTLTEAKN

-924 LSDLQLEANALKA
+924 LNDLQLEANALKA

-963 WNYTYGSGYYARED
+963 WNYTYGSGYYARD
-977 YSTHYGFV
+977 NYSTHYGFV

-995 NQKTDGT
+995 NQKTNGT
-1002 NADYYRGL
+1002 NAAYYLGL
-1010 LAYPDGVHFKERE
+1010 LAYTDGVHFKERE

-1034 AGKAWTGTLKYN
+1034 AGKAWTGSLEYSYN
-1046 SYTYKYEPV
+1046 SYKYEPV
-1055 LNTEIVRRMTDLSN
+1055 LNTGIVRRMTDLSN
-1069 VLKMLPKQAYNDK
+1069 VLKMLPKQAYNDC
-1082 TNYYTQVDEGNK
+1082 TNHSTQVDEGNQK
-1094 CQTLWDEVN
+1094 QELWDEVN

-1119 LSQLG
+1119 LSKLG

-1134 ALVVKYYAEGL
+1134 ALVEKYYAEGL
-1145 TTTNNSDVS
+1145 TTTNNSMVS
-1154 KAYRRIETELG
+1154 EAYRSIKFELD

-1173 NSEYNAAIA
+1173 NSDYNAVIA
-1182 GDNLTRYNTFCE
+1182 GDNLTRYNTFCA

-1239 YAALIKN
+1239 YAALIKD
-1246 LKDDAAATYAETTSP
+1246 LKDDAADTYAKTTSP
-1261 ALWDIAEANAKKA
+1261 ALWDIDETNATKA
-1274 QEYTDQIEAY
+1274 MEYTAQIEAY

-1354 NLDNDWNFFGMVPNL
+1354 NLDDDWSFFGMVPNL

-1426 DDDFKSYKDCVA
+1426 DDDLKSYKDRVA

-1577 SIDGIYNAANQ
+1577 SINGIYNAANL

-1646 TLAEAKKDAG
+1646 TPAEAKKDAG

-1677 ELIEGVANSLEM
+1677 ELIEGVASSLEM
-1689 LVSQAESGYS
+1689 LVSQAELSYS
-1699 AVNITYD
+1699 AVNTTYD
-1706 GVYTPV
+1706 GVYAPV

-1721 ACREELD
+1721 AYRNELD

-1760 ATRMDIIEAN
+1760 VTRTDIMEAN

-1778 AMENLQNAYDAL
+1778 AMKNLQNAYDAL

-1803 YQHSSTVLEESSYKQ
+1803 YQHSSELPETSSWQQ
-1818 VGNEVFV
+1818 VGNEVF
-1825 LERGKSYME
+1825 EFESDKSYME

-1839 FFNVASEKAEE
+1839 FFNVASEKAE
-1850 VSGVLEQAAKT
+1850 VLSGVLEQAAKT

-1892 VAEVF
+1892 MVEAF
-1897 GAWYETTQVYQ
+1897 GARYETKLVYQ
-1908 SNVWGA
+1908 SKVYTA
-1914 RSAMENSF
+1914 RYDMENSF
-1922 DKSGT
+1922 NKSGT
-1927 KIYDEDGAL
+1927 NIYDEDNSL
-1936 REQFDNLKLACRNFD
+1936 WEQFNNLERACQNFN
-1951 NYLTSENGRI
+1951 NYLDFNDIYR
-1961 DLILPTKDINGNAWL
+1961 ILPTKDINGNAWL
-1976 NPDGSV
+1976 NPDGSE
-1982 AVVKPINYPKDEEYG
+1982 AWQKEINYSKDEEYG

-2081 VTNGLWPSLGGSLN
+2081 VTNGLWPSLGGTLN

-2103 FTVSAEDNNGVQRI
+2103 LTVSAEDNNGVQRI

-2134 VLPAGMT
+2134 ILPAGMT

-2157 SKDINGVHR
+2157 SKDIDGVHR
-2166 VVISTIENNSFPN
+2166 VVISTIENNSFTN

-2187 VQGGSIDK
+2187 VQGGNIDK
-2195 VALDNVIFAEAN
+2195 VALDKVIFAEAN
-2207 GRETTITGN
+2207 GRETTITGS
-2216 DATGING
+2216 DATGISG
-2223 METEGSLK
+2223 MEAEGSLK

>member
-61 PGKYMLQRATFTDNA
+61 PGKYMLQPATFTDNA

-96 SDAPAK
+96 GAAPAK

-118 GVKFTLIFDFAAPVK
+118 GVKFTLLFDFAAPVK

-193 WQGKNSPELRALTD
+193 WQGKNSPELRALAD

-237 YQFRS
+237 WQFRS

-380 LEENFRTL
+380 QEENFRTL
-388 KEAQVVVINATK
+388 KEAQVLEINATK
-400 DEYLAKHVDAEAKK
+400 DEYLAKHADAEAKK
-414 AAADQLLSALE
+414 KAADQLLADLE
-425 DGFQSL
+425 D
-431 GDDFQYL
+431 DFLYL
-438 EKSDDVNQKYANRV
+438 EKSEDVNLKYANRV

-524 KLDDAKAAVA
+524 QLDDAKAAVA
-534 KMKPADEK
+534 KMKPAAEG
-542 DTYDVA
+542 DTYDMA

-559 KTIDEIKAAVEKSY
+559 KTIDEIKAAVEKGY
-573 QEKML
+573 QEKTL

-589 IDAAAMAIGKYQD
+589 IDAAAMAVVKYQD
-602 DATAALDRYDV
+602 DATAAMARYDV
-613 VSTAIKDYE
+613 VNTAIKDYKD
-622 AALTTLRGTVGPKTL
+622 ALATLRATVGTKTL

-694 TDAQALNA
+694 TDAQALND

-739 KYKGVPYEY
+739 EYKGVPYEY

-768 LNDIEASTNTQKAKI
+768 LNEIEANANTQKAKI
-783 QAVAATKDDITEDN
+783 QAVAATEDDITEDN

-819 SALLG
+819 SELLT
-824 RVDEQK
+824 RVNAQK
-830 AHVNAENQ
+830 AHVNAEKQ

-853 GAELVSRTLTEAKK
+853 GAELVSRTLTEAKN
-867 AFVIP
+867 AFKIP

-882 TTTKLEALKAE
+882 TTNKLEALKAE

-924 LSDLQLEANALKA
+924 LNDLQLEANALKA
-937 MATDST
+937 LAIDST
-943 ANYNA
+943 ANYDA
-948 YQKLKENFDGQKIDI
+948 YQKLKDNFVGQRIDI
-963 WNYTYGSGYYARED
+963 WNYSSWGRD
-977 YSTHYGFV
+977 YTTTHYGFAN
-985 SAFDAVRTRI
+985 AFDAVRTRI
-995 NQKTDGT
+995 NQKTNGT
-1002 NADYYRGL
+1002 NAAYYLSL
-1010 LAYPDGVHFKERE
+1010 LAYPDGVHFKER
-1023 AIKQAIEDAYK
+1023 QAIEQAIEAAYK
-1034 AGKAWTGTLKYN
+1034 AGKAWTGSFKYN
-1046 SYTYKYEPV
+1046 YNTYKNEPE
-1055 LNTEIVRRMTDLSN
+1055 LNTGIARRMTDLSN
-1069 VLKMLPKQAYNDK
+1069 VLKMLPKQAYNDY
-1082 TNYYTQVDEGNK
+1082 TNNSTQVDEGNK
-1094 CQTLWDEVN
+1094 CQALWDEVN

-1119 LSQLG
+1119 LSKLG

-1134 ALVVKYYAEGL
+1134 ALVEKYYAEGL
-1145 TTTNNSDVS
+1145 TTTNHKTVS
-1154 KAYRRIETELG
+1154 EAYRSIKFELD

-1173 NSEYNAAIA
+1173 NSEYNGAIA
-1182 GDNLTRYNTFCE
+1182 GDNLARYNTFCT
-1194 KVQETEN
+1194 KVQETED

-1246 LKDDAAATYAETTSP
+1246 LKDKAAHTYAETTSP
-1261 ALWDIAEANAKKA
+1261 ALWDIKEDNAAKA
-1274 QEYTDQIEAY
+1274 MEYTDQIEAY
-1284 KKELDLAVNTA
+1284 KKDLDLAVNTA

-1319 ASYDK
+1319 AGFDK

-1354 NLDNDWNFFGMVPNL
+1354 NLDDDWSFFGMVPNL

-1426 DDDFKSYKDCVA
+1426 GDDLKSYKDCVA

-1465 YIDAFY
+1465 YINAFY

-1510 AAQEYYGAFNVAS
+1510 AAQDYYGAFNVAS

-1528 NIASAFNQVKRWQA
+1528 NIASTFDQVKRWQA
-1542 DLTRQNASQEMSKRI
+1542 DLTRQNASQEMSKRV
-1557 YGLTIGED
+1557 YGLIIGED

-1577 SIDGIYNAANQ
+1577 SIDGIYNAANL

-1646 TLAEAKKDAG
+1646 TPAEAKKDAG

-1677 ELIEGVANSLEM
+1677 ELIDGVASSLGT
-1689 LVSQAESGYS
+1689 LVSQAETTYS
-1699 AVNITYD
+1699 SVNTTYEQ
-1706 GVYTPV
+1706 VYAPV

-1778 AMENLQNAYDAL
+1778 AMKDLQDAYDAL

-1803 YQHSSTVLEESSYKQ
+1803 YQHSSTVLEESSWKQ

-1825 LERGKSYME
+1825 FESGKSYME

-1870 LTDSQVESYKDGCLY
+1870 LTDSQVESYKDGSLK
-1885 DAYAKLA
+1885 DAYAKLET
-1892 VAEVF
+1892 VEVL
-1897 GAWYETTQVYQ
+1897 GAWYETKQVYQ
-1908 SNVWGA
+1908 FNVL
-1914 RSAMENSF
+1914 SALYDMDKSF
-1922 DKSGT
+1922 NKSGT

-1936 REQFDNLKLACRNFD
+1936 REQFDNLKLAQQNFD
-1951 NYLTSENGRI
+1951 NYLAFGEMGQI

-1982 AVVKPINYPKDEEYG
+1982 AAVKPINYPKDEEYG

-2103 FTVSAEDNNGVQRI
+2103 LTVSAEDDNGVQRI

-2134 VLPAGMT
+2134 ILPAGMT

-2157 SKDINGVHR
+2157 SKDIDGVHR
-2166 VVISTIENNSFPN
+2166 VVISTIENNSFTN

-2195 VALDNVIFAEAN
+2195 VALDKVIFAEAN

-2216 DATGING
+2216 DATGISG
-2223 METEGSLK
+2223 MEAEGSLK

>member
-61 PGKYMLQRATFTDNA
+61 PGKYMLQPATFTDNA

-96 SDAPAK
+96 GDAPAK
-102 VKVKVRA
+102 VRVKVRA

-118 GVKFTLIFDFAAPVK
+118 GVKFTLVFDFAALVK
-133 ELGAQLGE
+133 ELSAQLGE
-141 IVSGTSDYFRR
+141 IVSGTSDYFRT
-152 TDAWTKGKDGKPSL
+152 TDAWKKGKDGKPSL

-172 YASQLD
+172 YASQLK
-178 IIEKGDYEVYVKNHL
+178 IIEKGDYDVYVKNHL
-193 WQGKNSPELRALTD
+193 WQGENSPVAE
-207 GIAALAKVVEKAN
+207 GIAALSKVVEAAN
-220 DNENAY
+220 DNENSYKSALDAY
-226 FSAQNA
+226 TDAKR
-232 YEAAE
+232 
-237 YQFRS
+237 QFDG
-242 FSSTWYTVAEEIRA
+242 FYWTWYYTDKAMKE
-256 TYQADYNKIQQSIN
+256 TYQADYDKIKKDIE
-270 DFKALA
+270 DFGTLA
-276 REKYDAGEA
+276 KQKYNAGA
-285 KELKTAEFTENFNRM
+285 ANELKTDEFRENFSRQFNT
-300 LNELEANIGVSDAAW
+300 LKANIGTSGNAW
-315 INIYAVYQD
+315 LNITAVYQD

-343 GNYADWNEE
+343 GYYADWNAE
-352 ALNAMRSAWKK
+352 ALNAMRLAWKE

-380 LEENFRTL
+380 QEENFRTL
-388 KEAQVVVINATK
+388 KEAQVDSINATK
-400 DEYLAKHVDAEAKK
+400 DEYLAMHADAEAKK
-414 AAADQLLSALE
+414 RAADQLLADLE
-425 DGFQSL
+425 
-431 GDDFQYL
+431 DDFQYL
-438 EKSDDVNQKYANRV
+438 EKSEDVNLKYANRV

-458 INALKDKVAKDYKAP
+458 INALKDKVDKDYKAP

-534 KMKPADEK
+534 KMKPAAKD

-559 KTIDEIKAAVEKSY
+559 KTIDQIKAAVEKSY
-573 QEKML
+573 QEKTL

-589 IDAAAMAIGKYQD
+589 IDAAAMAVVKYQD
-602 DATAALDRYDV
+602 DATAALARYDV
-613 VSTAIKDYE
+613 VNTAIKDYKD
-622 AALTTLRGTVGPKTL
+622 ALATLRATVGPKTL

-656 KLQTEIDRV
+656 KLKTEIDRV

-675 LDADL
+675 LDAEH

-694 TDAQALNA
+694 TDAQALND

-728 KVVDAIKADID
+728 EIVDAIKADID
-739 KYKGVPYEY
+739 KYKGVPYTY
-748 YNVTWTED
+748 YGVTWTED
-756 NLGLKYDELLQD
+756 NLGLKYDKLLQD
-768 LNDIEASTNTQKAKI
+768 LNDIEANTNTQKAKI

-813 AINDAL
+813 AINAAL
-819 SALLG
+819 SELLT

-830 AHVNAENQ
+830 AHVNAETQ
-838 AYTDFIGNQYYYYPK
+838 AYTDFLGNQSYYYAK
-853 GAELVSRTLTEAKK
+853 GAELVSRTLTEAKN

-882 TTTKLEALKAE
+882 TTTKLDALKAE

-924 LSDLQLEANALKA
+924 LNDLQLEAEALKKL
-937 MATDST
+937 ATDST

-948 YQKLKENFDGQKIDI
+948 YQELKRNIAEQGIMI
-963 WNYTYGSGYYARED
+963 WRGYD
-977 YSTHYGFV
+977 YWGRDYMEYLYGFAN
-985 SAFDAVRTRI
+985 AFDAARKYV
-995 NQKTDGT
+995 NQFTDGT
-1002 NADYYRGL
+1002 NAAYYLGL
-1010 LAYPDGVHFKERE
+1010 IANPDGVHYKECKSIE
-1023 AIKQAIEDAYK
+1023 QAIEDAYK
-1034 AGKAWTGTLKYN
+1034 AGKAWTGDLKYN

-1055 LNTEIVRRMTDLSN
+1055 PNTGIVGRMTELSN
-1069 VLKMLPKQAYNDK
+1069 VFQKLPKQAYNDH
-1082 TNYYTQVDEGNK
+1082 TNYKTQVDELNK
-1094 CQTLWDEVN
+1094 RQALWDEVN

-1124 DLLKRIKEQK
+1124 GLLKRIKEQK
-1134 ALVVKYYAEGL
+1134 ALVEKYYAEGL
-1145 TTTNNSDVS
+1145 TTTNHSMVS
-1154 KAYRRIETELG
+1154 EAYRRIETELG

-1173 NSEYNAAIA
+1173 NSDYNAVIA
-1182 GDNLTRYNTFCE
+1182 GDNLTRYNTFCA

-1246 LKDDAAATYAETTSP
+1246 LKDEAADSYAKTTSP
-1261 ALWDIAEANAKKA
+1261 ALWDIDEANAAKA
-1274 QEYTDQIEAY
+1274 MEYTDQIEAY
-1284 KKELDLAVNTA
+1284 KKDLDLAVNTA

-1354 NLDNDWNFFGMVPNL
+1354 NLDDDWGFFGMVPNL

-1374 EQAAQNEWKALYE
+1374 EQAAKDEWKALYE

-1426 DDDFKSYKDCVA
+1426 DADLKTYKERVA
-1438 KYLTPA
+1438 DNLTPA

-1465 YIDAFY
+1465 YINAFY
-1471 AEAGAVYTSAKAK
+1471 AEAGAVYASAKAK

-1495 DQLTIDYNTVTERIK
+1495 EQLTIDYNTVTERIK
-1510 AAQEYYGAFNVAS
+1510 AAQDYYGAFNVAS

-1528 NIASAFNQVKRWQA
+1528 NIASTFDQVKRWQA
-1542 DLTRQNASQEMSKRI
+1542 DLTRQNASQEMSKRV

-1577 SIDGIYNAANQ
+1577 SIDGIYNAANL

-1638 LKEFDENA
+1638 LKEFVENA
-1646 TLAEAKKDAG
+1646 TPAEAKKDAG

-1677 ELIEGVANSLEM
+1677 ELIEGVASSLEM
-1689 LVSQAESGYS
+1689 LVTQAESSYS
-1699 AVNITYD
+1699 TVNNTYNE
-1706 GVYTPV
+1706 VYMPV

-1721 ACREELD
+1721 AYRNELD

-1778 AMENLQNAYDAL
+1778 AMKDLQSAYDAL

-1803 YQHSSTVLEESSYKQ
+1803 YQHASRE
-1818 VGNEVFV
+1818 VGYPDWQGLGEMFCF
-1825 LERGKSYME
+1825 EIGKSYME
-1834 NYEKL
+1834 NYEKM
-1839 FFNVASEKAEE
+1839 FFNVASEKAEV

-1892 VAEVF
+1892 TVEAF
-1897 GAWYETTQVYQ
+1897 GAWKETQSVYQ
-1908 SNVWGA
+1908 SNVCTA
-1914 RSAMENSF
+1914 RNDMENSF
-1922 DKSGT
+1922 NKSGT
-1927 KIYDEDGAL
+1927 NIYDEDNSL
-1936 REQFDNLKLACRNFD
+1936 WEQFNNLKRACQRFD
-1951 NYLTSENGRI
+1951 SYLDFADIYR
-1961 DLILPTKDINGNAWL
+1961 ILPTKDINGNAWL
-1976 NPDGSV
+1976 NPDGTE
-1982 AVVKPINYPKDEEYG
+1982 AWQKEINYSKDEEYG

-2010 SMNALRTSIEENT
+2010 SMNALRASVEENT
-2023 YVLGDVTEDGVVLTD
+2023 YVLGDITEDGIVLTD

-2081 VTNGLWPSLGGSLN
+2081 VTNGIWPSLGGNLN
-2095 APMVGSEN
+2095 APMLGSEN
-2103 FTVSAEDNNGVQRI
+2103 LTVSAEDNNGVQRI

-2134 VLPAGMT
+2134 ILPAGMT

-2157 SKDINGVHR
+2157 SKDIDGVHR
-2166 VVISTIENNSFPN
+2166 VVISTIENNCFTN

-2195 VALDNVIFAEAN
+2195 VALDKVIFAEAN
-2207 GRETTITGN
+2207 GRETTITGS
-2216 DATGING
+2216 DATGISG
-2223 METEGSLK
+2223 MEAEGSLK

>member
-21 ADADVVIDKTAWT
+21 ADADVVIDKTAWS

-76 KIVAVYKGKEYAPGV
+76 KIVAVYKGKEYAPEV
-91 AFTID
+91 AFTIEG
-96 SDAPAK
+96 DAPAK
-102 VKVKVRA
+102 VRVKVRA

-178 IIEKGDYEVYVKNHL
+178 IIEKGDYDVYVKNHL
-193 WQGKNSPELRALTD
+193 WQGKNSPELRALAE
-207 GIAALAKVVEKAN
+207 GIGALAKVVEKAN

-388 KEAQVVVINATK
+388 KEAQVEVINATK
-400 DEYLAKHVDAEAKK
+400 DECLAKHVDAEAKK

-425 DGFQSL
+425 
-431 GDDFQYL
+431 DDFQYL

-489 AKISSLRSDAGAII
+489 AKINSLRSDAGAII

-524 KLDDAKAAVA
+524 QLDDAKAAVA
-534 KMKPADEK
+534 KMKPAAKGDA
-542 DTYDVA
+542 YDVA

-559 KTIDEIKAAVEKSY
+559 KTIDQIKEAVEKAY
-573 QEKML
+573 QEKTL
-578 TETVRGDFQSQ
+578 TETARTDFQQQ
-589 IDAAAMAIGKYQD
+589 IDAAAMSIGKYQD

-613 VSTAIKDYE
+613 VNTAIKDYKD
-622 AALTTLRGTVGPKTL
+622 ALATLRATVGTKTL

-675 LDADL
+675 LDAEH

-694 TDAQALNA
+694 TDAQALND

-739 KYKGVPYEY
+739 EYKGVPYEY

-768 LNDIEASTNTQKAKI
+768 LNDIEANANTQKAKI
-783 QAVAATKDDITEDN
+783 QAVAATEDDITEDN

-819 SALLG
+819 SELLT
-824 RVDEQK
+824 RVNAQK
-830 AHVNAENQ
+830 AHVNAEKQ

-853 GAELVSRTLTEAKK
+853 GAELVSRTLTEAKN

-882 TTTKLEALKAE
+882 TTTKLDALKAE

-924 LSDLQLEANALKA
+924 LNDLQQEANALKKL
-937 MATDST
+937 ATDST
-943 ANYNA
+943 ANYDA
-948 YQKLKENFDGQKIDI
+948 YQELKRNIAEQGIMI
-963 WNYTYGSGYYARED
+963 WCGYDYYGRDKMD
-977 YSTHYGFV
+977 YCYGFAN
-985 SAFDAVRTRI
+985 AFNAAWKYVNRF
-995 NQKTDGT
+995 TDGT
-1002 NADYYRGL
+1002 NAAYYLGL
-1010 LAYPDGVHFKERE
+1010 LSYPDGVHFKERE
-1023 AIKQAIEDAYK
+1023 AIRQAIEDAYK

-1055 LNTEIVRRMTDLSN
+1055 LNTGIVRRMTDLSN
-1069 VLKMLPKQAYNDK
+1069 VLQMLPKQAYNDH
-1082 TNYYTQVDEGNK
+1082 TNYITQVDELNK
-1094 CQTLWDEVN
+1094 RQALWDEVN

-1119 LSQLG
+1119 LSRLG

-1134 ALVVKYYAEGL
+1134 ALVEKYYAEGL
-1145 TTTNNSDVS
+1145 TTTNHSTVS
-1154 KAYRRIETELG
+1154 EAYRSIKFELD

-1173 NSEYNAAIA
+1173 NSEYNGAIA
-1182 GDNLTRYNTFCE
+1182 GDNLARYNTFCT

-1246 LKDDAAATYAETTSP
+1246 LKDDAAATYAKTTSP
-1261 ALWDIAEANAKKA
+1261 ALWDIDEANAAKA
-1274 QEYTDQIEAY
+1274 MEYTAQIEAY
-1284 KKELDLAVNTA
+1284 KKDLDLAVNTA

-1319 ASYDK
+1319 AGFDK

-1354 NLDNDWNFFGMVPNL
+1354 NLDDDWSFFGMVPNL

-1426 DDDFKSYKDCVA
+1426 DDDLKSYKDCVA

-1542 DLTRQNASQEMSKRI
+1542 DLTRQNASQEMSKRV

-1577 SIDGIYNAANQ
+1577 SIDGIYNAANL

-1646 TLAEAKKDAG
+1646 TPAEAKKDAG

-1689 LVSQAESGYS
+1689 LVSQAESSYS
-1699 AVNITYD
+1699 NVNSTYD

-1721 ACREELD
+1721 ACRNELD

-1778 AMENLQNAYDAL
+1778 AMKDLQDAYDAL

-1825 LERGKSYME
+1825 FERGKSYME

-1870 LTDSQVESYKDGCLY
+1870 LTDSQVESYKDGSLK
-1885 DAYAKLA
+1885 DAYAKLET
-1892 VAEVF
+1892 VEVL
-1897 GAWYETTQVYQ
+1897 GAWYETKQVYQ
-1908 SNVWGA
+1908 FNVL
-1914 RSAMENSF
+1914 SALYDMEKSF
-1922 DKSGT
+1922 YKSGT

-1936 REQFDNLKLACRNFD
+1936 REQFDNLKLAQQNFD
-1951 NYLTSENGRI
+1951 NYLAFGEMGQI

-1982 AVVKPINYPKDEEYG
+1982 AAVKPINYPKDEEYG

-2081 VTNGLWPSLGGSLN
+2081 VTNGLWPSLGGTLN

-2103 FTVSAEDNNGVQRI
+2103 LTVSAEDNNGVQRI

-2134 VLPAGMT
+2134 ILPAGMT

-2157 SKDINGVHR
+2157 SKDIDGVHR
-2166 VVISTIENNSFPN
+2166 VVISTIENNCFTN

-2195 VALDNVIFAEAN
+2195 VALDKVIFAEAN
-2207 GRETTITGN
+2207 GRETYITGS

-2223 METEGSLK
+2223 MEAEGSLK

>member
-61 PGKYMLQRATFTDNA
+61 PGKYMLQPATFTDNA

-96 SDAPAK
+96 GAAPAK

-118 GVKFTLIFDFAAPVK
+118 GVKFTLLFDFAAPVK
-133 ELGAQLGE
+133 ELSAQLGE
-141 IVSGTSDYFRR
+141 IVSGTSDYFRT
-152 TDAWTKGKDGKPSL
+152 TDAWKKGKDGKPSL

-193 WQGKNSPELRALTD
+193 WQGENSPELRALTD
-207 GIAALAKVVEKAN
+207 GIGALADVVEKAN
-220 DNENAY
+220 VNENSYKSAWDAY
-226 FSAQNA
+226 TDAKR
-232 YEAAE
+232 
-237 YQFRS
+237 QFDG
-242 FSSTWYTVAEEIRA
+242 FYWTWYYTDKAMKD
-256 TYQADYNKIQQSIN
+256 TYQADYDKIKKDIE
-270 DFKALA
+270 DFGTLA
-276 REKYDAGEA
+276 KQKYNAGA
-285 KELKTAEFTENFNRM
+285 ANELKTDEFTENFSWQFNT
-300 LNELEANIGVSDAAW
+300 LKANIGTSGNAW
-315 INIYAVYQD
+315 LNISATYQD
-324 GLRVFNA
+324 GLSSFNA
-331 AQEEIHTQMPDD
+331 AQEKIHTRMPDD

-352 ALNAMRSAWKK
+352 ALNAMRKEWKK

-380 LEENFRTL
+380 QEKKFRTL
-388 KEAQVVVINATK
+388 KEKQVLEINAIRDK
-400 DEYLAKHVDAEAKK
+400 YLAYHADAEAKK
-414 AAADQLLSALE
+414 KAADQLLADLE
-425 DGFQSL
+425 D
-431 GDDFQYL
+431 DFLYL
-438 EKSDDVNQKYANRV
+438 EKSEDVNLKYANRV

-458 INALKDKVAKDYKAP
+458 INALKGKVAKDYKAP

-524 KLDDAKAAVA
+524 QLDDAKAAVA
-534 KMKPADEK
+534 KMKPAAEG
-542 DTYDVA
+542 DTYDMA

-559 KTIDEIKAAVEKSY
+559 KTIDEIKAAVEKGY
-573 QEKML
+573 QEKTL

-589 IDAAAMAIGKYQD
+589 IDAAAMAIVKYQD
-602 DATAALDRYDV
+602 DATAAMARYDV
-613 VSTAIKDYE
+613 VNTAIKDYKD
-622 AALTTLRGTVGPKTL
+622 ALATLRATVGTKTL

-675 LDADL
+675 LDAEH

-694 TDAQALNA
+694 TDAQALND

-739 KYKGVPYEY
+739 EYKGVPYEY

-768 LNDIEASTNTQKAKI
+768 LNEIEANANTQKAKI
-783 QAVAATKDDITEDN
+783 QAVAATEDDITEDN

-819 SALLG
+819 SELLT
-824 RVDEQK
+824 RVNAQK
-830 AHVNAENQ
+830 AHVNAEKQ

-853 GAELVSRTLTEAKK
+853 GAELVSRTLTEAKN

-924 LSDLQLEANALKA
+924 LNDLQLEANALKA
-937 MATDST
+937 LAIDST
-943 ANYNA
+943 ANYDA
-948 YQKLKENFDGQKIDI
+948 YQKLKDNFVGQRIDI
-963 WNYTYGSGYYARED
+963 WNYSSWGRD
-977 YSTHYGFV
+977 YTTTHYGFAN
-985 SAFDAVRTRI
+985 AFDAVRTRI
-995 NQKTDGT
+995 NQKTNGT
-1002 NADYYRGL
+1002 NAAYYLSL
-1010 LAYPDGVHFKERE
+1010 LAYPDGVHFKER
-1023 AIKQAIEDAYK
+1023 QAIEQAIEAAYK
-1034 AGKAWTGTLKYN
+1034 AGKAWTGSFKYN
-1046 SYTYKYEPV
+1046 YNTYKNEPE
-1055 LNTEIVRRMTDLSN
+1055 LNTGIARRMTDLSN
-1069 VLKMLPKQAYNDK
+1069 VLKMLPKQAYNDY
-1082 TNYYTQVDEGNK
+1082 TNNSTQVDEGNK
-1094 CQTLWDEVN
+1094 CQALWDEVN

-1119 LSQLG
+1119 LSKLG

-1134 ALVVKYYAEGL
+1134 ALVEKYYAEGL
-1145 TTTNNSDVS
+1145 TTTNHKTVS
-1154 KAYRRIETELG
+1154 EAYRSIKLKLDE
-1165 GLKAFIEG
+1165 LKAFIEG
-1173 NSEYNAAIA
+1173 NSEYNAVIA
-1182 GDNLTRYNTFCE
+1182 GDNLTRYNTFCA

-1246 LKDDAAATYAETTSP
+1246 LKDKAADTYAETTSP
-1261 ALWDIAEANAKKA
+1261 ALWDIGETNAAKA
-1274 QEYTDQIEAY
+1274 MEYTAQIEAY
-1284 KKELDLAVNTA
+1284 KKDLDLAVNTA
-1295 VRAKL
+1295 VRVKL

-1319 ASYDK
+1319 AGFDK

-1426 DDDFKSYKDCVA
+1426 DDDLKSYKDCVA

-1465 YIDAFY
+1465 YINAFY

-1510 AAQEYYGAFNVAS
+1510 TAQEYYGAFNVAS

-1542 DLTRQNASQEMSKRI
+1542 DLTRQNASQEMSKRV
-1557 YGLTIGED
+1557 YGLIIGED

-1646 TLAEAKKDAG
+1646 TPAEAKKDAG

-1689 LVSQAESGYS
+1689 LVSQAESSYS
-1699 AVNITYD
+1699 NVNITYD

-1721 ACREELD
+1721 ACRNELD
-1728 GVKNLI
+1728 GVKKLI

-1778 AMENLQNAYDAL
+1778 AMKDLQDAYDAL

-1803 YQHSSTVLEESSYKQ
+1803 YQHSSTVLEESSWKQ

-1825 LERGKSYME
+1825 FERGKSYME

-1870 LTDSQVESYKDGCLY
+1870 LTDSQVESYKDGSLK
-1885 DAYAKLA
+1885 DAYAKLET
-1892 VAEVF
+1892 VEVL
-1897 GAWYETTQVYQ
+1897 GAWYETKQVYQ
-1908 SNVWGA
+1908 FNVL
-1914 RSAMENSF
+1914 SALYDMEKSF
-1922 DKSGT
+1922 YKSGT

-1936 REQFDNLKLACRNFD
+1936 REQFDNLKLAQQNFD
-1951 NYLTSENGRI
+1951 NYLAFGEMGQI

-1982 AVVKPINYPKDEEYG
+1982 AAVKPINYPKDEEYG

-2044 NALLDPETLEGG
+2044 NALLDSETLEGG

-2103 FTVSAEDNNGVQRI
+2103 LTVSAEDNNGVQRI

-2123 RKDYVACQMDI
+2123 RKNYVACQMDI

-2157 SKDINGVHR
+2157 SKDIDGVHR
-2166 VVISTIENNSFPN
+2166 VVISTIENNCFTN

-2195 VALDNVIFAEAN
+2195 VALDKVIFAEAN
-2207 GRETTITGN
+2207 GRETYITGS

-2223 METEGSLK
+2223 MEAEGSLK

>member
-76 KIVAVYKGKEYAPGV
+76 KIVAVYKGKEYAPEV
-91 AFTID
+91 AFTIEG
-96 SDAPAK
+96 DAPAK
-102 VKVKVRA
+102 VRVKVRA

-118 GVKFTLIFDFAAPVK
+118 GVKFTLLFDFGAPVK
-133 ELGAQLGE
+133 ELSAQLGE

-193 WQGKNSPELRALTD
+193 WQGEKSPELRALTD
-207 GIAALAKVVEKAN
+207 GIGALADVVEKAN
-220 DNENAY
+220 VNENSYKSALDAY
-226 FSAQNA
+226 TDAKR
-232 YEAAE
+232 
-237 YQFRS
+237 QFDG
-242 FSSTWYTVAEEIRA
+242 FYWTWYYTDKAMKE
-256 TYQADYNKIQQSIN
+256 TYQADYDKIKKDIE
-270 DFKALA
+270 DFGTLA
-276 REKYDAGEA
+276 KQKYNAGA
-285 KELKTAEFTENFNRM
+285 ANELKTDEFTENFSRQFNT
-300 LNELEANIGVSDAAW
+300 LKANIGTSGNAW
-315 INIYAVYQD
+315 LNISATYQD
-324 GLRVFNA
+324 GLSSFNA

-380 LEENFRTL
+380 LKENFRTL
-388 KEAQVVVINATK
+388 KDAQVKVINATK
-400 DEYLAKHVDAEAKK
+400 DKYLAKHVDAEAKK
-414 AAADQLLSALE
+414 AAADQLLADLE
-425 DGFQSL
+425 
-431 GDDFQYL
+431 DDFQYL
-438 EKSDDVNQKYANRV
+438 EKSEDVNLKYANRV

-458 INALKDKVAKDYKAP
+458 INSLKDKVATDYKAP

-510 KLLKALGTETGLQK
+510 KLLKELGTETGLQK

-573 QEKML
+573 QEKTL
-578 TETVRGDFQSQ
+578 TETVRGDFQQQ
-589 IDAAAMAIGKYQD
+589 IDAAAMAVVKYQD

-613 VSTAIKDYE
+613 VNTAIKDYE
-622 AALTTLRGTVGPKTL
+622 DALKTLRTTVGPKTL

-783 QAVAATKDDITEDN
+783 QAVAATKDDITEAN

-819 SALLG
+819 SELLT
-824 RVDEQK
+824 RVDAQK
-830 AHVNAENQ
+830 AHVNAETQ
-838 AYTDFIGNQYYYYPK
+838 AYTNFIGNQSYYYAT
-853 GAELVSRTLTEAKK
+853 GAGLVSRTLTEAKD
-867 AFVIP
+867 AFKIP

-882 TTTKLEALKAE
+882 TTTKLDALKAE
-893 AATARAKEILQ
+893 AATARANEILQ

-924 LSDLQLEANALKA
+924 LNDLQLEANALKA
-937 MATDST
+937 LAIDST
-943 ANYNA
+943 ANYDA
-948 YQKLKENFDGQKIDI
+948 YQKLKDNFVGQRIDI
-963 WNYTYGSGYYARED
+963 WNYSSWGRD
-977 YSTHYGFV
+977 YTTTHYGFAN
-985 SAFDAVRTRI
+985 AFDAVRTRI
-995 NQKTDGT
+995 NQKTNGT
-1002 NADYYRGL
+1002 NAAYYLSL
-1010 LAYPDGVHFKERE
+1010 LAYPDGVHFKER
-1023 AIKQAIEDAYK
+1023 QAIEQAIEAAYK
-1034 AGKAWTGTLKYN
+1034 AGKAWTGSFKYN
-1046 SYTYKYEPV
+1046 YNTYKNEPE

-1239 YAALIKN
+1239 YAALIKD
-1246 LKDDAAATYAETTSP
+1246 LKDDAADTYAKTTSP
-1261 ALWDIAEANAKKA
+1261 DLWDIGETNAAKA
-1274 QEYTDQIEAY
+1274 MEYTDQIEAY
-1284 KKELDLAVNTA
+1284 KKDLDLAVNTA

-1319 ASYDK
+1319 AGFDK

-1354 NLDNDWNFFGMVPNL
+1354 NLDADWSFFGMVPNL

-1426 DDDFKSYKDCVA
+1426 DDDLKSYKDRVA

-1471 AEAGAVYTSAKAK
+1471 AEVGAVYTSAKAK

-1495 DQLTIDYNTVTERIK
+1495 DQLTIDYNIVTERIK

-1542 DLTRQNASQEMSKRI
+1542 DLTRQNASQEMSKRV
-1557 YGLTIGED
+1557 YGLIIGED

-1646 TLAEAKKDAG
+1646 TPAEAKKDAG

-1689 LVSQAESGYS
+1689 LVSQAELSYS
-1699 AVNITYD
+1699 NVNITYD

-1721 ACREELD
+1721 ACRNELD

-1778 AMENLQNAYDAL
+1778 AMKDLQDAYDAL
-1790 VAEQTRVKELIAS
+1790 VAEQSRVKELIAS
-1803 YQHSSTVLEESSYKQ
+1803 YQHSSNVLEMSSGVEIEGDFFVFES
-1818 VGNEVFV
+1818 
-1825 LERGKSYME
+1825 GKSYME

-1892 VAEVF
+1892 MAEVF
-1897 GAWYETTQVYQ
+1897 GAYNETYQVYRN
-1908 SNVWGA
+1908 NVWGA
-1914 RSAMENSF
+1914 YSAMQNSF
-1922 DKSGT
+1922 YKSGT

-1936 REQFDNLKLACRNFD
+1936 REQFDNLKLAKQNFD
-1951 NYLTSENGRI
+1951 NYLDFHGCDR
-1961 DLILPTKDINGNAWL
+1961 ILPTKDINGNAWL
-1976 NPDGSV
+1976 NPDGSE
-1982 AVVKPINYPKDEEYG
+1982 AGQKEINYSKDEEYG

-2023 YVLGDVTEDGVVLTD
+2023 YVLGDVIEDGVVLTD
-2038 DYLAVL
+2038 DYLTVL
-2044 NALLDPETLEGG
+2044 NAVLDPETLEGG

-2103 FTVSAEDNNGVQRI
+2103 LTVSAEDNNGVQRI

-2134 VLPAGMT
+2134 ILPAGMT

-2157 SKDINGVHR
+2157 SKDIDGVHR
-2166 VVISTIENNSFPN
+2166 VVISTIENNCFTN

-2195 VALDNVIFAEAN
+2195 VALDKVIFAEAN
-2207 GRETTITGN
+2207 GRETTITGS
-2216 DATGING
+2216 DATGISS
-2223 METEGSLK
+2223 MEAEGSLK

>member
-1 MRKDVL
+1 M
-7 ISLLAITGAPVAAL
+7 
-21 ADADVVIDKTAWT
+21 
-34 GDDLTVSEDGSVTV
+34 
-48 STGKEVSIEKELA
+48 KE
-61 PGKYMLQRATFTDNA
+61 
-76 KIVAVYKGKEYAPGV
+76 
-91 AFTID
+91 
-96 SDAPAK
+96 
-102 VKVKVRA
+102 
-109 VTPGEFKFS
+109 
-118 GVKFTLIFDFAAPVK
+118 
-133 ELGAQLGE
+133 
-141 IVSGTSDYFRR
+141 
-152 TDAWTKGKDGKPSL
+152 
-166 EMQVAD
+166 
-172 YASQLD
+172 
-178 IIEKGDYEVYVKNHL
+178 
-193 WQGKNSPELRALTD
+193 
-207 GIAALAKVVEKAN
+207 
-220 DNENAY
+220 
-226 FSAQNA
+226 
-232 YEAAE
+232 
-237 YQFRS
+237 
-242 FSSTWYTVAEEIRA
+242 
-256 TYQADYNKIQQSIN
+256 TYQADYDKIKKDIE
-270 DFKALA
+270 DFGTLA
-276 REKYDAGEA
+276 KQKYDAGAA
-285 KELKTAEFTENFNRM
+285 KELKTAEFTENFSRQFNT
-300 LNELEANIGVSDAAW
+300 LKDNIGTSGNAWLNISDT
-315 INIYAVYQD
+315 YQD
-324 GLRVFNA
+324 GLSSFNA

-343 GNYADWNEE
+343 GNYADWNAE
-352 ALNAMRSAWKK
+352 ALNAMRLAWKK

-388 KEAQVVVINATK
+388 KEAQVLEINATK
-400 DEYLAKHVDAEAKK
+400 DKYLAKHADAEAKK

-425 DGFQSL
+425 
-431 GDDFQYL
+431 DDFQYL

-534 KMKPADEK
+534 KMKPAAEG
-542 DTYDVA
+542 DTYDMA

-559 KTIDEIKAAVEKSY
+559 KTIDEIKAAVEKGY
-573 QEKML
+573 QEKTL

-589 IDAAAMAIGKYQD
+589 IDAAAMAVVKYQD
-602 DATAALDRYDV
+602 DATAAMARYDV
-613 VSTAIKDYE
+613 VNTAIKDYKD
-622 AALTTLRGTVGPKTL
+622 ALATLRATVGTKTL

-694 TDAQALNA
+694 TDAQALND

-739 KYKGVPYEY
+739 EYKGVPYEY

-768 LNDIEASTNTQKAKI
+768 LNEIEANANTQKAKI
-783 QAVAATKDDITEDN
+783 QAVAATEDDITEDN

-819 SALLG
+819 SELLT
-824 RVDEQK
+824 RVNAQK
-830 AHVNAENQ
+830 AHVNAEKQ

-853 GAELVSRTLTEAKK
+853 GAELVSRTLTEAKN

-924 LSDLQLEANALKA
+924 LNDLQLEANALKA

-963 WNYTYGSGYYARED
+963 WNYTYGYYAKD
-977 YSTHYGFV
+977 YYSTHDGFV

-1046 SYTYKYEPV
+1046 NYTYEYEPV
-1055 LNTEIVRRMTDLSN
+1055 LNTGIVRRMTDLSN
-1069 VLKMLPKQAYNDK
+1069 VLKMLPKQAYNDC
-1082 TNYYTQVDEGNK
+1082 TNYYSQVNEGNT

-1119 LSQLG
+1119 LSKLG

-1134 ALVVKYYAEGL
+1134 ALVEKYYAEGL

-1154 KAYRRIETELG
+1154 EAYRSIKLELD

-1182 GDNLTRYNTFCE
+1182 GDNLKRYNTFCV

-1239 YAALIKN
+1239 YAALIKK
-1246 LKDDAAATYAETTSP
+1246 LKDKAAATYAETTSP
-1261 ALWDIAEANAKKA
+1261 ALWDIYEVNAKEA
-1274 QEYTDQIEAY
+1274 QKYTDQIEAY
-1284 KKELDLAVNTA
+1284 KKDLDLAVNTA

-1354 NLDNDWNFFGMVPNL
+1354 NLDGDWSFFGMVPNL

-1374 EQAAQNEWKALYE
+1374 EQAAKDEWKALYE

-1426 DDDFKSYKDCVA
+1426 DDDLKSYKDRVA

-1465 YIDAFY
+1465 YINAFY

-1542 DLTRQNASQEMSKRI
+1542 DLTRQNASQEMSKRV
-1557 YGLTIGED
+1557 YGLIIGED

-1625 EHCKNLAKELDDL
+1625 EYCKNLAKELDDL

-1646 TLAEAKKDAG
+1646 TPAEAKKDAG

-1699 AVNITYD
+1699 AVNNTYN

-1778 AMENLQNAYDAL
+1778 AMKDLQNAYDAL

-1803 YQHSSTVLEESSYKQ
+1803 YQHAS
-1818 VGNEVFV
+1818 EVREHSDWQGLGEMFYF
-1825 LERGKSYME
+1825 EGGKSYME

-1839 FFNVASEKAEE
+1839 FFNEASEKAEV
-1850 VSGVLEQAAKT
+1850 VSDVLEQAAKT

-1870 LTDSQVESYKDGCLY
+1870 LTDSQVESYKDGCLNE
-1885 DAYAKLA
+1885 AYAKLA
-1892 VAEVF
+1892 TVEAF
-1897 GAWYETTQVYQ
+1897 GAWKETLSVYQ
-1908 SNVWGA
+1908 SNVFSA
-1914 RSAMENSF
+1914 RYDMEKSF
-1922 DKSGT
+1922 NKSGT
-1927 KIYDEDGAL
+1927 NIYDEDNTL
-1936 REQFDNLKLACRNFD
+1936 WEQFNNLERACQNFD
-1951 NYLTSENGRI
+1951 NYRNFVDIYR
-1961 DLILPTKDINGNAWL
+1961 ILPTKDINGNAWL
-1976 NPDGSV
+1976 NPDGSE
-1982 AVVKPINYPKDEEYG
+1982 AWQKEINYSKDEEYG

-2081 VTNGLWPSLGGSLN
+2081 VTNGLWPSLGGTLN

-2103 FTVSAEDNNGVQRI
+2103 LTVSAEDNNGVQRI

-2134 VLPAGMT
+2134 ILPAGMT

-2157 SKDINGVHR
+2157 SKDIDGVHR
-2166 VVISTIENNSFPN
+2166 VVISTIENNSFTN

-2195 VALDNVIFAEAN
+2195 VALDKVIFAEAN
-2207 GRETTITGN
+2207 GRETYITGS
-2216 DATGING
+2216 DATGISG
-2223 METEGSLK
+2223 MEAEGSLK

>member
-61 PGKYMLQRATFTDNA
+61 PGKYMLQPATFTDNA
-76 KIVAVYKGKEYAPGV
+76 KIVAVYKGKEYAPSV

-118 GVKFTLIFDFAAPVK
+118 GVKFTLLFDFAAPVK

-141 IVSGTSDYFRR
+141 IVSGTSDYFRT
-152 TDAWTKGKDGKPSL
+152 TDAWKTGKDGKPSL
-166 EMQVAD
+166 EMQLAD

-178 IIEKGDYEVYVKNHL
+178 IIEKGDYDVYVKNHL
-193 WQGKNSPELRALTD
+193 WQGKDSPELLALKN
-207 GIAALAKVVEKAN
+207 GIDALADVVEKAN
-220 DNENAY
+220 VNENSYKSAWDAY
-226 FSAQNA
+226 TDAKR
-232 YEAAE
+232 
-237 YQFRS
+237 QFDG
-242 FSSTWYTVAEEIRA
+242 FYWTWYYTDKAMKE
-256 TYQADYNKIQQSIN
+256 TYQADYDKIKKDIE
-270 DFKALA
+270 DFGTLA
-276 REKYDAGEA
+276 MQKYNAGA
-285 KELKTAEFTENFNRM
+285 ANELKTDEFTENFSRHFNT
-300 LNELEANIGVSDAAW
+300 LKANIGTSGNAW
-315 INIYAVYQD
+315 LNISATYQD
-324 GLRVFNA
+324 GLSSFNA

-343 GNYADWNEE
+343 GNYADWNAE

-369 TIDAD
+369 DIDAD

-380 LEENFRTL
+380 QEENFRTL

-414 AAADQLLSALE
+414 AAADQLLANLE
-425 DGFQSL
+425 
-431 GDDFQYL
+431 DDFQYL
-438 EKSDDVNQKYANRV
+438 EESDDVNQKYASRV

-473 HNIRTASYD
+473 HNIRTASYA

-489 AKISSLRSDAGAII
+489 AKINSLRSDAGAII

-524 KLDDAKAAVA
+524 QLDDAKAAVA
-534 KMKPADEK
+534 KMKPAAKGDA
-542 DTYDVA
+542 YDVA

-559 KTIDEIKAAVEKSY
+559 KTIDQIKEAVEKAY
-573 QEKML
+573 QEKTL
-578 TETVRGDFQSQ
+578 TETARTDFQQQ

-613 VSTAIKDYE
+613 VNTAIKDYKD
-622 AALTTLRGTVGPKTL
+622 ALTTLRATVGTKTL

-665 AGNFSAAKEK
+665 AGNFSAANEK
-675 LDADL
+675 LDAEH

-702 AFAND
+702 AFDND
-707 KVNSDKT
+707 KKNSDKT

-728 KVVDAIKADID
+728 EIVDAIKADID
-739 KYKGVPYEY
+739 QYKGVPYEY

-756 NLGLKYDELLQD
+756 NLGLKYDELLQE
-768 LNDIEASTNTQKAKI
+768 LNDIEACTNTQKAKI

-813 AINDAL
+813 AINEAL
-819 SALLG
+819 SELLT
-824 RVDEQK
+824 RVDAQK
-830 AHVNAENQ
+830 AHVNAEKQ

-853 GAELVSRTLTEAKK
+853 GAELVSRTLTEAKN
-867 AFVIP
+867 AFKIP

-882 TTTKLEALKAE
+882 TTNKLDALKAE

-924 LSDLQLEANALKA
+924 LNDLQLEADALKA
-937 MATDST
+937 LAIDST
-943 ANYNA
+943 ANYDA
-948 YQKLKENFDGQKIDI
+948 YQKLKDNFVGQRIDI
-963 WNYTYGSGYYARED
+963 WNYSSWGRD
-977 YSTHYGFV
+977 YTTTHYGFAN
-985 SAFDAVRTRI
+985 AFDAVRTRI
-995 NQKTDGT
+995 NQKTNGT
-1002 NADYYRGL
+1002 NAAYYLSL
-1010 LAYPDGVHFKERE
+1010 LAYPDGVHFKER
-1023 AIKQAIEDAYK
+1023 QAIEQAIEAAYK
-1034 AGKAWTGTLKYN
+1034 AGKAWTGSFKYN
-1046 SYTYKYEPV
+1046 YNTYKNEPE
-1055 LNTEIVRRMTDLSN
+1055 LNTGIARRMTDLSN
-1069 VLKMLPKQAYNDK
+1069 VLRELPKQAYNDN

-1094 CQTLWDEVN
+1094 CQALWDEVN

-1134 ALVVKYYAEGL
+1134 ALVEKYYAEGL
-1145 TTTNNSDVS
+1145 TTTNHSTVS
-1154 KAYRRIETELG
+1154 EAYRFIKIELD

-1173 NSEYNAAIA
+1173 NGDYNAVIA
-1182 GDNLTRYNTFCE
+1182 GDNLIRYNTFCA
-1194 KVQETEN
+1194 KVQETED

-1239 YAALIKN
+1239 YAALIKD
-1246 LKDDAAATYAETTSP
+1246 LKDEAADSYAKTTSP
-1261 ALWDIAEANAKKA
+1261 ALWDIDEANAKKA
-1274 QEYTDQIEAY
+1274 QKYTDQIEAY

-1354 NLDNDWNFFGMVPNL
+1354 NLDGDWNFFGMVPNL

-1374 EQAAQNEWKALYE
+1374 EQAAKDEWKALYE

-1426 DDDFKSYKDCVA
+1426 DDDLKSYKDRVA

-1557 YGLTIGED
+1557 HGLTIGED

-1588 AEVDAI
+1588 AEVAAI

-1646 TLAEAKKDAG
+1646 TPAEAKKDAG

-1677 ELIEGVANSLEM
+1677 ELIEGVASSLGT
-1689 LVSQAESGYS
+1689 LVSQAESTYDD
-1699 AVNITYD
+1699 VNTTYD
-1706 GVYTPV
+1706 GVYAPV

-1748 IHLLNVLIDRMG
+1748 IHILNVLIDRMG
-1760 ATRMDIIEAN
+1760 ATRTDIIEAN

-1778 AMENLQNAYDAL
+1778 AMKDLQDAYDAL

-1803 YQHSSTVLEESSYKQ
+1803 YQHAS
-1818 VGNEVFV
+1818 EVRELSGWQGLGEMFYF
-1825 LERGKSYME
+1825 EGGKSYME

-1850 VSGVLEQAAKT
+1850 VSDVLEQAAKT

-1870 LTDSQVESYKDGCLY
+1870 LTDSQVESYKDGCL
-1885 DAYAKLA
+1885 DEAYAKLA
-1892 VAEVF
+1892 VVEAF
-1897 GAWYETTQVYQ
+1897 GAWKETQSVYQ
-1908 SNVWGA
+1908 SKVYTA
-1914 RSAMENSF
+1914 RYDMENSF
-1922 DKSGT
+1922 NKSGT
-1927 KIYDEDGAL
+1927 NIYDEDNSL
-1936 REQFDNLKLACRNFD
+1936 WEQFNNLERACQNFN
-1951 NYLTSENGRI
+1951 NYLDFVDIYR
-1961 DLILPTKDINGNAWL
+1961 ILPTKDINGNAWL
-1976 NPDGSV
+1976 NPDGSE
-1982 AVVKPINYPKDEEYG
+1982 AWQKEINYSKDEEYG

-2103 FTVSAEDNNGVQRI
+2103 LTVSAEDNNGVQRI

-2134 VLPAGMT
+2134 ILPAGMT

-2157 SKDINGVHR
+2157 SKDIDGVHR
-2166 VVISTIENNSFPN
+2166 VVISTIENNSFTN

-2195 VALDNVIFAEAN
+2195 VALDKVIFAEAN
-2207 GRETTITGN
+2207 GRETTITGS
-2216 DATGING
+2216 DATGISG
-2223 METEGSLK
+2223 MEAEGSLK

>member
-61 PGKYMLQRATFTDNA
+61 PGKYMLQPATFTDNA

-96 SDAPAK
+96 GAAPAK

-118 GVKFTLIFDFAAPVK
+118 GVKFTLLFDFAAPVK
-133 ELGAQLGE
+133 ELSAQLGE
-141 IVSGTSDYFRR
+141 IVSGTSEYFRT
-152 TDAWTKGKDGKPSL
+152 TDAWKKGNDEKPSL

-193 WQGKNSPELRALTD
+193 WQGENSPELRALTD
-207 GIAALAKVVEKAN
+207 GIGALADVVEKAN
-220 DNENAY
+220 VNENSYKSAWDAY
-226 FSAQNA
+226 TDAKR
-232 YEAAE
+232 
-237 YQFRS
+237 QFDG
-242 FSSTWYTVAEEIRA
+242 FYWTWYYTDKAMKD
-256 TYQADYNKIQQSIN
+256 TYQADYDKIKKDIE
-270 DFKALA
+270 DFGTLA
-276 REKYDAGEA
+276 KQKYNAGA
-285 KELKTAEFTENFNRM
+285 ANELKTDEFTENFSWQFNT
-300 LNELEANIGVSDAAW
+300 LKANIGTSGNAW
-315 INIYAVYQD
+315 LNISATYQD
-324 GLRVFNA
+324 GLSSFNA
-331 AQEEIHTQMPDD
+331 AQEEIHTRMPDD

-352 ALNAMRSAWKK
+352 ALNAMRKEWKK

-380 LEENFRTL
+380 QEKKFRTL
-388 KEAQVVVINATK
+388 KEEQVLAINAIK
-400 DEYLAKHVDAEAKK
+400 DKYLANYDDAQAKK
-414 AAADQLLSALE
+414 AAADQLLADLK
-425 DGFQSL
+425 
-431 GDDFQYL
+431 DDFQYL
-438 EKSDDVNQKYANRV
+438 EESDDVNQKYANRV

-458 INALKDKVAKDYKAP
+458 INALRDKVEKDYKAP

-534 KMKPADEK
+534 KMKPAAEG
-542 DTYDVA
+542 DTYDMA
-548 AHFQKTAAGLQ
+548 AHFQKTVAGLQ
-559 KTIDEIKAAVEKSY
+559 KTIDEIKAAVEKGY
-573 QEKML
+573 QEKTL

-589 IDAAAMAIGKYQD
+589 IDAAAMAVVKYQD
-602 DATAALDRYDV
+602 DATAAMARYDV
-613 VSTAIKDYE
+613 VNTAIKDYKD
-622 AALTTLRGTVGPKTL
+622 ALATLRATVGTKTL

-694 TDAQALNA
+694 TDAQALND

-739 KYKGVPYEY
+739 EYKGVPYEY

-768 LNDIEASTNTQKAKI
+768 LNEIEANANTQKAKI
-783 QAVAATKDDITEDN
+783 QAVAATEDDITEDN

-819 SALLG
+819 SELLT
-824 RVDEQK
+824 RVNAQK
-830 AHVNAENQ
+830 AHVNAEKQ

-853 GAELVSRTLTEAKK
+853 GAELVSRTLTEAKN

-924 LSDLQLEANALKA
+924 LNDLQLEANALKA
-937 MATDST
+937 LAIDST
-943 ANYNA
+943 ANYDA

-963 WNYTYGSGYYARED
+963 WNYSSWGRD
-977 YSTHYGFV
+977 YTTTHYGFAN
-985 SAFDAVRTRI
+985 AFDAVRTRI
-995 NQKTDGT
+995 NQKTNGT
-1002 NADYYRGL
+1002 NAAYYLSL
-1010 LAYPDGVHFKERE
+1010 LAYPDGVHFKER
-1023 AIKQAIEDAYK
+1023 QAIEQAIEAAYK
-1034 AGKAWTGTLKYN
+1034 AGKAWTGSFKYN
-1046 SYTYKYEPV
+1046 YNTYKNEPE
-1055 LNTEIVRRMTDLSN
+1055 LNTGIARRMTDLSN
-1069 VLKMLPKQAYNDK
+1069 VLKMLPKQAYNDY
-1082 TNYYTQVDEGNK
+1082 TNNSTQVDEGNK
-1094 CQTLWDEVN
+1094 CQALWDEVN

-1119 LSQLG
+1119 LSKLG

-1134 ALVVKYYAEGL
+1134 TLVEKYYAEGL
-1145 TTTNNSDVS
+1145 TTTNHKTVS
-1154 KAYRRIETELG
+1154 EAYRSIKLKLDE
-1165 GLKAFIEG
+1165 LKALIEG
-1173 NSEYNAAIA
+1173 NSEYNGAIA
-1182 GDNLTRYNTFCE
+1182 GDNLTRYNTFCA
-1194 KVQETEN
+1194 KVQETED

-1239 YAALIKN
+1239 YAVLIKD
-1246 LKDDAAATYAETTSP
+1246 LKDEAAATYANTTSP
-1261 ALWDIAEANAKKA
+1261 ALWDIEEANAKKA
-1274 QEYTDQIEAY
+1274 QKYTDQIEAY

-1354 NLDNDWNFFGMVPNL
+1354 NLDDDWSFFGMVPNL

-1426 DDDFKSYKDCVA
+1426 DDDLKSYKDCVA

-1471 AEAGAVYTSAKAK
+1471 TEAGAVYTSAKAK

-1495 DQLTIDYNTVTERIK
+1495 EQLTIDYNIVTERIK

-1542 DLTRQNASQEMSKRI
+1542 DLTRQNASQEMSKRV
-1557 YGLTIGED
+1557 YGLIIGED

-1646 TLAEAKKDAG
+1646 TPAEAKKDAG

-1689 LVSQAESGYS
+1689 LVSQAELSYS
-1699 AVNITYD
+1699 NVNITYD

-1721 ACREELD
+1721 ACRNELD

-1778 AMENLQNAYDAL
+1778 AMKDLQDAYDAL
-1790 VAEQTRVKELIAS
+1790 VAEQSRVKELIAS
-1803 YQHSSTVLEESSYKQ
+1803 YQHSSNVLEMSSGVEIEGDFFVFES
-1818 VGNEVFV
+1818 
-1825 LERGKSYME
+1825 GKSYME

-1870 LTDSQVESYKDGCLY
+1870 LTDSQVESYKDGSLK

-1897 GAWYETTQVYQ
+1897 GAWYETQQVYKP
-1908 SNVWGA
+1908 NVL
-1914 RSAMENSF
+1914 SALDDMEKSF
-1922 DKSGT
+1922 YKSGA

-1982 AVVKPINYPKDEEYG
+1982 AAVKPINYPKDEEYG

-2038 DYLAVL
+2038 DYLTVL
-2044 NALLDPETLEGG
+2044 NAVLDPETLEGG

-2103 FTVSAEDNNGVQRI
+2103 LTVSAEDNNGVQRI

-2157 SKDINGVHR
+2157 SKDIDGVHR
-2166 VVISTIENNSFPN
+2166 VVISTIENNCFTN

-2195 VALDNVIFAEAN
+2195 VALDKVIFAEAN
-2207 GRETTITGN
+2207 GRETYITGS

-2223 METEGSLK
+2223 MEAEGSLK

-2253 NANGKTQKVTGK
+2253 NANSKTQKVTGK

>member
-61 PGKYMLQRATFTDNA
+61 PGKYKLQDAPELFTDNA

-96 SDAPAK
+96 GDAPAK

-118 GVKFTLIFDFAAPVK
+118 GVKFILVFKFENLLK
-133 ELGAQLGE
+133 ELDAQLGE
-141 IVSGTSDYFRR
+141 IVSGTSKYFRN
-152 TDAWTKGKDGKPSL
+152 TDAWKKGKDGKPSL
-166 EMQVAD
+166 EMQVSD
-172 YASQLD
+172 YASQIA
-178 IIEKGDYEVYVKNHL
+178 IIQKGGYEVYVKNHL
-193 WQGKNSPELRALTD
+193 WQGEKSPELLALKN

-226 FSAQNA
+226 LRARNT

-237 YQFRS
+237 YRLRNFDS
-242 FSSTWYTVAEEIRA
+242 WYGADEEIQA
-256 TYQADYNKIQQSIN
+256 TYQADYDKLQSYIN

-276 REKYDAGEA
+276 LQKYNAGDA
-285 KELKTAEFTENFNRM
+285 KELKTDEFAENFDSM
-300 LNELEANIGVSDAAW
+300 LNKLKFNIGASNDAW
-315 INIYAVYQD
+315 RNINAVYQD
-324 GLRVFNA
+324 GLCVFNA

-343 GNYADWNEE
+343 GNYADWNAE
-352 ALNAMRSAWKK
+352 ALNAMRLAWKE

-369 TIDAD
+369 KIDAD

-380 LEENFRTL
+380 QEENFRTQ

-400 DEYLAKHVDAEAKK
+400 DEYLANHVDAEAKK
-414 AAADQLLSALE
+414 AAADQLLADLE
-425 DGFQSL
+425 
-431 GDDFQYL
+431 DDFQYL
-438 EKSDDVNQKYANRV
+438 EKSEDVNLKYANRV

-458 INALKDKVAKDYKAP
+458 INALKDKVTTDYKAP

-489 AKISSLRSDAGAII
+489 AKISSLRSDAGVII

-524 KLDDAKAAVA
+524 MLDDAKAAVA
-534 KMKPADEK
+534 KMKPAAKD

-559 KTIDEIKAAVEKSY
+559 KTIDEIKAAVEKGY
-573 QEKML
+573 QEKTL

-589 IDAAAMAIGKYQD
+589 IDSAAMAVVKYQD
-602 DATAALDRYDV
+602 DATDALARYDV
-613 VSTAIKDYE
+613 VNTAIKDYE
-622 AALTTLRGTVGPKTL
+622 DALATLCKTVGPKTL

-739 KYKGVPYEY
+739 KYKGVPYTY
-748 YNVTWTED
+748 YDVTWTED

-768 LNDIEASTNTQKAKI
+768 LNDIEANTNTQKAKI
-783 QAVAATKDDITEDN
+783 QAVAATENDITEDN

-819 SALLG
+819 SELLG
-824 RVDEQK
+824 RVNEQK
-830 AHVNAENQ
+830 AHVNAETQ

-853 GAELVSRTLTEAKK
+853 GAELVSRTLTEAKN

-872 GESIDPQIQA
+872 GESIAPQIQA

-904 ESCKDSYDAEG
+904 ESCRDSYDAEG

-924 LSDLQLEANALKA
+924 LNDLQLEANALKV

-948 YQKLKENFDGQKIDI
+948 YQKLKENFDGQRIDI
-963 WNYTYGSGYYARED
+963 WNYTYGSGYYARD
-977 YSTHYGFV
+977 TYSTHYGFV
-985 SAFDAVRTRI
+985 SAFNAVRTRI
-995 NQKTDGT
+995 NQKTNGT
-1002 NADYYRGL
+1002 NAAYYLGL
-1010 LAYPDGVHFKERE
+1010 LAYTDGVHFKERE

-1034 AGKAWTGTLKYN
+1034 AGKAWTGSLEYSYN
-1046 SYTYKYEPV
+1046 SYKYEPV
-1055 LNTEIVRRMTDLSN
+1055 LNTGIVRRMTDLSN
-1069 VLKMLPKQAYNDK
+1069 VLKMLPKQAYNDC
-1082 TNYYTQVDEGNK
+1082 TNYSTQVDEGNQK
-1094 CQTLWDEVN
+1094 QELWDEVN

-1119 LSQLG
+1119 LSKLG
-1124 DLLKRIKEQK
+1124 GLLKRIKEQK
-1134 ALVVKYYAEGL
+1134 ALVEKYYAEGL
-1145 TTTNNSDVS
+1145 TTTNNSMVS
-1154 KAYRRIETELG
+1154 EAYRSIKIELD

-1182 GDNLTRYNTFCE
+1182 GDNLKRYNTFCV

-1239 YAALIKN
+1239 YAALIKD
-1246 LKDDAAATYAETTSP
+1246 LKDDAADTYAKTTSP

-1274 QEYTDQIEAY
+1274 QEYTAQIEAY

-1354 NLDNDWNFFGMVPNL
+1354 NLDDDWGFFGMVPNL

-1374 EQAAQNEWKALYE
+1374 EQAAKDEWKALYE
-1387 GVYVGVD
+1387 GVYVGVN

-1426 DDDFKSYKDCVA
+1426 DDDLKAYKDRVA
-1438 KYLTPA
+1438 NYLTPA

-1465 YIDAFY
+1465 YINAFY

-1495 DQLTIDYNTVTERIK
+1495 EQLTIDYNTVTERIK
-1510 AAQEYYGAFNVAS
+1510 AAQDYYGAFNVAS

-1528 NIASAFNQVKRWQA
+1528 NIASTFEQVKRWQA
-1542 DLTRQNASQEMSKRI
+1542 DLTRQNASQEMSKRV

-1577 SIDGIYNAANQ
+1577 SIDGIYNAANL

-1638 LKEFDENA
+1638 LKEFVENA
-1646 TLAEAKKDAG
+1646 TPAEAKKDAG

-1677 ELIEGVANSLEM
+1677 ELIEGVASSLEM
-1689 LVSQAESGYS
+1689 LVSQAESSYS
-1699 AVNITYD
+1699 TVNNTYSE
-1706 GVYTPV
+1706 VYMPV
-1712 KVEYKSALD
+1712 RVEYKSALD
-1721 ACREELD
+1721 AYRNELD

-1760 ATRMDIIEAN
+1760 ATRTDIMEAN

-1778 AMENLQNAYDAL
+1778 AMKDLQSAYDAL

-1803 YQHSSTVLEESSYKQ
+1803 YQHASRE
-1818 VGNEVFV
+1818 VGYPEWQGLGEMFCF
-1825 LERGKSYME
+1825 EIGKSYME
-1834 NYEKL
+1834 NYEKM
-1839 FFNVASEKAEE
+1839 FFNVASEKAEV

-1870 LTDSQVESYKDGCLY
+1870 LTDSQVESYKDGCLNE
-1885 DAYAKLA
+1885 AYAKLA
-1892 VAEVF
+1892 TVEAF
-1897 GAWYETTQVYQ
+1897 GAWKETQSVYQ
-1908 SNVWGA
+1908 SNVCTA
-1914 RSAMENSF
+1914 RNDMENSF
-1922 DKSGT
+1922 NKSGT
-1927 KIYDEDGAL
+1927 NIYDEDNSL
-1936 REQFDNLKLACRNFD
+1936 WEQFNNLERACQRFD
-1951 NYLTSENGRI
+1951 SYLDFADIYR
-1961 DLILPTKDINGNAWL
+1961 ILPTKDINGNAWL
-1976 NPDGSV
+1976 NPDGTE
-1982 AVVKPINYPKDEEYG
+1982 AWQKEINYPKDEEYG
-1997 VKLVAATSESLVE
+1997 VKLVAATSQSLIE
-2010 SMNALRTSIEENT
+2010 SMNALRASVEENT
-2023 YVLGDVTEDGVVLTD
+2023 YVLGDITEDGIVLTD

-2071 IADVTLIAAK
+2071 VADVTLIAAK
-2081 VTNGLWPSLGGSLN
+2081 VTNGIWPSLGGYLN
-2095 APMVGSEN
+2095 APMLGSEN
-2103 FTVSAEDNNGVQRI
+2103 LTVSAEDNNGVQRI

-2134 VLPAGMT
+2134 ILPAGMT

-2157 SKDINGVHR
+2157 SKDIDGVHR
-2166 VVISTIENNSFPN
+2166 VVISTIENNCFTN

-2195 VALDNVIFAEAN
+2195 VALDRVIFAEAN
-2207 GRETTITGN
+2207 GRETTITGS

-2223 METEGSLK
+2223 MEAEGSLK

>member
-21 ADADVVIDKTAWT
+21 ADADVVIDKTAWS

-76 KIVAVYKGKEYAPGV
+76 KIVAVYKGKEYAPEV
-91 AFTID
+91 AFTIEG
-96 SDAPAK
+96 DAPAK
-102 VKVKVRA
+102 VRVKVRA

-178 IIEKGDYEVYVKNHL
+178 IIEKGDYDVYVKNHL
-193 WQGKNSPELRALTD
+193 WQGKNSPELRALAE
-207 GIAALAKVVEKAN
+207 GIGALAKVVEKAN

-425 DGFQSL
+425 D
-431 GDDFQYL
+431 DFQYL

-489 AKISSLRSDAGAII
+489 AKINSLRSDAGAII

-524 KLDDAKAAVA
+524 QLDDAKAAVA
-534 KMKPADEK
+534 KMKPAAKGDA
-542 DTYDVA
+542 YDVA

-559 KTIDEIKAAVEKSY
+559 KTIDQIKEAVEKAY
-573 QEKML
+573 QEKTL
-578 TETVRGDFQSQ
+578 TETARTDFQQQ
-589 IDAAAMAIGKYQD
+589 IDAAAMSIGKYQD

-613 VSTAIKDYE
+613 VNTAIKDYKD
-622 AALTTLRGTVGPKTL
+622 ALATLRATVGTKTL

-675 LDADL
+675 LDAEH

-694 TDAQALNA
+694 TDAQALND

-739 KYKGVPYEY
+739 EYKGVPYEY

-768 LNDIEASTNTQKAKI
+768 LNDIEANANTQKAKI
-783 QAVAATKDDITEDN
+783 QAVAATEDDITEDN

-819 SALLG
+819 SELLT
-824 RVDEQK
+824 RVNAQK
-830 AHVNAENQ
+830 AHVNAEKQ
-838 AYTDFIGNQYYYYPK
+838 AYTDFIGNQYYYPK
-853 GAELVSRTLTEAKK
+853 GAELVSRTLTEAKN

-924 LSDLQLEANALKA
+924 LNDLQLEANALKE

-963 WNYTYGSGYYARED
+963 WNYTYGSGYYAKNY

-1002 NADYYRGL
+1002 NAAYYRGL

-1034 AGKAWTGTLKYN
+1034 AGKAWTGYTEY
-1046 SYTYKYEPV
+1046 SYSSYKYEPV
-1055 LNTEIVRRMTDLSN
+1055 LNKEIVRRMTDLSN
-1069 VLKMLPKQAYNDK
+1069 VLKMLPKQAYDDC
-1082 TNYYTQVDEGNK
+1082 TNYKTQVYELNLK
-1094 CQTLWDEVN
+1094 QELWDEVN

-1134 ALVVKYYAEGL
+1134 ALVEKYYAEGL
-1145 TTTNNSDVS
+1145 TTTNNRMVS
-1154 KAYRRIETELG
+1154 EAYRSIKIELD

-1182 GDNLTRYNTFCE
+1182 EDNLTRYNTFCT
-1194 KVQETEN
+1194 KVQETED

-1239 YAALIKN
+1239 YAALIKD
-1246 LKDDAAATYAETTSP
+1246 LKDDAADTYANTTSP
-1261 ALWDIAEANAKKA
+1261 ALWDIAEDNAKKA
-1274 QEYTDQIEAY
+1274 QKYTDQIEAY

-1319 ASYDK
+1319 AGFDK

-1426 DDDFKSYKDCVA
+1426 DDDLKSYKDCVA

-1465 YIDAFY
+1465 YINAFY

-1510 AAQEYYGAFNVAS
+1510 TAQEYYGAFNVAS

-1542 DLTRQNASQEMSKRI
+1542 DLTRQNASQEMSKRV
-1557 YGLTIGED
+1557 YGLIIGED

-1601 ETQKREALDNLTGTA
+1601 ETQKREALDNLMGTA

-1646 TLAEAKKDAG
+1646 TPAEAKKDAG

-1689 LVSQAESGYS
+1689 LVSQAESSYS
-1699 AVNITYD
+1699 NVNITYD

-1721 ACREELD
+1721 ACRNELD

-1778 AMENLQNAYDAL
+1778 AMKDLQDAYDAL
-1790 VAEQTRVKELIAS
+1790 VAEQSRVKELIAS
-1803 YQHSSTVLEESSYKQ
+1803 YQHSSNVLEMSSGVEIEGDFFVFES
-1818 VGNEVFV
+1818 
-1825 LERGKSYME
+1825 GKSYME

-1892 VAEVF
+1892 MAEVF
-1897 GAWYETTQVYQ
+1897 GAYNETYQVYRN
-1908 SNVWGA
+1908 NVWGA
-1914 RSAMENSF
+1914 YSAMQNSF
-1922 DKSGT
+1922 YKSGT

-1936 REQFDNLKLACRNFD
+1936 REQFDNLKLAKQNFD
-1951 NYLTSENGRI
+1951 NYLDFHGCDR
-1961 DLILPTKDINGNAWL
+1961 ILPTKDINGNAWL
-1976 NPDGSV
+1976 NPDGSE
-1982 AVVKPINYPKDEEYG
+1982 AGQKEINYSKDEEYG

-2044 NALLDPETLEGG
+2044 NALLDSETLEGG

-2103 FTVSAEDNNGVQRI
+2103 LTVSAEDNNGVQRI

-2134 VLPAGMT
+2134 ILPAGMT

-2157 SKDINGVHR
+2157 SKDIDGVHR
-2166 VVISTIENNSFPN
+2166 VVISTIENNCFTN

-2195 VALDNVIFAEAN
+2195 VALDKVIFAEAN
-2207 GRETTITGN
+2207 GRETYITGS

-2223 METEGSLK
+2223 MEAEGSLK

>member
-61 PGKYMLQRATFTDNA
+61 PGKYMLQPATFTDNA

-96 SDAPAK
+96 GAAPAK

-193 WQGKNSPELRALTD
+193 WQGKNSPELRALAD

-237 YQFRS
+237 WQFRS

-380 LEENFRTL
+380 QEENFRTL
-388 KEAQVVVINATK
+388 KEAQVLEINATK
-400 DEYLAKHVDAEAKK
+400 DEYLAKHADAEAKK
-414 AAADQLLSALE
+414 KAADQLLADLE
-425 DGFQSL
+425 D
-431 GDDFQYL
+431 DFLYL
-438 EKSDDVNQKYANRV
+438 EKSEDVNLKYANRV

-524 KLDDAKAAVA
+524 QLDDAKAAVA
-534 KMKPADEK
+534 KMKPAAEG
-542 DTYDVA
+542 DTYDMA

-559 KTIDEIKAAVEKSY
+559 KTIDEIKAAVEKGY
-573 QEKML
+573 QEKTL

-589 IDAAAMAIGKYQD
+589 IDAAAMAVVKYQD
-602 DATAALDRYDV
+602 DATAAMARYDV
-613 VSTAIKDYE
+613 VNTAIKDYKD
-622 AALTTLRGTVGPKTL
+622 ALATLRATVGTKTL

-694 TDAQALNA
+694 TDAQALND

-739 KYKGVPYEY
+739 EYKGVPYEY

-768 LNDIEASTNTQKAKI
+768 LNEIEANANTQKAKI
-783 QAVAATKDDITEDN
+783 QAVAATEDDITEDN

-819 SALLG
+819 SELLT
-824 RVDEQK
+824 RVNAQK
-830 AHVNAENQ
+830 AHVNAEKQ

-853 GAELVSRTLTEAKK
+853 GAELVSRTLTEAKN
-867 AFVIP
+867 AFKIP

-882 TTTKLEALKAE
+882 TTNKLEALKAE
-893 AATARAKEILQ
+893 ATTARAKEILQ

-924 LSDLQLEANALKA
+924 LNDLQLEANALKA
-937 MATDST
+937 LAIDST
-943 ANYNA
+943 ANYDA
-948 YQKLKENFDGQKIDI
+948 YQKLKDNFVGQRIDI
-963 WNYTYGSGYYARED
+963 WNYSSWGRD
-977 YSTHYGFV
+977 YTTTHYGFAN
-985 SAFDAVRTRI
+985 AFDAVRTRI
-995 NQKTDGT
+995 NQKTNGT
-1002 NADYYRGL
+1002 NAAYYLSL
-1010 LAYPDGVHFKERE
+1010 LAYPDGVHFKER
-1023 AIKQAIEDAYK
+1023 QAIEQAIEAAYK
-1034 AGKAWTGTLKYN
+1034 AGKAWTGSFKYN
-1046 SYTYKYEPV
+1046 YNTYKNEPE
-1055 LNTEIVRRMTDLSN
+1055 LNTGIARRMTDLSN
-1069 VLKMLPKQAYNDK
+1069 VLKMLPKLAYNDY
-1082 TNYYTQVDEGNK
+1082 TNNSTQVDEGNK
-1094 CQTLWDEVN
+1094 CQALWDEVN

-1119 LSQLG
+1119 LSKLG

-1134 ALVVKYYAEGL
+1134 ALVEKYYAEGL
-1145 TTTNNSDVS
+1145 TTTNHKTVS
-1154 KAYRRIETELG
+1154 EAYRSIKFELD

-1173 NSEYNAAIA
+1173 NSEYNGAIA
-1182 GDNLTRYNTFCE
+1182 GDNLARYNTFCT
-1194 KVQETEN
+1194 KVQETED

-1246 LKDDAAATYAETTSP
+1246 LKDKAAHSYAETTSP
-1261 ALWDIAEANAKKA
+1261 ALWDIKEDNAAKA
-1274 QEYTDQIEAY
+1274 MEYTDQIEAY
-1284 KKELDLAVNTA
+1284 KKDLDLAVNTA

-1319 ASYDK
+1319 AGFDK

-1354 NLDNDWNFFGMVPNL
+1354 NLDDDWSFFGMVPNL

-1510 AAQEYYGAFNVAS
+1510 AAQDYYGAFNVAS

-1638 LKEFDENA
+1638 LKEFVENA
-1646 TLAEAKKDAG
+1646 TPAEAKKDAG

-1677 ELIEGVANSLEM
+1677 ELIEGVASSLGT
-1689 LVSQAESGYS
+1689 LVSQAESTYDD
-1699 AVNITYD
+1699 VNTTYD

-1748 IHLLNVLIDRMG
+1748 IHLLNGLIDRMG
-1760 ATRMDIIEAN
+1760 ATRTDIIEAN

-1778 AMENLQNAYDAL
+1778 AMKDLQDAYDAL

-1803 YQHSSTVLEESSYKQ
+1803 YQHVSTVLGESSWQQ
-1818 VGNEVFV
+1818 VGGEVFV
-1825 LERGKSYME
+1825 FESDKSYME

-1922 DKSGT
+1922 YKSGT

-1982 AVVKPINYPKDEEYG
+1982 AWVKAINYPKDEEYG

-2103 FTVSAEDNNGVQRI
+2103 LTVSAEDNNGVQRI

-2134 VLPAGMT
+2134 ILPAGMT

-2166 VVISTIENNSFPN
+2166 VVISTIENNSFTN

-2195 VALDNVIFAEAN
+2195 VALDKVIFAEAN
-2207 GRETTITGN
+2207 GRETTITGS
-2216 DATGING
+2216 DATGISG
-2223 METEGSLK
+2223 MEAEGSLK

>member
-61 PGKYMLQRATFTDNA
+61 PGEYKLQDAPELFTDNA

-96 SDAPAK
+96 GDAPAK

-118 GVKFTLIFDFAAPVK
+118 GVKLIFDFAAPVK
-133 ELGAQLGE
+133 ELSAQLGE
-141 IVSGTSDYFRR
+141 IVSGTSEYFRT
-152 TDAWTKGKDGKPSL
+152 TDAWKKGNDEKPSL

-193 WQGKNSPELRALTD
+193 WQGKNSPELRALAE

-400 DEYLAKHVDAEAKK
+400 DEYLANHADAEAKK

-425 DGFQSL
+425 
-431 GDDFQYL
+431 DDFQYL

-534 KMKPADEK
+534 KMKPAAEG
-542 DTYDVA
+542 DTYDMA

-559 KTIDEIKAAVEKSY
+559 KTIDEIKAAVEKGH
-573 QEKML
+573 QEKTL

-589 IDAAAMAIGKYQD
+589 IDAAAMAVVKYQD
-602 DATAALDRYDV
+602 DATAAMARYDV
-613 VSTAIKDYE
+613 VNTAIKDYKD
-622 AALTTLRGTVGPKTL
+622 ALATLRATVGTKTL

-694 TDAQALNA
+694 TDAQALND
-702 AFAND
+702 AFTND

-739 KYKGVPYEY
+739 EYKGVPYEY

-819 SALLG
+819 SELLT
-824 RVDEQK
+824 RVNAQK
-830 AHVNAENQ
+830 AHVNAEKQ

-853 GAELVSRTLTEAKK
+853 GAELVSRTLTEAKN

-924 LSDLQLEANALKA
+924 LNDLQLEANALKA

-963 WNYTYGSGYYARED
+963 WNYTYGSGYYARND
-977 YSTHYGFV
+977 YSTHYGFD
-985 SAFDAVRTRI
+985 SAFSAVWTRI

-1002 NADYYRGL
+1002 NAAYYLGL
-1010 LAYPDGVHFKERE
+1010 LSYPDGVHYKERE
-1023 AIKQAIEDAYK
+1023 AIRQAIEDAYK
-1034 AGKAWTGTLKYN
+1034 AGKAWTGSLEY
-1046 SYTYKYEPV
+1046 SYSSYKYEPV
-1055 LNTEIVRRMTDLSN
+1055 LNKEIVRRMTDLSN
-1069 VLKMLPKQAYNDK
+1069 VLKMLPKQAYDDC
-1082 TNYYTQVDEGNK
+1082 TNYKTQVYELNQK
-1094 CQTLWDEVN
+1094 QELWDEVN

-1119 LSQLG
+1119 LSKLG

-1134 ALVVKYYAEGL
+1134 ALVEKYYAEGL
-1145 TTTNNSDVS
+1145 TTTNNSMVS
-1154 KAYRRIETELG
+1154 EAYRSIKLELD

-1173 NSEYNAAIA
+1173 NSDYNAVIA
-1182 GDNLTRYNTFCE
+1182 GDNLTRYNTFCA

-1319 ASYDK
+1319 AGFDK

-1354 NLDNDWNFFGMVPNL
+1354 NLDADWSFFGMVPNL

-1465 YIDAFY
+1465 YINAFY

-1510 AAQEYYGAFNVAS
+1510 AAQDYYGAFNVAS

-1528 NIASAFNQVKRWQA
+1528 NIASTFDQVKRWQA

-1646 TLAEAKKDAG
+1646 TPAEAKKDAG

-1677 ELIEGVANSLEM
+1677 ELIEGVASSLEM
-1689 LVSQAESGYS
+1689 LVSQAELSYSDDPSSG
-1699 AVNITYD
+1699 
-1706 GVYTPV
+1706 
-1712 KVEYKSALD
+1712 
-1721 ACREELD
+1721 
-1728 GVKNLI
+1728 
-1734 TSYGDEIVT
+1734 
-1743 YKTKV
+1743 
-1748 IHLLNVLIDRMG
+1748 
-1760 ATRMDIIEAN
+1760 
-1770 KPYVAHAK
+1770 
-1778 AMENLQNAYDAL
+1778 
-1790 VAEQTRVKELIAS
+1790 
-1803 YQHSSTVLEESSYKQ
+1803 
-1818 VGNEVFV
+1818 
-1825 LERGKSYME
+1825 
-1834 NYEKL
+1834 
-1839 FFNVASEKAEE
+1839 
-1850 VSGVLEQAAKT
+1850 
-1861 LEEGPVSAI
+1861 
-1870 LTDSQVESYKDGCLY
+1870 
-1885 DAYAKLA
+1885 
-1892 VAEVF
+1892 
-1897 GAWYETTQVYQ
+1897 
-1908 SNVWGA
+1908 
-1914 RSAMENSF
+1914 
-1922 DKSGT
+1922 
-1927 KIYDEDGAL
+1927 
-1936 REQFDNLKLACRNFD
+1936 
-1951 NYLTSENGRI
+1951 
-1961 DLILPTKDINGNAWL
+1961 
-1976 NPDGSV
+1976 
-1982 AVVKPINYPKDEEYG
+1982 
-1997 VKLVAATSESLVE
+1997 
-2010 SMNALRTSIEENT
+2010 
-2023 YVLGDVTEDGVVLTD
+2023 
-2038 DYLAVL
+2038 
-2044 NALLDPETLEGG
+2044 
-2056 KVFAAADVNRDGKIS
+2056 
-2071 IADVTLIAAK
+2071 
-2081 VTNGLWPSLGGSLN
+2081 
-2095 APMVGSEN
+2095 
-2103 FTVSAEDNNGVQRI
+2103 
-2117 AINLEN
+2117 
-2123 RKDYVACQMDI
+2123 
-2134 VLPAGMT
+2134 
-2141 VVGES
+2141 
-2146 VGNRANGHALY
+2146 
-2157 SKDINGVHR
+2157 
-2166 VVISTIENNSFPN
+2166 
-2179 GSAILYLD
+2179 
-2187 VQGGSIDK
+2187 
-2195 VALDNVIFAEAN
+2195 
-2207 GRETTITGN
+2207 
-2216 DATGING
+2216 
-2223 METEGSLK
+2223 
-2231 QKIYTVGGQLLDK
+2231 
-2244 VKQGINIVR
+2244 
-2253 NANGKTQKVTGK
+2253 